1 MGASKFLQKKANTR
15 AKEIDKKYGE
25 GQYGGTWWQ
34 DMVKNNAEMGESPSE
49 SFLQRKMKEIN
60 SARTVKPE
68 STQNVVSGSG
78 AQKDKKFDAGQYAE
92 DVGKLFLNGVAE
104 GVAATGAAV
113 ENWIGKGLD
122 KLFPGAGFE
131 GSGLFNVLYNGRP
144 DWKWAGENG
153 LVGIKQ
159 DREYNQESLQENAE
173 RIDGKVMK
181 KAAEF
186 GGDIAYGLGNA
197 APMAATAMLTG
208 GASSAAAL
216 TKEGLLKTGAEVVE
230 KSGVLNSMSQA
241 ARDMLTSRD
250 YWTSFA
256 SEVGMDYYDALDSG
270 ATEDEALRYALSSAG
285 LNSVIEIGGGIQ
297 KIPEKPTFRTW
308 LKSAHEEGME
318 EIQQGVVS
326 RLLENMVYN
335 KGNPIASVTDEN
347 AVLNPVTAL
356 GEYAGGAAVGGI
368 LSGGQQLAQRGINN
382 AQYKRAYETS
392 AQDLVKESLEIN
404 PGNALATKLQ
414 KKLEDGKKLTG
425 SELRQ
430 LVEQN
435 EIDMVDGDRA
445 TIQTAAEARLTELGE
460 TENVPQVAEAIARQA
475 VGERITDAEKTL
487 LEGSER
493 ARQVRQELNPENIRV
508 GATDEEWTGQ
518 IGTARVNRAAYN
530 RGIQENGVTGA
541 KYNAETGKL
550 DAIVKDDQ
558 GKIKTVPAE
567 KAELSPLQEELFDW
581 ATDLGEAGPVLV
593 SAYRQTQNLETYARQ
608 FHNAYEYGKAG
619 VPMDYVNKSQAASY
633 LNTTQREI
641 AYEEGAKAHQ
651 RELQGRQEKK
661 RSGGTVDSSTKKKPT
676 VSLRGATVGGVKYAP
691 VNKKAMDGRQW
702 ASVGTMKAFAQATG
716 VNVVFYESQAN
727 ERGEYEGANGFYKNG
742 TLYLD
747 INAGR
752 DRVAMGETAI
762 LKTAAHEITH
772 YIKEGSP
779 EQYEVLKNFVVEKL
793 TREKGISFD
802 DLVTDKQRREPGLSY
817 GEAVDEVVADA
828 CEMMLKDSKAV
839 EQLARE
845 NRSLAERI
853 RQWIRKWVRS
863 LKAAMEGL
871 TADRPESRAMM
882 QYAQELQEIWDNALV
897 DAARNGQG
905 TESKTRY
912 SYSGVRAKTANRS
925 ALQKAVEMRNQEK
938 SNEEIRKETGW
949 FVGMD
954 GKWRFEISDA
964 DIRFDAEGDLQGKNK
979 NDVKTLAD
987 YISHDKLFEAY
998 PDLAEVPV
1006 YFAEIQNGSYGSY
1019 SRGLDEITLNRSLM
1033 EDPKELLDTL
1043 VHEVQHAIQERERF
1057 APGASKA
1064 YWNRRLEE
1072 GGDVRT
1078 RKEKQE
1084 VARLQKELDEM
1095 KKSDPEFVADMEK
1108 LNKMAPSV
1116 SRGAINWDTL
1126 EQIEPDPPEW
1136 VAFDKERDQL
1146 EEKYGDR
1153 IYDWFFL
1160 RDQIEMNR
1168 KNREWTP
1175 GELYYNTAGEIE
1187 ARDSAARRTLTE
1199 AQRKEKTPNLGNDN
1213 TVFVEDGV
1221 WYSVRENF
1229 SKEIDS
1235 WVKDD
1240 MPEGVRFTMGSTGPV
1255 MQGLGAIESD
1265 IYMEGDKI
1273 KKIVQDHPEMT
1284 LAEIKKVPQ
1293 ILEDPALIL
1302 KSEGR
1307 GKPGANSRLVCFG
1320 LTKAQNGQPVMTVM
1334 DLRPREN
1341 GFVVDDMQKVNS
1353 AYTKNNPMAFIQ
1365 KSDVVYADKKRA
1377 IPLLRTTGLT
1387 ISSQRLLRNGYIGSI
1402 SYKGSSVNIEGV
1414 PFSSVVKMEASD
1426 KVQNSMRDSMG
1437 RELTEAQQ
1445 EYFKDS
1451 KVRDADGNLLVM
1463 YHQTDGTFTVFD
1475 TKHKGAGAGDDE
1487 TPFGIFLKRTS
1498 RNIGVRGEK
1507 QMELYA
1513 DIRNPLRVRDRT
1525 ELVSK
1530 LRELSVDYAR
1540 LKDESAQID
1549 KEYGAKFEEAKNA
1562 FKSFLIQWRKNNP
1575 DAPPRAAYDA
1585 DGFDAAFNAEDN
1597 AVKEWTH
1604 AKDELALRAKTS
1616 ITQALRDN
1624 GYDGVILENDKGSWG
1639 RSTDAYIAL
1648 DANQVKNTTNKT
1660 PTADPD
1666 IRYQQRDNLKEEYHL
1681 TDDEESAIISYKS
1694 GDSYTLNGK
1703 LTARAE
1709 LTEYQRKLRDN
1720 LDAALEK
1727 LPVYRGEV
1735 YRHYNFEDFGGFEAM
1750 RDFLSLFKNG
1760 RHIEL
1765 GGYLSCSIMRN
1776 EDRTKGKYTV
1786 NMVIQS
1792 ENGRRLAGFGRNT
1805 ENEILLPRN
1814 TRLVPYQMERMGPTS
1829 IRIYVREETISETG
1843 KANDSTLPGVL
1854 QVREGTQRGK
1864 DLQQVSGGDSGKV
1877 QSEMGRFVGRDGNRG
1892 GMPGLREG
1900 EGSRAMDPSGV
1911 AENYGRTGTRGGEGE
1926 KIKSQQRD
1934 PRLSDR
1940 AVLEW
1945 AAEMALR
1952 DKSKSW
1958 TAEDREQL
1966 ERFRNRM
1973 RMLQDTQAEMEAL
1986 KEERKI
1992 LLAGRKVSEI
2002 TGEERT
2008 EVSKNKNRIDIA
2020 KNKAERYEA
2029 AVWELESK
2037 AAIKTLLK
2045 KSRSIVETE
2054 ASYQARKEYRER
2066 QEEREMVNVTRR
2078 KVERNAKRLL
2088 EYMNT
2093 NTDKKHI
2100 PEALKKP
2107 IGELLESLNFFSNSA
2122 RRGGYTSRA
2131 DLKYYEAMQGL
2142 QAALATQR
2150 AFDDTGEGTD
2160 VFKGYL
2166 DLPAGFE
2173 SLLAVHVER
2182 VKNVV
2187 EKHPLKTD
2195 VLKMMDLGDLRDL
2208 DVILSVM
2215 SRSVTK
2221 MNEMFIKRRFAY
2233 VADAAEDSIF
2243 AMQRLG
2249 QHQDKP
2255 GERFALWDNTLP
2267 WYAFQRFGEGGKAV
2281 FEGLQ
2286 DGWDKMAFNMK
2297 TILDFKQGLI
2307 SDAQARKWD
2316 TETHKVELTDPDGS
2330 AVTATLT
2337 TAQLMSLYCLSKR
2350 KQALGHLLGGG
2361 IRPDAI
2367 EVTNTLGDKIKKKK
2381 WSQDK
2386 QFKLTEESLGQLL
2399 KLLTPEQIKVADA
2412 MQKFMTEQGSAWGNA
2427 ISMERFGYR
2436 AFTEQNYFPIET
2448 DRQDREAKTGDAKE
2462 GSLYRLQNISAVK
2475 PLVKNANNALILRGI
2490 FDVFA
2495 NHTADMAKYNAMVLP
2510 IIDAQKWYNYRYGE
2524 KNEAGQV
2531 YTRTVQR
2538 AMTKAYGKVANN
2550 FIIKYLQDLNGVKE
2564 NGDRGDTI
2572 PKRMISNYK
2581 RAMVAANMRVAI
2593 LQPTAYVRASAVLDY
2608 KYLLKAFKDKTG
2620 TKQATKEMMENSG
2633 IALWKSLGFFDT
2645 DVGRSIRDQ
2654 IKGKSSKIDDL
2665 VDKTMVPAEKGDE
2678 VTWARLW
2685 RACKLE
2691 VQDKQHLTGEELL
2704 NATAERFREV
2714 IYRTQVVDSTM
2725 TRSHAMRGSG
2735 TLTKMATS
2743 FMSEPTV
2750 SYNMVMESTR
2760 QIAEDAKRM
2769 GMRTAIRRNWKT
2781 AGRAYQAYIVS
2792 AIVTAIV
2799 ESLYDALRDSDDDK
2813 YLDKVWKALGGEK
2826 PETVKDGILDV
2837 IFGLNGNLAGDINPI
2852 GKVPYLRDVV
2862 SILGGYSNGR
2872 MDTEAVA
2879 NLKKAIDIWDE
2890 VIRLQTGDLDK
2901 ATKTTYY
2908 GNMTTYGMIYPTAK
2922 ALSQLTGLPGSA
2934 AMREVATA
2942 WNTTVGTMWPALK
2955 MRTYE
2960 DKKLREAWENYGKD
2974 SGVSYAV
2981 MYRAIQDLKE
2991 IESDRD
2997 ADGNA
3002 ISGSLKAKYVEYIRG
3017 MGLTRAQEKA
3027 VWEAA
3032 KNSSWSDKGTPWG

>member
-15 AKEIDKKYGE
+15 AKEIDKRYGE

-49 SFLQRKMKEIN
+49 SFLQRKIKEIN

-68 STQNVVSGSG
+68 STQDVVSGSG

-92 DVGKLFLNGVAE
+92 DAGKLFLNGLASL
-104 GVAATGAAV
+104 AQTGAMA
-113 ENWIGKGLD
+113 EDQIGKVLD

-159 DREYNQESLQENAE
+159 DTEYNMERIRENAE
-173 RIDGKVMK
+173 RTDSKLLQ

-186 GGDIAYGLGNA
+186 GGDTAYALGNA
-197 APMAATAMLTG
+197 LPMAVEAALTG
-208 GASSAAAL
+208 GASAAAAL

-285 LNSVIEIGGGIQ
+285 LNSVIEVGGGIQ

-318 EIQQGVVS
+318 EIQQGIVS
-326 RLLENMVYN
+326 RLLENVVYN

-368 LSGGQQLAQRGINN
+368 LSGGQQLTQTGINKVVEAKQKANRN
-382 AQYKRAYETS
+382 AVAKVMGSEDPQA
-392 AQDLVKESLEIN
+392 LVKESLELN
-404 PGNALATKLQ
+404 LDNALATKLQ
-414 KKLEDGKKLTG
+414 KKLKAGKRLTG

-475 VGERITDAEKTL
+475 AGERITDAEKTL

-508 GATDEEWTGQ
+508 GATDEAWTGQ

-558 GKIKTVPAE
+558 GKIQTVPAE

-593 SAYRQTQNLETYARQ
+593 SAYRQPQTLETYARQ

-619 VPMDYVNKSQAASY
+619 VPMDYVNKSQAVSY

-651 RELQGRQEKK
+651 RELQGRQERK
-661 RSGGTVDSSTKKKPT
+661 RPGGTVDTTAQKKPT
-676 VSLRGATVGGVKYAP
+676 VSLRGATVGGIKYAP

-702 ASVGTMKAFAQATG
+702 ASVGTMKAFARATG

-817 GEAVDEVVADA
+817 EEAVDEVVADA

-897 DAARNGQG
+897 DAVRNGRETVQENAPAEVKQQARVG
-905 TESKTRY
+905 TD
-912 SYSGVRAKTANRS
+912 
-925 ALQKAVEMRNQEK
+925 EK
-938 SNEEIRKETGW
+938 SGKPIYQSNFPKGTPKAAKAQRILSLIQNVWSKKPISLVVQNADGSTRTIEAKFDPTYIEEEGVQTDAKKLMGGNRHGSASEQRVTLDLADDYYEIAAESTYNYSKSEMGKTSPTHKGVKQWHYFINDILFQEYGEKETTPYR
-949 FVGMD
+949 VTINVKERSD
-954 GKWRFEISDA
+954 G
-964 DIRFDAEGDLQGKNK
+964 
-979 NDVKTLAD
+979 
-987 YISHDKLFEAY
+987 
-998 PDLAEVPV
+998 
-1006 YFAEIQNGSYGSY
+1006 
-1019 SRGLDEITLNRSLM
+1019 
-1033 EDPKELLDTL
+1033 
-1043 VHEVQHAIQERERF
+1043 
-1057 APGASKA
+1057 
-1064 YWNRRLEE
+1064 
-1072 GGDVRT
+1072 
-1078 RKEKQE
+1078 
-1084 VARLQKELDEM
+1084 
-1095 KKSDPEFVADMEK
+1095 EFVYSFSA
-1108 LNKMAPSV
+1108 
-1116 SRGAINWDTL
+1116 
-1126 EQIEPDPPEW
+1126 
-1136 VAFDKERDQL
+1136 ERQNERL
-1146 EEKYGDR
+1146 S
-1153 IYDWFFL
+1153 
-1160 RDQIEMNR
+1160 
-1168 KNREWTP
+1168 T
-1175 GELYYNTAGEIE
+1175 
-1187 ARDSAARRTLTE
+1187 RRTLHADDTQSARGGE
-1199 AQRKEKTPNLGNDN
+1199 SNAQPSVDSIRQGN
-1213 TVFVEDGV
+1213 
-1221 WYSVRENF
+1221 
-1229 SKEIDS
+1229 
-1235 WVKDD
+1235 
-1240 MPEGVRFTMGSTGPV
+1240 
-1255 MQGLGAIESD
+1255 
-1265 IYMEGDKI
+1265 
-1273 KKIVQDHPEMT
+1273 
-1284 LAEIKKVPQ
+1284 
-1293 ILEDPALIL
+1293 
-1302 KSEGR
+1302 
-1307 GKPGANSRLVCFG
+1307 ANSQV
-1320 LTKAQNGQPVMTVM
+1320 
-1334 DLRPREN
+1334 
-1341 GFVVDDMQKVNS
+1341 
-1353 AYTKNNPMAFIQ
+1353 
-1365 KSDVVYADKKRA
+1365 KS
-1377 IPLLRTTGLT
+1377 
-1387 ISSQRLLRNGYIGSI
+1387 N
-1402 SYKGSSVNIEGV
+1402 
-1414 PFSSVVKMEASD
+1414 D
-1426 KVQNSMRDSMG
+1426 KVQNSMRDSVG

-1451 KVRDADGNLLVM
+1451 KVRDADGKLKPVYHGSAAIFTKFSADFMSQNGSSEGQGFYFTDYKPMAQGYEKNGGQLLEGYLDIKKPLSDSEVTLTAAEVK
-1463 YHQTDGTFTVFD
+1463 QLIKAVDPT
-1475 TKHKGAGAGDDE
+1475 GDDLVLNYDSRG
-1487 TPFGIFLKRTS
+1487 GIGYPSRAWYNRSVEDTLRATMSTSESDSEILAELANGMGNPGKVLKT
-1498 RNIGVRGEK
+1498 V
-1507 QMELYA
+1507 
-1513 DIRNPLRVRDRT
+1513 
-1525 ELVSK
+1525 
-1530 LRELSVDYAR
+1530 REL
-1540 LKDESAQID
+1540 L
-1549 KEYGAKFEEAKNA
+1549 
-1562 FKSFLIQWRKNNP
+1562 
-1575 DAPPRAAYDA
+1575 
-1585 DGFDAAFNAEDN
+1585 
-1597 AVKEWTH
+1597 
-1604 AKDELALRAKTS
+1604 
-1616 ITQALRDN
+1616 
-1624 GYDGVILENDKGSWG
+1624 GYDG
-1639 RSTDAYIAL
+1639 YIVESKYDNATVYVAF
-1648 DANQVKNTTNKT
+1648 DSSQFKNADNKT
-1660 PTADPD
+1660 PTTDPD
-1666 IRYQQRDNLKEEYHL
+1666 IRFQQRE
-1681 TDDEESAIISYKS
+1681 
-1694 GDSYTLNGK
+1694 
-1703 LTARAE
+1703 
-1709 LTEYQRKLRDN
+1709 
-1720 LDAALEK
+1720 
-1727 LPVYRGEV
+1727 
-1735 YRHYNFEDFGGFEAM
+1735 
-1750 RDFLSLFKNG
+1750 
-1760 RHIEL
+1760 
-1765 GGYLSCSIMRN
+1765 
-1776 EDRTKGKYTV
+1776 
-1786 NMVIQS
+1786 
-1792 ENGRRLAGFGRNT
+1792 
-1805 ENEILLPRN
+1805 PR
-1814 TRLVPYQMERMGPTS
+1814 P
-1829 IRIYVREETISETG
+1829 
-1843 KANDSTLPGVL
+1843 
-1854 QVREGTQRGK
+1854 
-1864 DLQQVSGGDSGKV
+1864 
-1877 QSEMGRFVGRDGNRG
+1877 
-1892 GMPGLREG
+1892 
-1900 EGSRAMDPSGV
+1900 
-1911 AENYGRTGTRGGEGE
+1911 
-1926 KIKSQQRD
+1926 
-1934 PRLSDR
+1934 SDR

-1952 DKSKSW
+1952 DKNKSW
-1958 TAEDREQL
+1958 TAEDRDQL
-1966 ERFRNRM
+1966 ERFRGQM
-1973 RMLQDTQAEMEAL
+1973 RMLQDTQAELEAL
-1986 KEERKI
+1986 KEERKV

-2029 AVWELESK
+2029 EVWELESK

-2054 ASYQARKEYRER
+2054 ASDQARKEYRER

-2195 VLKMMDLGDLRDL
+2195 ALRMMDLGDLRDL

-2286 DGWDKMAFNMK
+2286 DGWDKLAFNMK
-2297 TILDFKQGLI
+2297 TILDFRQGLI
-2307 SDAQARKWD
+2307 SDALARKWD

-2330 AVTATLT
+2330 KVTATLT

-2381 WSQDK
+2381 LNQDK
-2386 QFKLTEESLGQLL
+2386 QFKLTEESLGQML

-2531 YTRTVQR
+2531 NTRTVQR
-2538 AMTKAYGKVANN
+2538 AMTKAYGEVANN
-2550 FIIKYLQDLNGVKE
+2550 FVIEYLQDLNGVKE
-2564 NGDRGDTI
+2564 SSDRGTS
-2572 PKRMISNYK
+2572 KTERATSFYK
-2581 RAMVAANMRVAI
+2581 RTAVAANLRVVI

-2608 KYLLKAFKDKTG
+2608 KYLLKAFTDKTG

-2645 DVGRSIRDQ
+2645 DVGRSIRDR

-2714 IYRTQVVDSTM
+2714 VYRTQVVDSTM
-2725 TRSHAMRGSG
+2725 TRSHNMRAGSARAK
-2735 TLTKMATS
+2735 TVTA

-2760 QIAEDAKRM
+2760 KTAEDAKRM
-2769 GMRTAIRRNWKT
+2769 GMRVAVKRNGKILV
-2781 AGRAYQAYIVS
+2781 RAFQAYVLTEVAS
-2792 AIVTAIV
+2792 AII
-2799 ESLYDALRDSDDDK
+2799 ESLTDAFRDPDDDPFLEK
-2813 YLDKVWKALGGEK
+2813 FWTAFWGEK
-2826 PETVKDGILDV
+2826 PESFRDAVLGIVL
-2837 IFGLNGNLAGDINPI
+2837 GTNGNLVGNLNPM
-2852 GKVPYLRDVV
+2852 GKIPLLKDALRALSGEDV
-2862 SILGGYSNGR
+2862 SR
-2872 MDTEAVA
+2872 MDMEALT
-2879 NLKKAIDIWDE
+2879 NTYKALAIWDE
-2890 VIRLQTGDLDK
+2890 TIRLENGSLDK

-2908 GNMTTYGMIYPTAK
+2908 GNMTTYGKLYQTSK
-2922 ALSQLTGLPGSA
+2922 ALSQLSGLPMSS
-2934 AMREVATA
+2934 AMRETITA
-2942 WNTTVGTMWPALK
+2942 WNNTVGIAYPELK
-2955 MRTYE
+2955 ARTYE
-2960 DKKLREAWENYGKD
+2960 SKQLREAWENYGKA

-2991 IESDRD
+2991 FESDRD

>member
-1 MGASKFLQKKANTR
+1 MSTKGRENWEKYKAGYVSTRLAEEVSTGNAGRDSWNELKKTIR
-15 AKEIDKKYGE
+15 FD
-25 GQYGGTWWQ
+25 
-34 DMVKNNAEMGESPSE
+34 
-49 SFLQRKMKEIN
+49 
-60 SARTVKPE
+60 KPE
-68 STQNVVSGSG
+68 STQNVASGSG

-92 DVGKLFLNGVAE
+92 DAGKLFLNGVAE

-159 DREYNQESLQENAE
+159 DREYNQASLQENAE
-173 RIDGKVMK
+173 RIDGKAMK

-197 APMAATAMLTG
+197 APMAATAMVTG
-208 GASSAAAL
+208 GASAAAAL

-318 EIQQGVVS
+318 EIQQGIVS
-326 RLLENMVYN
+326 RLLENVVYN

-347 AVLNPVTAL
+347 AALNPVTAL

-368 LSGGQQLAQRGINN
+368 LSGGQQLTQRGISN
-382 AQYKRAYETS
+382 AQYKRAYGTS
-392 AQDLVKESLEIN
+392 AQDLVKESLELN
-404 PGNALATKLQ
+404 PDNALATKLQ
-414 KKLEDGKKLTG
+414 KKLDAGKKLTG

-475 VGERITDAEKTL
+475 AGERITDAEKTL

-508 GATDEEWTGQ
+508 GATDETWTGQ

-541 KYNAETGKL
+541 KYNAETGKM

-619 VPMDYVNKSQAASY
+619 VPMDYVNKSQAVSY

-651 RELQGRQEKK
+651 RELQGRQERM
-661 RSGGTVDSSTKKKPT
+661 RSGGTVDTTARKKPA
-676 VSLRGATVGGVKYAP
+676 VSLRGATVGSVKYAP

-817 GEAVDEVVADA
+817 EEAVDEVVADA
-828 CEMMLKDSKAV
+828 CEMMLIDSKAV

-897 DAARNGQG
+897 DAVRNGRG
-905 TESKTRY
+905 TETKTRY

-949 FVGMD
+949 FIGMD

-1019 SRGLDEITLNRSLM
+1019 SRGLDEITLNRSLL

-1136 VAFDKERDQL
+1136 VAFDKERDKL

-1213 TVFVEDGV
+1213 TVFAEEGTR
-1221 WYSVRENF
+1221 YSVRENF

-1240 MPEGVRFTMGSTGPV
+1240 MPEGVRFTLGSTGPV

-1273 KKIVQDHPEMT
+1273 KKIMQDHPEMT

-1307 GKPGANSRLVCFG
+1307 GKSGANSRLVCFG

-1414 PFSSVVKMEASD
+1414 PFSSVVKMEAND
-1426 KVQNSMRDSMG
+1426 KVQNSMRDSVG

-1451 KVRDADGNLLVM
+1451 KVRDAEGNLLVM
-1463 YHQTDGTFTVFD
+1463 YHQTDGEFTVFD
-1475 TKHKGAGAGDDE
+1475 TNHKGAGTGDDE

-1498 RNIGVRGEK
+1498 RDIGVRGKK

-1513 DIRNPLRVRDRT
+1513 DIKNPLRVRDRE
-1525 ELVSK
+1525 ELVGR
-1530 LRELSVDYAR
+1530 LRELSAEYAKLKNESTQVDKNY
-1540 LKDESAQID
+1540 S
-1549 KEYGAKFEEAKNA
+1549 AKFEEAKNA
-1562 FKSFLIQWRKNNP
+1562 FRDFLSGWRKNNP
-1575 DAPPRAAYDA
+1575 NAPARAAYDA
-1585 DGFDAAFNAEDN
+1585 EGFDAAFDAEDN
-1597 AVKEWTH
+1597 VVKEWTR
-1604 AKDELALRAKTS
+1604 AKDDLALQAKTA
-1616 ITQALRDN
+1616 INKALQDN
-1624 GYDGVILENDKGSWG
+1624 GYDGIILENDKGSWG
-1639 RSTDAYIAL
+1639 RSTEAYIAL
-1648 DANQVKNTTNKT
+1648 DASQVKNTTNKT
-1660 PTADPD
+1660 PTVDPD
-1666 IRYQQRDNLKEEYHL
+1666 IRFQQRE
-1681 TDDEESAIISYKS
+1681 
-1694 GDSYTLNGK
+1694 
-1703 LTARAE
+1703 
-1709 LTEYQRKLRDN
+1709 
-1720 LDAALEK
+1720 
-1727 LPVYRGEV
+1727 
-1735 YRHYNFEDFGGFEAM
+1735 
-1750 RDFLSLFKNG
+1750 
-1760 RHIEL
+1760 
-1765 GGYLSCSIMRN
+1765 
-1776 EDRTKGKYTV
+1776 
-1786 NMVIQS
+1786 
-1792 ENGRRLAGFGRNT
+1792 
-1805 ENEILLPRN
+1805 
-1814 TRLVPYQMERMGPTS
+1814 
-1829 IRIYVREETISETG
+1829 
-1843 KANDSTLPGVL
+1843 
-1854 QVREGTQRGK
+1854 
-1864 DLQQVSGGDSGKV
+1864 
-1877 QSEMGRFVGRDGNRG
+1877 
-1892 GMPGLREG
+1892 
-1900 EGSRAMDPSGV
+1900 
-1911 AENYGRTGTRGGEGE
+1911 
-1926 KIKSQQRD
+1926 

-1973 RMLQDTQAEMEAL
+1973 RMLQDTQAELEAL
-1986 KEERKI
+1986 KEERKV

-2002 TGEERT
+2002 KGEERV
-2008 EVSKNKNRIDIA
+2008 EVTKNKNRIDIA

-2037 AAIKTLLK
+2037 TAIKTLLK
-2045 KSRSIVETE
+2045 KSRRIVETE
-2054 ASYQARKEYRER
+2054 ASDQARKEYRER

-2107 IGELLESLNFFSNSA
+2107 IGELLESLNFYSNSA

-2150 AFDDTGEGTD
+2150 AFEDTGEGTD

-2182 VKNVV
+2182 IKNVV

-2195 VLKMMDLGDLRDL
+2195 VLRMMDLGDLRDL

-2233 VADAAEDSIF
+2233 VADAAEDSII

-2286 DGWDKMAFNMK
+2286 DGWDKLAFNMK
-2297 TILDFKQGLI
+2297 TILDFRQSLI
-2307 SDAQARKWD
+2307 SDALARKWD
-2316 TETHKVELTDPDGS
+2316 TETHKVVLTDPDGS

-2337 TAQLMSLYCLSKR
+2337 TAQLMSLRCLSKR

-2367 EVTNTLGDKIKKKK
+2367 EITNTLGDKIKKKK
-2381 WSQDK
+2381 WNQDK
-2386 QFKLTEESLGQLL
+2386 QFKLTEGSLGQLL

-2412 MQKFMTEQGSAWGNA
+2412 MQKFMTEQGSAWGNV

-2531 YTRTVQR
+2531 NTRTVQR
-2538 AMTKAYGKVANN
+2538 AMTKAYGEVANN
-2550 FIIKYLQDLNGVKE
+2550 FVIKYLQDLNGVKE

-2581 RAMVAANMRVAI
+2581 RAMVAANMRVAL
-2593 LQPTAYVRASAVLDY
+2593 LQPTAYARASAVLDY
-2608 KYLLKAFKDKTG
+2608 KYLAKAFTDKTG

-2725 TRSHAMRGSG
+2725 TRSHTMRGSG

-2769 GMRTAIRRNWKT
+2769 GLRTAIRRNWKT

-2934 AMREVATA
+2934 AMREAATA
-2942 WNTTVGTMWPALK
+2942 WNTTVGTVWPALK

>member
-1 MGASKFLQKKANTR
+1 MSTKGRENWEKYKAGYVSTRMAEEVSTGNAGRDSWNELKKTIR
-15 AKEIDKKYGE
+15 FD
-25 GQYGGTWWQ
+25 
-34 DMVKNNAEMGESPSE
+34 
-49 SFLQRKMKEIN
+49 
-60 SARTVKPE
+60 KPE
-68 STQNVVSGSG
+68 STQDVISGSG
-78 AQKDKKFDAGQYAE
+78 AKKGNRVVGSPGGTALGGFSYTGKKRREKTAQELEAEKEAQVQAYEEYVRLATLDLDAQEKAISEAKEKAAKSRPKYNIHAFGGYDDTQTEEEKNYSKLLADLNKAKSIQYDIKGRKELDALTAEQTDALGRLSKASGTQTAVMATNQAREAAAAKAEGELMASGLSDEKIRELLGYYKNIPKREKNAELYEEMQQAGEAYAE
-92 DVGKLFLNGVAE
+92 TNPGLATVTSVGTNLVSGIGAIKTALDKAIDPNTPIDYHGGAFLPYAYTSGVRNTVSKNLETDYGKGASFAY
-104 GVAATGAAV
+104 GVGTSMLDSAATVGMTMAGVPAWLATSTLGGAAATAAMQEAKDRGLDDNRAIWTGLLAGAAETAFEKISLESLISMKAPTGTMRERILGTIKNTAKQAGV
-113 ENWIGKGLD
+113 EGSEEVFTDFANLIADGIVNGDLSQVQQTISRYIDDGMTEQEARNKAVGEWLKDTAVDFAAGALAGGIMGGGANALSRASQKAEIKREYTGREQELIDKSKELLPNNQEAEKLRSKMQSKIERGKGL
-122 KLFPGAGFE
+122 
-131 GSGLFNVLYNGRP
+131 S
-144 DWKWAGENG
+144 
-153 LVGIKQ
+153 
-159 DREYNQESLQENAE
+159 
-173 RIDGKVMK
+173 
-181 KAAEF
+181 
-186 GGDIAYGLGNA
+186 GGDIEQLLQSNADAPFVRDVDKITEAVKNQLELYGESGDTDLI
-197 APMAATAMLTG
+197 
-208 GASSAAAL
+208 AAAV
-216 TKEGLLKTGAEVVE
+216 TKRLLRENE
-230 KSGVLNSMSQA
+230 SGKETEAFVNSKYGRRVLN
-241 ARDMLTSRD
+241 
-250 YWTSFA
+250 
-256 SEVGMDYYDALDSG
+256 
-270 ATEDEALRYALSSAG
+270 
-285 LNSVIEIGGGIQ
+285 
-297 KIPEKPTFRTW
+297 
-308 LKSAHEEGME
+308 
-318 EIQQGVVS
+318 
-326 RLLENMVYN
+326 
-335 KGNPIASVTDEN
+335 
-347 AVLNPVTAL
+347 
-356 GEYAGGAAVGGI
+356 
-368 LSGGQQLAQRGINN
+368 
-382 AQYKRAYETS
+382 
-392 AQDLVKESLEIN
+392 
-404 PGNALATKLQ
+404 
-414 KKLEDGKKLTG
+414 
-425 SELRQ
+425 
-430 LVEQN
+430 
-435 EIDMVDGDRA
+435 
-445 TIQTAAEARLTELGE
+445 
-460 TENVPQVAEAIARQA
+460 
-475 VGERITDAEKTL
+475 
-487 LEGSER
+487 
-493 ARQVRQELNPENIRV
+493 ELNPENFDGDNRTEDDKPR
-508 GATDEEWTGQ
+508 ALFNSEWTGK
-518 IGTARVNRAAYN
+518 IGTKVFAPEVFSRDV
-530 RGIQENGVTGA
+530 GVTGA

-550 DAIVKDDQ
+550 DAIVKDDA

-581 ATDLGEAGPVLV
+581 AADLGEAGPVLV
-593 SAYRQTQNLETYARQ
+593 SAYRQEQNMETYARQ
-608 FHNAYEYGKAG
+608 FHNAFEYGKAG
-619 VPMDYVNKSQAASY
+619 VPIDYVNKSQAVSY

-661 RSGGTVDSSTKKKPT
+661 RSGGTVDSSTQKKPT

-727 ERGEYEGANGFYKNG
+727 ERGEYEGANGFYKDG

-752 DRVAMGETAI
+752 DRVEMGETAI

-772 YIKEGSP
+772 YIKDNT
-779 EQYEVLKNFVVEKL
+779 EQYEILKNFVVSKL

-817 GEAVDEVVADA
+817 EEAVDEVVADA

-897 DAARNGQG
+897 DAARNGRG
-905 TESKTRY
+905 TMRENAPAEVKQQARVGTDEKSGKPIYQSNFPKGTPKAAKAQRILSLIQNVWSKKPISLVVQNADGSTRTIEAKFDPKYDAGSGERSDASKLMGGNRHGSASEQRVTLDLADDYYEIAAESTYNYSKSEMGKTSPTHEGVKQWHYFINDILFQEYGEKETTPYRVTINVKERSDGEFVY
-912 SYSGVRAKTANRS
+912 SFSAERQNKRPSTRRTLHAAVTPSAKGGESNAQPSVDIIRQTASNS
-925 ALQKAVEMRNQEK
+925 QEK
-938 SNEEIRKETGW
+938 S
-949 FVGMD
+949 
-954 GKWRFEISDA
+954 
-964 DIRFDAEGDLQGKNK
+964 
-979 NDVKTLAD
+979 
-987 YISHDKLFEAY
+987 
-998 PDLAEVPV
+998 
-1006 YFAEIQNGSYGSY
+1006 
-1019 SRGLDEITLNRSLM
+1019 
-1033 EDPKELLDTL
+1033 
-1043 VHEVQHAIQERERF
+1043 
-1057 APGASKA
+1057 
-1064 YWNRRLEE
+1064 
-1072 GGDVRT
+1072 
-1078 RKEKQE
+1078 
-1084 VARLQKELDEM
+1084 
-1095 KKSDPEFVADMEK
+1095 
-1108 LNKMAPSV
+1108 
-1116 SRGAINWDTL
+1116 
-1126 EQIEPDPPEW
+1126 
-1136 VAFDKERDQL
+1136 
-1146 EEKYGDR
+1146 
-1153 IYDWFFL
+1153 
-1160 RDQIEMNR
+1160 
-1168 KNREWTP
+1168 
-1175 GELYYNTAGEIE
+1175 
-1187 ARDSAARRTLTE
+1187 
-1199 AQRKEKTPNLGNDN
+1199 
-1213 TVFVEDGV
+1213 
-1221 WYSVRENF
+1221 
-1229 SKEIDS
+1229 
-1235 WVKDD
+1235 
-1240 MPEGVRFTMGSTGPV
+1240 
-1255 MQGLGAIESD
+1255 
-1265 IYMEGDKI
+1265 
-1273 KKIVQDHPEMT
+1273 
-1284 LAEIKKVPQ
+1284 
-1293 ILEDPALIL
+1293 
-1302 KSEGR
+1302 
-1307 GKPGANSRLVCFG
+1307 
-1320 LTKAQNGQPVMTVM
+1320 
-1334 DLRPREN
+1334 
-1341 GFVVDDMQKVNS
+1341 
-1353 AYTKNNPMAFIQ
+1353 
-1365 KSDVVYADKKRA
+1365 
-1377 IPLLRTTGLT
+1377 
-1387 ISSQRLLRNGYIGSI
+1387 
-1402 SYKGSSVNIEGV
+1402 
-1414 PFSSVVKMEASD
+1414 SD
-1426 KVQNSMRDSMG
+1426 KVQNSMRDSVG

-1451 KVRDADGNLLVM
+1451 KVRDADGQLKPVYHGSAAIFTKFSADFMSQNGSSEGQGFYFTDYKPMAQGYEKNGGQLLEGYLDIKKPLSDSEV
-1463 YHQTDGTFTVFD
+1463 TLTAAEVKKLIKAVDPT
-1475 TKHKGAGAGDDE
+1475 GDDLVLNYDSRGGLGYPSRAWYNRSVE
-1487 TPFGIFLKRTS
+1487 DTLRATMSTSESDSEILAELANGMGNPGKVLKT
-1498 RNIGVRGEK
+1498 V
-1507 QMELYA
+1507 
-1513 DIRNPLRVRDRT
+1513 
-1525 ELVSK
+1525 
-1530 LRELSVDYAR
+1530 REL
-1540 LKDESAQID
+1540 L
-1549 KEYGAKFEEAKNA
+1549 
-1562 FKSFLIQWRKNNP
+1562 
-1575 DAPPRAAYDA
+1575 
-1585 DGFDAAFNAEDN
+1585 
-1597 AVKEWTH
+1597 
-1604 AKDELALRAKTS
+1604 
-1616 ITQALRDN
+1616 
-1624 GYDGVILENDKGSWG
+1624 GYDGYIVEGKYD
-1639 RSTDAYIAL
+1639 DATVYVAF
-1648 DANQVKNTTNKT
+1648 DSSQFKNADNKT

-1666 IRYQQRDNLKEEYHL
+1666 IRFQQRE
-1681 TDDEESAIISYKS
+1681 
-1694 GDSYTLNGK
+1694 
-1703 LTARAE
+1703 
-1709 LTEYQRKLRDN
+1709 
-1720 LDAALEK
+1720 
-1727 LPVYRGEV
+1727 
-1735 YRHYNFEDFGGFEAM
+1735 
-1750 RDFLSLFKNG
+1750 
-1760 RHIEL
+1760 
-1765 GGYLSCSIMRN
+1765 
-1776 EDRTKGKYTV
+1776 
-1786 NMVIQS
+1786 
-1792 ENGRRLAGFGRNT
+1792 
-1805 ENEILLPRN
+1805 
-1814 TRLVPYQMERMGPTS
+1814 
-1829 IRIYVREETISETG
+1829 
-1843 KANDSTLPGVL
+1843 
-1854 QVREGTQRGK
+1854 
-1864 DLQQVSGGDSGKV
+1864 
-1877 QSEMGRFVGRDGNRG
+1877 
-1892 GMPGLREG
+1892 
-1900 EGSRAMDPSGV
+1900 
-1911 AENYGRTGTRGGEGE
+1911 
-1926 KIKSQQRD
+1926 

-1973 RMLQDTQAEMEAL
+1973 RMLQDTQAELEAL
-1986 KEERKI
+1986 KEERKV

-2002 TGEERT
+2002 KGEERV
-2008 EVSKNKNRIDIA
+2008 EVTKNKNRIDIA

-2037 AAIKTLLK
+2037 TAIKTLLK
-2045 KSRSIVETE
+2045 KSRRIVETE
-2054 ASYQARKEYRER
+2054 ASDQARKEYRER

-2107 IGELLESLNFFSNSA
+2107 IGELLESLNFYSNSA

-2150 AFDDTGEGTD
+2150 AFEDTGEGTD

-2182 VKNVV
+2182 IKNVV

-2195 VLKMMDLGDLRDL
+2195 VLRMMDLGDLRDL

-2233 VADAAEDSIF
+2233 VADAAEDSII

-2286 DGWDKMAFNMK
+2286 DGWDKLAFNMK
-2297 TILDFKQGLI
+2297 TILDFRQSLI
-2307 SDAQARKWD
+2307 SDALARKWD
-2316 TETHKVELTDPDGS
+2316 TETHKVVLTDPDGS

-2337 TAQLMSLYCLSKR
+2337 TAQLMSLRCLSKR

-2367 EVTNTLGDKIKKKK
+2367 EITNTLGDKIKKKK
-2381 WSQDK
+2381 WNQDK
-2386 QFKLTEESLGQLL
+2386 QFKLTEGSLGQLL

-2412 MQKFMTEQGSAWGNA
+2412 MQKFMTEQGSAWGNV

-2531 YTRTVQR
+2531 NTRTVQR
-2538 AMTKAYGKVANN
+2538 AMTKAYGEVANN
-2550 FIIKYLQDLNGVKE
+2550 FVIKYLQDLNGVKE

-2581 RAMVAANMRVAI
+2581 RAMVAANMRVAL
-2593 LQPTAYVRASAVLDY
+2593 LQPTAYARASAVLDY
-2608 KYLLKAFKDKTG
+2608 KYLAKAFTDKTG

-2725 TRSHAMRGSG
+2725 TRSHTMRGSG

-2769 GMRTAIRRNWKT
+2769 GLRTAIRRNWKT

-2934 AMREVATA
+2934 AMREAATA
-2942 WNTTVGTMWPALK
+2942 WNTTVGTVWPALK

>member
-1 MGASKFLQKKANTR
+1 MSTKGRENWEKYKAGYVSTRLDEEVSTGNAGRDSWNELKKTIR
-15 AKEIDKKYGE
+15 FD
-25 GQYGGTWWQ
+25 
-34 DMVKNNAEMGESPSE
+34 
-49 SFLQRKMKEIN
+49 
-60 SARTVKPE
+60 KPE
-68 STQNVVSGSG
+68 STQDVVSGSG

-92 DVGKLFLNGVAE
+92 DAGKLFLNGLASLAQPGAVAE
-104 GVAATGAAV
+104 DQ
-113 ENWIGKGLD
+113 IGKVLD

-159 DREYNQESLQENAE
+159 DTEYNMERIRENAE
-173 RIDGKVMK
+173 RTDSKLLQ

-186 GGDIAYGLGNA
+186 GGDTAYALGKA
-197 APMAATAMLTG
+197 LPMAVEAALTG
-208 GASSAAAL
+208 GASAAAAL

-285 LNSVIEIGGGIQ
+285 LNSVIEVGGGIQ

-318 EIQQGVVS
+318 EIQQGIVS
-326 RLLENMVYN
+326 RLLENVVYN

-368 LSGGQQLAQRGINN
+368 LSGGQQLTQTGINKVVEAKQKANRN
-382 AQYKRAYETS
+382 AVAKVMGSEDPQA
-392 AQDLVKESLEIN
+392 LVKESLELN
-404 PGNALATKLQ
+404 LDNALATKLQ
-414 KKLEDGKKLTG
+414 KKLKAGKRLTG

-475 VGERITDAEKTL
+475 AGERITDAEKTL

-508 GATDEEWTGQ
+508 GATDEAWTGQ

-558 GKIKTVPAE
+558 GKIQTVPAE

-593 SAYRQTQNLETYARQ
+593 SAYRQPQTLETYARQ

-619 VPMDYVNKSQAASY
+619 VPMDYVNKSQAVSY

-651 RELQGRQEKK
+651 RELQGRQERK
-661 RSGGTVDSSTKKKPT
+661 RPGGTVDTTAQKKPT
-676 VSLRGATVGGVKYAP
+676 VSLRGATVGGIKYAP

-702 ASVGTMKAFAQATG
+702 ASVGTMKAFARATG

-817 GEAVDEVVADA
+817 EEAVDEVVADA

-897 DAARNGQG
+897 DAVRNGRETVQENAPAEVKQQARVG
-905 TESKTRY
+905 TD
-912 SYSGVRAKTANRS
+912 
-925 ALQKAVEMRNQEK
+925 EK
-938 SNEEIRKETGW
+938 SGKPIYQSNFPKGTPKAAKAQRILSLIQNVWSKKPISLVVQNADGSTRTIEAKFDPTYIEEEGVQTDAKKLMGGNRHGSASEQRVTLDLADDYYEIAAESTYNYSKSEMGKTSPTHKGVKQWHYFINDILFQEYGEKETTPYR
-949 FVGMD
+949 VTINVKERSD
-954 GKWRFEISDA
+954 G
-964 DIRFDAEGDLQGKNK
+964 
-979 NDVKTLAD
+979 
-987 YISHDKLFEAY
+987 
-998 PDLAEVPV
+998 
-1006 YFAEIQNGSYGSY
+1006 
-1019 SRGLDEITLNRSLM
+1019 
-1033 EDPKELLDTL
+1033 
-1043 VHEVQHAIQERERF
+1043 
-1057 APGASKA
+1057 
-1064 YWNRRLEE
+1064 
-1072 GGDVRT
+1072 
-1078 RKEKQE
+1078 
-1084 VARLQKELDEM
+1084 
-1095 KKSDPEFVADMEK
+1095 EFVYSFSA
-1108 LNKMAPSV
+1108 
-1116 SRGAINWDTL
+1116 
-1126 EQIEPDPPEW
+1126 
-1136 VAFDKERDQL
+1136 ERQNERL
-1146 EEKYGDR
+1146 S
-1153 IYDWFFL
+1153 
-1160 RDQIEMNR
+1160 
-1168 KNREWTP
+1168 T
-1175 GELYYNTAGEIE
+1175 
-1187 ARDSAARRTLTE
+1187 RRTLHADDTQSARGGE
-1199 AQRKEKTPNLGNDN
+1199 SNAQPSVDSIRQGN
-1213 TVFVEDGV
+1213 
-1221 WYSVRENF
+1221 
-1229 SKEIDS
+1229 
-1235 WVKDD
+1235 
-1240 MPEGVRFTMGSTGPV
+1240 
-1255 MQGLGAIESD
+1255 
-1265 IYMEGDKI
+1265 
-1273 KKIVQDHPEMT
+1273 
-1284 LAEIKKVPQ
+1284 
-1293 ILEDPALIL
+1293 
-1302 KSEGR
+1302 
-1307 GKPGANSRLVCFG
+1307 ANSQV
-1320 LTKAQNGQPVMTVM
+1320 
-1334 DLRPREN
+1334 
-1341 GFVVDDMQKVNS
+1341 
-1353 AYTKNNPMAFIQ
+1353 
-1365 KSDVVYADKKRA
+1365 KS
-1377 IPLLRTTGLT
+1377 
-1387 ISSQRLLRNGYIGSI
+1387 N
-1402 SYKGSSVNIEGV
+1402 
-1414 PFSSVVKMEASD
+1414 D
-1426 KVQNSMRDSMG
+1426 KVQNSMRDSVG

-1451 KVRDADGNLLVM
+1451 KVRDAEGNLLVM
-1463 YHQTDGTFTVFD
+1463 YHQTNGEFTVFD
-1475 TKHKGAGAGDDE
+1475 TNHKGAGTGDDE

-1498 RNIGVRGEK
+1498 RDIGVRGEK

-1513 DIRNPLRVRDRT
+1513 DIKNPLRVRGRE
-1525 ELVSK
+1525 ELVGR
-1530 LRELSVDYAR
+1530 LRELSAEYAKLKNESTQVDKNY
-1540 LKDESAQID
+1540 S
-1549 KEYGAKFEEAKNA
+1549 AKFEEAKNA
-1562 FKSFLIQWRKNNP
+1562 FRDFLSGWRKNNP
-1575 DAPPRAAYDA
+1575 NAPARAAYDA
-1585 DGFDAAFNAEDN
+1585 EGFDAAFDAEDN
-1597 AVKEWTH
+1597 VVKEWTR
-1604 AKDELALRAKTS
+1604 AKDDLALQAKTA
-1616 ITQALRDN
+1616 INKALRDN
-1624 GYDGVILENDKGSWG
+1624 GYDGIILENDKGSWG
-1639 RSTDAYIAL
+1639 RSTEAYIAL
-1648 DANQVKNTTNKT
+1648 DASQVKNTTNKT
-1660 PTADPD
+1660 PTTAPD
-1666 IRYQQRDNLKEEYHL
+1666 IRFQQRE
-1681 TDDEESAIISYKS
+1681 
-1694 GDSYTLNGK
+1694 
-1703 LTARAE
+1703 
-1709 LTEYQRKLRDN
+1709 
-1720 LDAALEK
+1720 
-1727 LPVYRGEV
+1727 
-1735 YRHYNFEDFGGFEAM
+1735 
-1750 RDFLSLFKNG
+1750 
-1760 RHIEL
+1760 
-1765 GGYLSCSIMRN
+1765 
-1776 EDRTKGKYTV
+1776 
-1786 NMVIQS
+1786 
-1792 ENGRRLAGFGRNT
+1792 
-1805 ENEILLPRN
+1805 
-1814 TRLVPYQMERMGPTS
+1814 
-1829 IRIYVREETISETG
+1829 
-1843 KANDSTLPGVL
+1843 
-1854 QVREGTQRGK
+1854 
-1864 DLQQVSGGDSGKV
+1864 
-1877 QSEMGRFVGRDGNRG
+1877 
-1892 GMPGLREG
+1892 
-1900 EGSRAMDPSGV
+1900 
-1911 AENYGRTGTRGGEGE
+1911 
-1926 KIKSQQRD
+1926 

-1952 DKSKSW
+1952 DKNKSW

-1973 RMLQDTQAEMEAL
+1973 RMLQDTQAELEAL
-1986 KEERKI
+1986 KEERKV

-2029 AVWELESK
+2029 EVWELESK

-2054 ASYQARKEYRER
+2054 ASDQARKEYRER

-2195 VLKMMDLGDLRDL
+2195 ALRMMDLGDLRDL

-2286 DGWDKMAFNMK
+2286 DGWDKLAFNMK
-2297 TILDFKQGLI
+2297 TILDFRQGLI
-2307 SDAQARKWD
+2307 SDALARKWD

-2330 AVTATLT
+2330 KVTATLT

-2381 WSQDK
+2381 LNQDK
-2386 QFKLTEESLGQLL
+2386 QFKLTEESLGQML

-2531 YTRTVQR
+2531 NTRTVQR
-2538 AMTKAYGKVANN
+2538 AMTKAYGEVANN
-2550 FIIKYLQDLNGVKE
+2550 FVIEYLQDLNGVKE
-2564 NGDRGDTI
+2564 SSDRGTS
-2572 PKRMISNYK
+2572 KTERATSFYK
-2581 RAMVAANMRVAI
+2581 RTAVAANLRVVI

-2608 KYLLKAFKDKTG
+2608 KYLLKAFTDKTG

-2645 DVGRSIRDQ
+2645 DVGRSIRDR

-2714 IYRTQVVDSTM
+2714 VYRTQVVDSTM
-2725 TRSHAMRGSG
+2725 TRSHNMRAGSARAK
-2735 TLTKMATS
+2735 TVTA

-2760 QIAEDAKRM
+2760 KTAEDAKRM
-2769 GMRTAIRRNWKT
+2769 GMRVAVKRNGKILV
-2781 AGRAYQAYIVS
+2781 RAFQAYVLTEVAS
-2792 AIVTAIV
+2792 AII
-2799 ESLYDALRDSDDDK
+2799 ESLTDAFRDPDDDPFLEK
-2813 YLDKVWKALGGEK
+2813 FWTAFWGEK
-2826 PETVKDGILDV
+2826 PESFRDAVLGIVL
-2837 IFGLNGNLAGDINPI
+2837 GTNGNLVGNLNPM
-2852 GKVPYLRDVV
+2852 GKIPLLKDALRALSGEDV
-2862 SILGGYSNGR
+2862 SR
-2872 MDTEAVA
+2872 MDMEALT
-2879 NLKKAIDIWDE
+2879 NTYKALAIWDE
-2890 VIRLQTGDLDK
+2890 TIRLENGSLDK

-2908 GNMTTYGMIYPTAK
+2908 GNMTTYGKLYQTSK
-2922 ALSQLTGLPGSA
+2922 ALSQLSGLPMSS
-2934 AMREVATA
+2934 AMRETITA
-2942 WNTTVGTMWPALK
+2942 WNNTVGIAYPELK
-2955 MRTYE
+2955 ARTYE
-2960 DKKLREAWENYGKD
+2960 SKQLREAWENYGKA

-2991 IESDRD
+2991 FESDRD

-3002 ISGSLKAKYVEYIRG
+3002 ISGSLKAKYVKYIRG

>member
-1 MGASKFLQKKANTR
+1 MAVKVKWTGNAADLPHPQETNKKPTVRYVGTGEGGVTYQPSVTVKTKNSENTDLGGSTKKGDRVIGSPGGTFLGGFSYKGKSRREKTAQEQEAEKQAQIEAYEEYVRLATLDLDAQEKAIAEAKEKAAQSKPKYNIHAFGAYDTTQTDEEKNYSKLLADLNKAKSIQYDIKGRKELDALSTEQTDALGRLSEASRPQTSVMATNQANEDAAQKAKGELKASGFSDEKIRELLGYYKNIPKREKNAETYEDIQGAAEAYAETNPGLATVASVGTNIVSGIGAIGAAINRTLDPNTPVDYHGGEFLPYAYTSGVRDTVSQNLEKDYGKGASFAYGVGTSMLDSAATVGLTMAGVPSWLATSTLGGAAATAAMQEAKDRGLDDDR
-15 AKEIDKKYGE
+15 AIWTGLL
-25 GQYGGTWWQ
+25 
-34 DMVKNNAEMGESPSE
+34 A
-49 SFLQRKMKEIN
+49 
-60 SARTVKPE
+60 
-68 STQNVVSGSG
+68 
-78 AQKDKKFDAGQYAE
+78 
-92 DVGKLFLNGVAE
+92 GVAE
-104 GVAATGAAV
+104 TTFEKVSLESLITMKAPTGTVRQRVLGMLKNTA
-113 ENWIGKGLD
+113 KQ
-122 KLFPGAGFE
+122 AGIE
-131 GSGLFNVLYNGRP
+131 GSEEVFTDFANLITDGIINGDLSQARQEMAAYMAEGMTEEEARNKAVGGWLK
-144 DWKWAGENG
+144 DTAVDFAAGALAG
-153 LVGIKQ
+153 GIMGGGANALSRAGQKAEIK
-159 DREYNQESLQENAE
+159 REYAGREQELIDRSRELLPNNQEAE
-173 RIDGKVMK
+173 KLRRKMQSKLGSKRGLT
-181 KAAEF
+181 
-186 GGDIAYGLGNA
+186 GGDIEKLLRSNVDAPFVSDVDKITAAVKNQLELYGESENTDLI
-197 APMAATAMLTG
+197 
-208 GASSAAAL
+208 ASAV
-216 TKEGLLKTGAEVVE
+216 TKRLLRENE
-230 KSGVLNSMSQA
+230 SGKETDAFANSKYGQRVLN
-241 ARDMLTSRD
+241 
-250 YWTSFA
+250 
-256 SEVGMDYYDALDSG
+256 
-270 ATEDEALRYALSSAG
+270 
-285 LNSVIEIGGGIQ
+285 
-297 KIPEKPTFRTW
+297 
-308 LKSAHEEGME
+308 
-318 EIQQGVVS
+318 
-326 RLLENMVYN
+326 
-335 KGNPIASVTDEN
+335 
-347 AVLNPVTAL
+347 
-356 GEYAGGAAVGGI
+356 
-368 LSGGQQLAQRGINN
+368 
-382 AQYKRAYETS
+382 
-392 AQDLVKESLEIN
+392 
-404 PGNALATKLQ
+404 
-414 KKLEDGKKLTG
+414 
-425 SELRQ
+425 
-430 LVEQN
+430 
-435 EIDMVDGDRA
+435 
-445 TIQTAAEARLTELGE
+445 
-460 TENVPQVAEAIARQA
+460 
-475 VGERITDAEKTL
+475 
-487 LEGSER
+487 
-493 ARQVRQELNPENIRV
+493 ELNPENFDGENRTEDDKPR
-508 GATDEEWTGQ
+508 ALFNSEWAGK
-518 IGTARVNRAAYN
+518 IGTKVFAPEVFSRDV
-530 RGIQENGVTGA
+530 GVTGA

-550 DAIVKDDQ
+550 DAIVKDDA
-558 GKIKTVPAE
+558 GKIQTVPAE

-581 ATDLGEAGPVLV
+581 AADLGEAGPVLV

-608 FHNAYEYGKAG
+608 FHNAFEYGKAG
-619 VPMDYVNKSQAASY
+619 VPMDYVNKSQAVSD

-641 AYEEGAKAHQ
+641 AYEEGVKAHQ

-661 RSGGTVDSSTKKKPT
+661 RSGGTVDSSTQKKPT

-727 ERGEYEGANGFYKNG
+727 DRGEYEGANGFYKDG

-779 EQYEVLKNFVVEKL
+779 EQYEVLKNFVVSKL

-817 GEAVDEVVADA
+817 EEAVDEVVADA

-897 DAARNGQG
+897 DAARNARGTMRENAPAEVKQQARVGTDEKSGKPIYQSNFPKGTPKAAKAQRILSLIQNVWSKKPISLVVQNADGSTRTIEAKFDPTYIEEEGVQTDAKKLMGGNRHGSASEQRVTLDLADDYYEIAAEPTYNYSKSEMGKNSPTHKGVKQWHYFINDILFQEYGEKETTPYRVTINVKERSDGEFVYSFSAERQNERLSTRRTLHADDTQSARGGESNDQPSVDSIRQG
-905 TESKTRY
+905 N
-912 SYSGVRAKTANRS
+912 ANS
-925 ALQKAVEMRNQEK
+925 QEK
-938 SNEEIRKETGW
+938 SSG
-949 FVGMD
+949 
-954 GKWRFEISDA
+954 
-964 DIRFDAEGDLQGKNK
+964 
-979 NDVKTLAD
+979 
-987 YISHDKLFEAY
+987 
-998 PDLAEVPV
+998 
-1006 YFAEIQNGSYGSY
+1006 
-1019 SRGLDEITLNRSLM
+1019 
-1033 EDPKELLDTL
+1033 
-1043 VHEVQHAIQERERF
+1043 
-1057 APGASKA
+1057 
-1064 YWNRRLEE
+1064 
-1072 GGDVRT
+1072 
-1078 RKEKQE
+1078 
-1084 VARLQKELDEM
+1084 
-1095 KKSDPEFVADMEK
+1095 
-1108 LNKMAPSV
+1108 
-1116 SRGAINWDTL
+1116 
-1126 EQIEPDPPEW
+1126 
-1136 VAFDKERDQL
+1136 
-1146 EEKYGDR
+1146 
-1153 IYDWFFL
+1153 
-1160 RDQIEMNR
+1160 
-1168 KNREWTP
+1168 
-1175 GELYYNTAGEIE
+1175 
-1187 ARDSAARRTLTE
+1187 
-1199 AQRKEKTPNLGNDN
+1199 
-1213 TVFVEDGV
+1213 
-1221 WYSVRENF
+1221 
-1229 SKEIDS
+1229 
-1235 WVKDD
+1235 
-1240 MPEGVRFTMGSTGPV
+1240 
-1255 MQGLGAIESD
+1255 
-1265 IYMEGDKI
+1265 
-1273 KKIVQDHPEMT
+1273 
-1284 LAEIKKVPQ
+1284 
-1293 ILEDPALIL
+1293 
-1302 KSEGR
+1302 
-1307 GKPGANSRLVCFG
+1307 
-1320 LTKAQNGQPVMTVM
+1320 
-1334 DLRPREN
+1334 
-1341 GFVVDDMQKVNS
+1341 
-1353 AYTKNNPMAFIQ
+1353 
-1365 KSDVVYADKKRA
+1365 
-1377 IPLLRTTGLT
+1377 
-1387 ISSQRLLRNGYIGSI
+1387 
-1402 SYKGSSVNIEGV
+1402 
-1414 PFSSVVKMEASD
+1414 
-1426 KVQNSMRDSMG
+1426 KVQNSMRDSAG
-1437 RELTEAQQ
+1437 RELTEAQR

-1451 KVRDADGNLLVM
+1451 KVRDADGKLKTVYHGSAAIFTKFSADFMSQNGSSEGQGFYFTDYKPMAQGYEKNGGQLLEGYLDIKKPLSDSEV
-1463 YHQTDGTFTVFD
+1463 TLTAAEVKRLIKAVDPT
-1475 TKHKGAGAGDDE
+1475 GDDLVLNYDSRG
-1487 TPFGIFLKRTS
+1487 GIGYPSRAWYNRSVEDTLRATMSTSDSDSEILAELANGMGNPGKVLKT
-1498 RNIGVRGEK
+1498 V
-1507 QMELYA
+1507 
-1513 DIRNPLRVRDRT
+1513 
-1525 ELVSK
+1525 
-1530 LRELSVDYAR
+1530 REL
-1540 LKDESAQID
+1540 L
-1549 KEYGAKFEEAKNA
+1549 
-1562 FKSFLIQWRKNNP
+1562 
-1575 DAPPRAAYDA
+1575 
-1585 DGFDAAFNAEDN
+1585 
-1597 AVKEWTH
+1597 
-1604 AKDELALRAKTS
+1604 
-1616 ITQALRDN
+1616 
-1624 GYDGVILENDKGSWG
+1624 GYDGYIVEGKYD
-1639 RSTDAYIAL
+1639 DATVYVAF
-1648 DANQVKNTTNKT
+1648 DSSQFKNADNKT

-1666 IRYQQRDNLKEEYHL
+1666 IRFQQREH
-1681 TDDEESAIISYKS
+1681 
-1694 GDSYTLNGK
+1694 
-1703 LTARAE
+1703 
-1709 LTEYQRKLRDN
+1709 
-1720 LDAALEK
+1720 
-1727 LPVYRGEV
+1727 
-1735 YRHYNFEDFGGFEAM
+1735 
-1750 RDFLSLFKNG
+1750 
-1760 RHIEL
+1760 
-1765 GGYLSCSIMRN
+1765 
-1776 EDRTKGKYTV
+1776 
-1786 NMVIQS
+1786 
-1792 ENGRRLAGFGRNT
+1792 
-1805 ENEILLPRN
+1805 
-1814 TRLVPYQMERMGPTS
+1814 
-1829 IRIYVREETISETG
+1829 
-1843 KANDSTLPGVL
+1843 
-1854 QVREGTQRGK
+1854 
-1864 DLQQVSGGDSGKV
+1864 
-1877 QSEMGRFVGRDGNRG
+1877 
-1892 GMPGLREG
+1892 
-1900 EGSRAMDPSGV
+1900 
-1911 AENYGRTGTRGGEGE
+1911 
-1926 KIKSQQRD
+1926 
-1934 PRLSDR
+1934 RLSDR

-1952 DKSKSW
+1952 DKNKSW

-1966 ERFRNRM
+1966 ERFRGRM
-1973 RMLQDTQAEMEAL
+1973 RMLQDTQAELEAL
-1986 KEERKI
+1986 KEERKV

-2008 EVSKNKNRIDIA
+2008 EVTKNKNRIDIA

-2037 AAIKTLLK
+2037 AVIKKLLK

-2107 IGELLESLNFFSNSA
+2107 IGELLESLNFYSNSA

-2131 DLKYYEAMQGL
+2131 DMKYYEAMQGL
-2142 QAALATQR
+2142 QAALAKQR

-2173 SLLAVHVER
+2173 SLLAVHLER
-2182 VKNVV
+2182 VKNVM

-2195 VLKMMDLGDLRDL
+2195 VVRAMDLEDLRDL

-2233 VADAAEDSIF
+2233 VADAAEDSIIT
-2243 AMQRLG
+2243 MHRLG

-2286 DGWDKMAFNMK
+2286 DGWDKLAFNMK
-2297 TILDFKQGLI
+2297 TILDFRQSLI
-2307 SDAQARKWD
+2307 SDALARKWD
-2316 TETHKVELTDPDGS
+2316 TETHKVELTDPDGEK
-2330 AVTATLT
+2330 VTATLT
-2337 TAQLMSLYCLSKR
+2337 TAQLMSLRCLSKR

-2367 EVTNTLGDKIKKKK
+2367 EITNTLGDKIKKKK
-2381 WSQDK
+2381 WNQDK

-2427 ISMERFGYR
+2427 ISMARFGYR

-2475 PLVKNANNALILRGI
+2475 PLVKDANNALILRGI

-2495 NHTADMAKYNAMVLP
+2495 NHTADMAKYNALVLP

-2531 YTRTVQR
+2531 STRTVQR
-2538 AMTKAYGKVANN
+2538 AMTKAYGEVANN
-2550 FIIKYLQDLNGVKE
+2550 FVIKYLQDLNGVKE

-2593 LQPTAYVRASAVLDY
+2593 LQPTAYARASAVLDY
-2608 KYLLKAFKDKTG
+2608 KYLAKAFADKTG
-2620 TKQATKEMMENSG
+2620 TKQATKEMLENSG

-2654 IKGKSSKIDDL
+2654 IKGKSSKIEDL

-2691 VQDKQHLTGEELL
+2691 VQDKQHLAGEELL
-2704 NATAERFREV
+2704 KAAAERFREV
-2714 IYRTQVVDSTM
+2714 VYRTQVVDSTM

-2769 GMRTAIRRNWKT
+2769 GLRPAIRRNWKT

-2792 AIVTAIV
+2792 AVVTAIV

-2960 DKKLREAWENYGKD
+2960 DKKLRKAWEEYGKD
-2974 SGVSYAV
+2974 SGVSYAT
-2981 MYRAIQDLKE
+2981 MYRAIQDMRE
-2991 IESDRD
+2991 FESDRD

-3002 ISGSLKAKYVEYIRG
+3002 ISGSLKAKYVDYIQG
-3017 MGLTRAQEKA
+3017 LGLTQAQEKA

>member
-1 MGASKFLQKKANTR
+1 MSTKGRENWEKYKAGYVSTRLAEEVSTGNAGRDSWNELKKTIR
-15 AKEIDKKYGE
+15 FD
-25 GQYGGTWWQ
+25 
-34 DMVKNNAEMGESPSE
+34 
-49 SFLQRKMKEIN
+49 
-60 SARTVKPE
+60 KPE
-68 STQNVVSGSG
+68 STQNVASGSG

-92 DVGKLFLNGVAE
+92 DAGKLFLNGVAE

-159 DREYNQESLQENAE
+159 DREYNQASLQENAE
-173 RIDGKVMK
+173 RIDGKAMK

-197 APMAATAMLTG
+197 APMAATAMVTG
-208 GASSAAAL
+208 GASAAAAL

-318 EIQQGVVS
+318 EIQQGIVS
-326 RLLENMVYN
+326 RLLENVVYN

-347 AVLNPVTAL
+347 AALNPVTAL

-368 LSGGQQLAQRGINN
+368 LSGGQQLTQRGISN
-382 AQYKRAYETS
+382 AQYKRAYGTS
-392 AQDLVKESLEIN
+392 AQDLVKESLELN
-404 PGNALATKLQ
+404 PDNALATKLQ
-414 KKLEDGKKLTG
+414 KKLDAGKKLTG

-475 VGERITDAEKTL
+475 AGERITDAEKTL

-508 GATDEEWTGQ
+508 GATDETWTGQ

-541 KYNAETGKL
+541 KYNAETGKM

-619 VPMDYVNKSQAASY
+619 VPMDYVNKSQAVSY

-651 RELQGRQEKK
+651 RELQGRQERM
-661 RSGGTVDSSTKKKPT
+661 RSGGTVDTTARKKPA
-676 VSLRGATVGGVKYAP
+676 VSLRGATVGSVKYAP

-817 GEAVDEVVADA
+817 EEAVDEVVADA
-828 CEMMLKDSKAV
+828 CEMMLIDSKAV

-897 DAARNGQG
+897 DAVRNGRG
-905 TESKTRY
+905 TETKTRY

-949 FVGMD
+949 FIGMD

-1019 SRGLDEITLNRSLM
+1019 SRGLDEITLNRSLL

-1136 VAFDKERDQL
+1136 VAFDKERDKL

-1213 TVFVEDGV
+1213 TVFAEEGTR
-1221 WYSVRENF
+1221 YSVRENF

-1240 MPEGVRFTMGSTGPV
+1240 MPEGVRFTLGSTGPV

-1273 KKIVQDHPEMT
+1273 KKIMQDHPEMT

-1307 GKPGANSRLVCFG
+1307 GKSGANSRLVCFG

-1414 PFSSVVKMEASD
+1414 PFSSVVKMEAND
-1426 KVQNSMRDSMG
+1426 KVQNSMRDSVG

-1451 KVRDADGNLLVM
+1451 KVRDAEGNLLVM
-1463 YHQTDGTFTVFD
+1463 YHQTDGEFTVFD
-1475 TKHKGAGAGDDE
+1475 TNHKGAGTGDDE

-1498 RNIGVRGEK
+1498 RDIGVRGKK

-1513 DIRNPLRVRDRT
+1513 DIKNPLRVRDRE
-1525 ELVSK
+1525 ELVGR
-1530 LRELSVDYAR
+1530 LRELSAEYAKLKNESTQVDKNY
-1540 LKDESAQID
+1540 S
-1549 KEYGAKFEEAKNA
+1549 AKFEEAKNA
-1562 FKSFLIQWRKNNP
+1562 FRDFPSGWRKNNP
-1575 DAPPRAAYDA
+1575 NAPARAAYDA
-1585 DGFDAAFNAEDN
+1585 EGFDAAFDAEDN
-1597 AVKEWTH
+1597 VVKEWTR
-1604 AKDELALRAKTS
+1604 AKDDLALQAKTA
-1616 ITQALRDN
+1616 INKALQDN
-1624 GYDGVILENDKGSWG
+1624 GYDGIILENDKGSWG
-1639 RSTDAYIAL
+1639 RSTEAYIAL
-1648 DANQVKNTTNKT
+1648 DASQVKNTTNKT
-1660 PTADPD
+1660 PTVDPD
-1666 IRYQQRDNLKEEYHL
+1666 IRFQQRE
-1681 TDDEESAIISYKS
+1681 
-1694 GDSYTLNGK
+1694 
-1703 LTARAE
+1703 
-1709 LTEYQRKLRDN
+1709 
-1720 LDAALEK
+1720 
-1727 LPVYRGEV
+1727 
-1735 YRHYNFEDFGGFEAM
+1735 
-1750 RDFLSLFKNG
+1750 
-1760 RHIEL
+1760 
-1765 GGYLSCSIMRN
+1765 
-1776 EDRTKGKYTV
+1776 
-1786 NMVIQS
+1786 
-1792 ENGRRLAGFGRNT
+1792 
-1805 ENEILLPRN
+1805 
-1814 TRLVPYQMERMGPTS
+1814 
-1829 IRIYVREETISETG
+1829 
-1843 KANDSTLPGVL
+1843 
-1854 QVREGTQRGK
+1854 
-1864 DLQQVSGGDSGKV
+1864 
-1877 QSEMGRFVGRDGNRG
+1877 
-1892 GMPGLREG
+1892 
-1900 EGSRAMDPSGV
+1900 
-1911 AENYGRTGTRGGEGE
+1911 
-1926 KIKSQQRD
+1926 

-1973 RMLQDTQAEMEAL
+1973 RMLQDTQAELEAL
-1986 KEERKI
+1986 KEERKV

-2002 TGEERT
+2002 KGEERV
-2008 EVSKNKNRIDIA
+2008 EVTKNKNRIDIA

-2037 AAIKTLLK
+2037 TAIKTLLK
-2045 KSRSIVETE
+2045 KSRRIVETE
-2054 ASYQARKEYRER
+2054 ASDQARKEYRER

-2107 IGELLESLNFFSNSA
+2107 IGELLESLNFYSNSA

-2150 AFDDTGEGTD
+2150 AFEDTGEGTD

-2182 VKNVV
+2182 IKNVV

-2195 VLKMMDLGDLRDL
+2195 VLRMMDLGDLRDL

-2233 VADAAEDSIF
+2233 VADAAEDSII

-2286 DGWDKMAFNMK
+2286 DGWDKLAFNMK
-2297 TILDFKQGLI
+2297 TILDFRQSLI
-2307 SDAQARKWD
+2307 SDALARKWD
-2316 TETHKVELTDPDGS
+2316 TETHKVVLTDPDGS

-2337 TAQLMSLYCLSKR
+2337 TAQLMSLRCLSKR

-2367 EVTNTLGDKIKKKK
+2367 EITNTLGDKIKKKK
-2381 WSQDK
+2381 WNQDK
-2386 QFKLTEESLGQLL
+2386 QFKLTEGSLGQLL

-2412 MQKFMTEQGSAWGNA
+2412 MQKFMTEQGSAWGNV

-2531 YTRTVQR
+2531 NTRTVQR
-2538 AMTKAYGKVANN
+2538 AMTKAYGEVANN
-2550 FIIKYLQDLNGVKE
+2550 FVIKYLQDLNGVKE

-2581 RAMVAANMRVAI
+2581 RAMVAANMRVAL
-2593 LQPTAYVRASAVLDY
+2593 LQPTAYARASAVLDY
-2608 KYLLKAFKDKTG
+2608 KYLAKAFTDKTG

-2725 TRSHAMRGSG
+2725 TRSHTMRGSG

-2769 GMRTAIRRNWKT
+2769 GLRTAIRRNWKT

-2934 AMREVATA
+2934 AMREAATA
-2942 WNTTVGTMWPALK
+2942 WNTTVGTVWPALK

>member
-1 MGASKFLQKKANTR
+1 M
-15 AKEIDKKYGE
+15 
-25 GQYGGTWWQ
+25 
-34 DMVKNNAEMGESPSE
+34 
-49 SFLQRKMKEIN
+49 
-60 SARTVKPE
+60 
-68 STQNVVSGSG
+68 
-78 AQKDKKFDAGQYAE
+78 
-92 DVGKLFLNGVAE
+92 
-104 GVAATGAAV
+104 
-113 ENWIGKGLD
+113 
-122 KLFPGAGFE
+122 
-131 GSGLFNVLYNGRP
+131 
-144 DWKWAGENG
+144 
-153 LVGIKQ
+153 
-159 DREYNQESLQENAE
+159 
-173 RIDGKVMK
+173 
-181 KAAEF
+181 
-186 GGDIAYGLGNA
+186 
-197 APMAATAMLTG
+197 
-208 GASSAAAL
+208 
-216 TKEGLLKTGAEVVE
+216 
-230 KSGVLNSMSQA
+230 
-241 ARDMLTSRD
+241 
-250 YWTSFA
+250 
-256 SEVGMDYYDALDSG
+256 
-270 ATEDEALRYALSSAG
+270 
-285 LNSVIEIGGGIQ
+285 
-297 KIPEKPTFRTW
+297 
-308 LKSAHEEGME
+308 
-318 EIQQGVVS
+318 
-326 RLLENMVYN
+326 
-335 KGNPIASVTDEN
+335 
-347 AVLNPVTAL
+347 
-356 GEYAGGAAVGGI
+356 
-368 LSGGQQLAQRGINN
+368 
-382 AQYKRAYETS
+382 
-392 AQDLVKESLEIN
+392 
-404 PGNALATKLQ
+404 
-414 KKLEDGKKLTG
+414 
-425 SELRQ
+425 
-430 LVEQN
+430 
-435 EIDMVDGDRA
+435 
-445 TIQTAAEARLTELGE
+445 
-460 TENVPQVAEAIARQA
+460 
-475 VGERITDAEKTL
+475 
-487 LEGSER
+487 
-493 ARQVRQELNPENIRV
+493 
-508 GATDEEWTGQ
+508 
-518 IGTARVNRAAYN
+518 
-530 RGIQENGVTGA
+530 GVTGA

-550 DAIVKDDQ
+550 DAIVKDDA
-558 GKIKTVPAE
+558 GKIQTVPAE

-581 ATDLGEAGPVLV
+581 AADLGEAGPVLV

-619 VPMDYVNKSQAASY
+619 VPMDYVNKSQAVSD

-641 AYEEGAKAHQ
+641 AYEEGAKAHK

-661 RSGGTVDSSTKKKPT
+661 RSGGTVDSSTQKKPT

-727 ERGEYEGANGFYKNG
+727 ERGEYEGANGFYKDG

-779 EQYEVLKNFVVEKL
+779 EQYEVLKNFVVSKL
-793 TREKGISFD
+793 TREKGLSFD

-817 GEAVDEVVADA
+817 EEAVDEVVADA

-897 DAARNGQG
+897 DAARNGRG
-905 TESKTRY
+905 TVETDTRAQASPRKKY
-912 SYSGVRAKTANRS
+912 WRPDLT
-925 ALQKAVEMRNQEK
+925 E
-938 SNEEIRKETGW
+938 NEWRLLERRMRKE
-949 FVGMD
+949 
-954 GKWRFEISDA
+954 I
-964 DIRFDAEGDLQGKNK
+964 
-979 NDVKTLAD
+979 
-987 YISHDKLFEAY
+987 
-998 PDLAEVPV
+998 
-1006 YFAEIQNGSYGSY
+1006 GS
-1019 SRGLDEITLNRSLM
+1019 RENILDEATKWVYANEKGVQVFALYGIGDGTDATPLYAVGR
-1033 EDPKELLDTL
+1033 KKARAAYEL
-1043 VHEVQHAIQERERF
+1043 I
-1057 APGASKA
+1057 
-1064 YWNRRLEE
+1064 
-1072 GGDVRT
+1072 
-1078 RKEKQE
+1078 
-1084 VARLQKELDEM
+1084 
-1095 KKSDPEFVADMEK
+1095 
-1108 LNKMAPSV
+1108 LNKMEDV
-1116 SRGAINWDTL
+1116 ENGIDGNGADIS
-1126 EQIEPDPPEW
+1126 QW
-1136 VAFDKERDQL
+1136 VD
-1146 EEKYGDR
+1146 
-1153 IYDWFFL
+1153 
-1160 RDQIEMNR
+1160 
-1168 KNREWTP
+1168 
-1175 GELYYNTAGEIE
+1175 
-1187 ARDSAARRTLTE
+1187 
-1199 AQRKEKTPNLGNDN
+1199 
-1213 TVFVEDGV
+1213 
-1221 WYSVRENF
+1221 SVRSNQEHVRRNIDA
-1229 SKEIDS
+1229 SERKGTDAEEIDKLHGRAS
-1235 WVKDD
+1235 KSD
-1240 MPEGVRFTMGSTGPV
+1240 T
-1255 MQGLGAIESD
+1255 QGIAGRN
-1265 IYMEGDKI
+1265 
-1273 KKIVQDHPEMT
+1273 
-1284 LAEIKKVPQ
+1284 
-1293 ILEDPALIL
+1293 LEDQQGV
-1302 KSEGR
+1302 KE
-1307 GKPGANSRLVCFG
+1307 NS
-1320 LTKAQNGQPVMTVM
+1320 
-1334 DLRPREN
+1334 
-1341 GFVVDDMQKVNS
+1341 
-1353 AYTKNNPMAFIQ
+1353 
-1365 KSDVVYADKKRA
+1365 
-1377 IPLLRTTGLT
+1377 
-1387 ISSQRLLRNGYIGSI
+1387 
-1402 SYKGSSVNIEGV
+1402 
-1414 PFSSVVKMEASD
+1414 SD
-1426 KVQNSMRDSMG
+1426 KVQN
-1437 RELTEAQQ
+1437 
-1445 EYFKDS
+1445 
-1451 KVRDADGNLLVM
+1451 
-1463 YHQTDGTFTVFD
+1463 
-1475 TKHKGAGAGDDE
+1475 
-1487 TPFGIFLKRTS
+1487 
-1498 RNIGVRGEK
+1498 
-1507 QMELYA
+1507 
-1513 DIRNPLRVRDRT
+1513 
-1525 ELVSK
+1525 
-1530 LRELSVDYAR
+1530 
-1540 LKDESAQID
+1540 
-1549 KEYGAKFEEAKNA
+1549 
-1562 FKSFLIQWRKNNP
+1562 
-1575 DAPPRAAYDA
+1575 
-1585 DGFDAAFNAEDN
+1585 
-1597 AVKEWTH
+1597 
-1604 AKDELALRAKTS
+1604 
-1616 ITQALRDN
+1616 
-1624 GYDGVILENDKGSWG
+1624 
-1639 RSTDAYIAL
+1639 
-1648 DANQVKNTTNKT
+1648 
-1660 PTADPD
+1660 
-1666 IRYQQRDNLKEEYHL
+1666 QQREH
-1681 TDDEESAIISYKS
+1681 
-1694 GDSYTLNGK
+1694 
-1703 LTARAE
+1703 
-1709 LTEYQRKLRDN
+1709 
-1720 LDAALEK
+1720 
-1727 LPVYRGEV
+1727 
-1735 YRHYNFEDFGGFEAM
+1735 
-1750 RDFLSLFKNG
+1750 
-1760 RHIEL
+1760 
-1765 GGYLSCSIMRN
+1765 
-1776 EDRTKGKYTV
+1776 
-1786 NMVIQS
+1786 
-1792 ENGRRLAGFGRNT
+1792 
-1805 ENEILLPRN
+1805 
-1814 TRLVPYQMERMGPTS
+1814 
-1829 IRIYVREETISETG
+1829 
-1843 KANDSTLPGVL
+1843 
-1854 QVREGTQRGK
+1854 
-1864 DLQQVSGGDSGKV
+1864 
-1877 QSEMGRFVGRDGNRG
+1877 
-1892 GMPGLREG
+1892 
-1900 EGSRAMDPSGV
+1900 
-1911 AENYGRTGTRGGEGE
+1911 
-1926 KIKSQQRD
+1926 
-1934 PRLSDR
+1934 RLSDR
-1940 AVLEW
+1940 VVLDM

-1952 DKSKSW
+1952 DQNKSW
-1958 TAEDREQL
+1958 TAEDRDQL
-1966 ERFRNRM
+1966 ERFRGQM
-1973 RMLQDTQAEMEAL
+1973 RMLQDTQAELEAL
-1986 KEERKI
+1986 KEERKV
-1992 LLAGRKVSEI
+1992 LLAGRKASEI
-2002 TGEERT
+2002 KGEERT
-2008 EVSKNKNRIDIA
+2008 ELTRNKNRIDIA

-2037 AAIKTLLK
+2037 AAIKTLLR

-2107 IGELLESLNFFSNSA
+2107 IGELLESLNFYSNSA

-2131 DLKYYEAMQGL
+2131 DMKYYEAMQGL
-2142 QAALATQR
+2142 QAALAKQR

-2173 SLLAVHVER
+2173 SLLAVHLER
-2182 VKNVV
+2182 VKNVM

-2195 VLKMMDLGDLRDL
+2195 VVRAMDLEDLRDL

-2233 VADAAEDSIF
+2233 VADAAEDSIIT
-2243 AMQRLG
+2243 MHRLG

-2286 DGWDKMAFNMK
+2286 DGWDKLAFNMK
-2297 TILDFKQGLI
+2297 TILDFRQDLI
-2307 SDAQARKWD
+2307 SDALARKWD

-2330 AVTATLT
+2330 TVTATLT

-2367 EVTNTLGDKIKKKK
+2367 EVANTLGDKIKKKK
-2381 WSQDK
+2381 WNQDK

-2427 ISMERFGYR
+2427 ISMARFGYR

-2475 PLVKNANNALILRGI
+2475 PLVKDANNALILRGI

-2495 NHTADMAKYNAMVLP
+2495 NHTADMAKYNALVLP

-2531 YTRTVQR
+2531 STRTVQR
-2538 AMTKAYGKVANN
+2538 AMTKAYGEVANN
-2550 FIIKYLQDLNGVKE
+2550 FVIKYLQDLNGVKE

-2593 LQPTAYVRASAVLDY
+2593 LQPTAYARASAVLDY
-2608 KYLLKAFKDKTG
+2608 KYLAKAFADKTG

-2654 IKGKSSKIDDL
+2654 IKGRSSKIDDL

-2691 VQDKQHLTGEELL
+2691 VQDKQHLAGEELL
-2704 NATAERFREV
+2704 KATAERFREV
-2714 IYRTQVVDSTM
+2714 VYRTQVVDSTM

-2769 GMRTAIRRNWKT
+2769 GLRPAIRRNWKT

-2792 AIVTAIV
+2792 AVVTAIV

-2837 IFGLNGNLAGDINPI
+2837 IFGLNGNLVGDINPI

-2960 DKKLREAWENYGKD
+2960 DKKLRKAWEEYGKD
-2974 SGVSYAV
+2974 SGVSYAT
-2981 MYRAIQDLKE
+2981 MYRAIQDMRE
-2991 IESDRD
+2991 FESDRD

-3002 ISGSLKAKYVEYIRG
+3002 ISGSLKAKYVDYIQG
-3017 MGLTRAQEKA
+3017 LGLTQAQEKA

>member
-1 MGASKFLQKKANTR
+1 MSTKGRENWEKYKAGYVSTRLAEEVSTGNAGRDSWNELKKTIR
-15 AKEIDKKYGE
+15 FD
-25 GQYGGTWWQ
+25 
-34 DMVKNNAEMGESPSE
+34 
-49 SFLQRKMKEIN
+49 
-60 SARTVKPE
+60 KPE
-68 STQNVVSGSG
+68 STQNVASGSG

-92 DVGKLFLNGVAE
+92 DAGKLFLNGVVE

-159 DREYNQESLQENAE
+159 DREYNQASLQENAE
-173 RIDGKVMK
+173 RIDGKAMK

-197 APMAATAMLTG
+197 APMAATAMVTG
-208 GASSAAAL
+208 GASAAAAL

-285 LNSVIEIGGGIQ
+285 INSVIEIGGGIQ
-297 KIPEKPTFRTW
+297 RIPEKPTFRTW
-308 LKSAHEEGME
+308 LKSANEEGME
-318 EIQQGVVS
+318 EIQQGIVS
-326 RLLENMVYN
+326 RLLENVVYN
-335 KGNPIASVTDEN
+335 KGNSIASVTDEN

-368 LSGGQQLAQRGINN
+368 LSGGQQLTQRGISN
-382 AQYKRAYETS
+382 AQYKR
-392 AQDLVKESLEIN
+392 
-404 PGNALATKLQ
+404 
-414 KKLEDGKKLTG
+414 
-425 SELRQ
+425 
-430 LVEQN
+430 
-435 EIDMVDGDRA
+435 
-445 TIQTAAEARLTELGE
+445 
-460 TENVPQVAEAIARQA
+460 
-475 VGERITDAEKTL
+475 
-487 LEGSER
+487 
-493 ARQVRQELNPENIRV
+493 
-508 GATDEEWTGQ
+508 
-518 IGTARVNRAAYN
+518 AYN

-619 VPMDYVNKSQAASY
+619 VPMDYVNKSQAVSY

-651 RELQGRQEKK
+651 RELQGRQERM
-661 RSGGTVDSSTKKKPT
+661 RSGGTVDTTARKKPA
-676 VSLRGATVGGVKYAP
+676 VSLRGATVGSVKYAP

-762 LKTAAHEITH
+762 LKTAAHESTH

-817 GEAVDEVVADA
+817 EEAVDEVVADA

-871 TADRPESRAMM
+871 TADRQESRAMM

-897 DAARNGQG
+897 DAVRNGRGVG
-905 TESKTRY
+905 TGRAQYSIRVVDGETMTVLDTENDTRSFDAAEKYLKALVDTKHPFATILADAQPVYIGKDLPGEYRSSEYTKGMEAKLRPVKMQAATNLDEMLLLAENGEWRENVKDKHKTDAQNGWYRY
-912 SYSGVRAKTANRS
+912 DARFEVPILNEK
-925 ALQKAVEMRNQEK
+925 KAVDHYTVYGGTLLIRNDADGKSYLYDLVDIKKEKRISTASFSARGHSEVLAPKPSQQQYMQEQKKSQEK
-938 SNEEIRKETGW
+938 SNEKSNEKVQFSMREPVEET
-949 FVGMD
+949 
-954 GKWRFEISDA
+954 R
-964 DIRFDAEGDLQGKNK
+964 DLIALHNM
-979 NDVKTLAD
+979 TLD
-987 YISHDKLFEAY
+987 NL
-998 PDLAEVPV
+998 
-1006 YFAEIQNGSYGSY
+1006 
-1019 SRGLDEITLNRSLM
+1019 
-1033 EDPKELLDTL
+1033 
-1043 VHEVQHAIQERERF
+1043 
-1057 APGASKA
+1057 
-1064 YWNRRLEE
+1064 
-1072 GGDVRT
+1072 
-1078 RKEKQE
+1078 
-1084 VARLQKELDEM
+1084 
-1095 KKSDPEFVADMEK
+1095 
-1108 LNKMAPSV
+1108 
-1116 SRGAINWDTL
+1116 RGALKLGGLPMPSIAIVKAKSGHDQYGPISLVFRKDT
-1126 EQIEPDPPEW
+1126 IDP
-1136 VAFDKERDQL
+1136 QL
-1146 EEKYGDR
+1146 FRSNKVYG
-1153 IYDWFFL
+1153 YDA
-1160 RDQIEMNR
+1160 
-1168 KNREWTP
+1168 WTP
-1175 GELYYNTAGEIE
+1175 TAPRIE
-1187 ARDSAARRTLTE
+1187 YEVNEKAA
-1199 AQRKEKTPNLGNDN
+1199 D
-1213 TVFVEDGV
+1213 
-1221 WYSVRENF
+1221 
-1229 SKEIDS
+1229 
-1235 WVKDD
+1235 
-1240 MPEGVRFTMGSTGPV
+1240 
-1255 MQGLGAIESD
+1255 
-1265 IYMEGDKI
+1265 
-1273 KKIVQDHPEMT
+1273 
-1284 LAEIKKVPQ
+1284 
-1293 ILEDPALIL
+1293 
-1302 KSEGR
+1302 
-1307 GKPGANSRLVCFG
+1307 
-1320 LTKAQNGQPVMTVM
+1320 
-1334 DLRPREN
+1334 
-1341 GFVVDDMQKVNS
+1341 
-1353 AYTKNNPMAFIQ
+1353 
-1365 KSDVVYADKKRA
+1365 
-1377 IPLLRTTGLT
+1377 
-1387 ISSQRLLRNGYIGSI
+1387 
-1402 SYKGSSVNIEGV
+1402 
-1414 PFSSVVKMEASD
+1414 
-1426 KVQNSMRDSMG
+1426 
-1437 RELTEAQQ
+1437 
-1445 EYFKDS
+1445 
-1451 KVRDADGNLLVM
+1451 
-1463 YHQTDGTFTVFD
+1463 
-1475 TKHKGAGAGDDE
+1475 
-1487 TPFGIFLKRTS
+1487 
-1498 RNIGVRGEK
+1498 
-1507 QMELYA
+1507 
-1513 DIRNPLRVRDRT
+1513 
-1525 ELVSK
+1525 K
-1530 LRELSVDYAR
+1530 LRELYYRMQREKGRDFAAPLYSVANT
-1540 LKDESAQID
+1540 LEDELNNKGGLDKVVDTMRDDTRIMQIYLEDTGAGSVANVMRKNVSRMSEGEIEMAQALTEKLGEKTIQSISAQTGESPFSARRRWFAKYGEAVNDALTAYYEQEGIPHEEALRAVEAETTANKIKSVLLARKYLNGNAEVITEEVDREATDKAIREKVNQDSYDQWLEGLFSGVVKNSGIYNGKDYYTASGNRRSFSATHYEVNLENTVRAMKQGDQTGVGTFFGGQAIWGVTAKDYRSIEEIKEDSGRLQKLSEEEYSQIRQQFTERLANITSEIMDKNNGNEFTASDDAASAIVETLRTKHTVKAID
-1549 KEYGAKFEEAKNA
+1549 KELRTYPTLHIQPDTAQKVFDLCRDISNMPTGYFEAKP
-1562 FKSFLIQWRKNNP
+1562 Q
-1575 DAPPRAAYDA
+1575 RAV
-1585 DGFDAAFNAEDN
+1585 GFDEAAAVVVPDNLPADLRKGLEQIGATVREYKAGDEQSRLEAVNADERVRFSLRSVPP
-1597 AVKEWTH
+1597 VKPKNGGWERGATF
-1604 AKDELALRAKTS
+1604 DEVKTEHP
-1616 ITQALRDN
+1616 TLF
-1624 GYDGVILENDKGSWG
+1624 
-1639 RSTDAYIAL
+1639 AL
-1648 DANQVKNTTNKT
+1648 DADESSTRNPTQISGTVKSYRKIFD
-1660 PTADPD
+1660 A
-1666 IRYQQRDNLKEEYHL
+1666 LKEEGFDGTILDASSGLGYGTRL
-1681 TDDEESAIISYKS
+1681 GREEYGYRVDDIEPFPDAKYKPRYTDYSALDNTYDAIISNAV
-1694 GDSYTLNGK
+1694 LNVIP
-1703 LTARAE
+1703 
-1709 LTEYQRKLRDN
+1709 QDLRDAMVVKIGELLN
-1720 LDAALEK
+1720 PGGRAFINVRGTDVKNASSKVAINESGMEYFISNTGSYQKGFTTKELVAYLRDALGDGFTVRATNK
-1727 LPVYRGEV
+1727 
-1735 YRHYNFEDFGGFEAM
+1735 FGAV
-1750 RDFLSLFKNG
+1750 SAIVTKN
-1760 RHIEL
+1760 E
-1765 GGYLSCSIMRN
+1765 
-1776 EDRTKGKYTV
+1776 
-1786 NMVIQS
+1786 
-1792 ENGRRLAGFGRNT
+1792 
-1805 ENEILLPRN
+1805 
-1814 TRLVPYQMERMGPTS
+1814 ER
-1829 IRIYVREETISETG
+1829 
-1843 KANDSTLPGVL
+1843 A
-1854 QVREGTQRGK
+1854 Q
-1864 DLQQVSGGDSGKV
+1864 
-1877 QSEMGRFVGRDGNRG
+1877 
-1892 GMPGLREG
+1892 
-1900 EGSRAMDPSGV
+1900 
-1911 AENYGRTGTRGGEGE
+1911 
-1926 KIKSQQRD
+1926 SQQRE

-1952 DKSKSW
+1952 DKNKSW

-1973 RMLQDTQAEMEAL
+1973 RMLQDTQAELEAL
-1986 KEERKI
+1986 KEERKV

-2002 TGEERT
+2002 KGEERV
-2008 EVSKNKNRIDIA
+2008 EVTKNKNRIDIA

-2037 AAIKTLLK
+2037 TAIKTLLK
-2045 KSRSIVETE
+2045 KSRRIVETE
-2054 ASYQARKEYRER
+2054 ASDQARKEYRER

-2107 IGELLESLNFFSNSA
+2107 IGELLESLNFYSNSA

-2150 AFDDTGEGTD
+2150 AFEDTGEGTD

-2195 VLKMMDLGDLRDL
+2195 VLRMMDLGDLRDL

-2233 VADAAEDSIF
+2233 VADAAEDSII

-2286 DGWDKMAFNMK
+2286 DGWDKLAFNMK
-2297 TILDFKQGLI
+2297 TIRDFRQSLI
-2307 SDAQARKWD
+2307 SDALARKWD

-2337 TAQLMSLYCLSKR
+2337 TAQLMSLRCLSKR

-2367 EVTNTLGDKIKKKK
+2367 EITNTLGDKIKKKK
-2381 WSQDK
+2381 WNQDK
-2386 QFKLTEESLGQLL
+2386 QFKLTEGSLGQLL

-2412 MQKFMTEQGSAWGNA
+2412 MQKFMTEQGSAWGNV

-2531 YTRTVQR
+2531 NTRTVQR
-2538 AMTKAYGKVANN
+2538 AMTKAYGEVANN
-2550 FIIKYLQDLNGVKE
+2550 FVIKYLQDLNGVKE

-2581 RAMVAANMRVAI
+2581 RAMVAANMRVAL
-2593 LQPTAYVRASAVLDY
+2593 LQLTAYARASAVLDY
-2608 KYLLKAFKDKTG
+2608 KYLAKAFTDKTG

-2725 TRSHAMRGSG
+2725 TRSHTMRGSG

-2769 GMRTAIRRNWKT
+2769 GLRTAIRRNWKT

-2934 AMREVATA
+2934 AMREAATA
-2942 WNTTVGTMWPALK
+2942 WNTTVGTVWPALK

>member
-1 MGASKFLQKKANTR
+1 MSTKGRENWEKYKAGYVSTRLAEEVSTGNAGRDSWNELKKTIR
-15 AKEIDKKYGE
+15 FD
-25 GQYGGTWWQ
+25 
-34 DMVKNNAEMGESPSE
+34 
-49 SFLQRKMKEIN
+49 
-60 SARTVKPE
+60 KPE
-68 STQNVVSGSG
+68 STQDVVSGSG

-92 DVGKLFLNGVAE
+92 DAGKLFLNGVAE

-159 DREYNQESLQENAE
+159 DREYNQASLQENAE
-173 RIDGKVMK
+173 RIDGKAMK

-197 APMAATAMLTG
+197 APMAATAMVTG
-208 GASSAAAL
+208 GASAAAAL

-297 KIPEKPTFRTW
+297 RIPEKPTFRTW

-318 EIQQGVVS
+318 EIQQGIVS
-326 RLLENMVYN
+326 RLLENVVYN
-335 KGNPIASVTDEN
+335 KGNSIASVTDEN

-368 LSGGQQLAQRGINN
+368 LSGGQQLTQRGINN
-382 AQYKRAYETS
+382 AQYKRAYGTS
-392 AQDLVKESLEIN
+392 AQDLVKESLEMN
-404 PGNALATKLQ
+404 PDNALAAKLQ
-414 KKLEDGKKLTG
+414 KKLEAGKKLTG

-445 TIQTAAEARLTELGE
+445 TIQTAAEARLAELGE

-493 ARQVRQELNPENIRV
+493 ARQVSQELNPENIRV

-581 ATDLGEAGPVLV
+581 AADLGEAGPVLV

-619 VPMDYVNKSQAASY
+619 VPMDYVNRSQAVSY

-641 AYEEGAKAHQ
+641 AYEEGTKAHQ

-661 RSGGTVDSSTKKKPT
+661 RSGGTVDSSTQKKT
-676 VSLRGATVGGVKYAP
+676 DVSLRGATVGSVKYAP

-817 GEAVDEVVADA
+817 EEAVDEVVADA

-897 DAARNGQG
+897 DAVRNGRGVG
-905 TESKTRY
+905 TGRAQYSIRVVDGETMTVLDTENDTRSFDAAEKYLKALVDTKHPFATILADAQPVYIGKDLPGEYRSSEYTKGMEAKLRPVKMQAATNLNEMLLLAENGEWRENVKDKHKTDAQNGWYRY
-912 SYSGVRAKTANRS
+912 GARFAVPILNEK
-925 ALQKAVEMRNQEK
+925 KAVDHYTVYGGTLLIRNDADGKSYLYDLVDIKKEKRISTASFSARGHSEVLAPKPSQEQYMQEQKKSQEK
-938 SNEEIRKETGW
+938 SNEKSNEKVQFSMREPVEET
-949 FVGMD
+949 
-954 GKWRFEISDA
+954 R
-964 DIRFDAEGDLQGKNK
+964 DLIALHNM
-979 NDVKTLAD
+979 TLD
-987 YISHDKLFEAY
+987 NL
-998 PDLAEVPV
+998 
-1006 YFAEIQNGSYGSY
+1006 
-1019 SRGLDEITLNRSLM
+1019 
-1033 EDPKELLDTL
+1033 
-1043 VHEVQHAIQERERF
+1043 
-1057 APGASKA
+1057 
-1064 YWNRRLEE
+1064 
-1072 GGDVRT
+1072 
-1078 RKEKQE
+1078 
-1084 VARLQKELDEM
+1084 
-1095 KKSDPEFVADMEK
+1095 
-1108 LNKMAPSV
+1108 
-1116 SRGAINWDTL
+1116 RGALKLGGLPMPSIAIVKAKSGHDQYGPISLVFRKDT
-1126 EQIEPDPPEW
+1126 IDP
-1136 VAFDKERDQL
+1136 QL
-1146 EEKYGDR
+1146 FRSNKVYG
-1153 IYDWFFL
+1153 YDA
-1160 RDQIEMNR
+1160 
-1168 KNREWTP
+1168 WTP
-1175 GELYYNTAGEIE
+1175 TAPRIE
-1187 ARDSAARRTLTE
+1187 YEVNEKAA
-1199 AQRKEKTPNLGNDN
+1199 D
-1213 TVFVEDGV
+1213 
-1221 WYSVRENF
+1221 
-1229 SKEIDS
+1229 
-1235 WVKDD
+1235 
-1240 MPEGVRFTMGSTGPV
+1240 
-1255 MQGLGAIESD
+1255 
-1265 IYMEGDKI
+1265 
-1273 KKIVQDHPEMT
+1273 
-1284 LAEIKKVPQ
+1284 
-1293 ILEDPALIL
+1293 
-1302 KSEGR
+1302 
-1307 GKPGANSRLVCFG
+1307 
-1320 LTKAQNGQPVMTVM
+1320 
-1334 DLRPREN
+1334 
-1341 GFVVDDMQKVNS
+1341 
-1353 AYTKNNPMAFIQ
+1353 
-1365 KSDVVYADKKRA
+1365 
-1377 IPLLRTTGLT
+1377 
-1387 ISSQRLLRNGYIGSI
+1387 
-1402 SYKGSSVNIEGV
+1402 
-1414 PFSSVVKMEASD
+1414 
-1426 KVQNSMRDSMG
+1426 
-1437 RELTEAQQ
+1437 
-1445 EYFKDS
+1445 
-1451 KVRDADGNLLVM
+1451 
-1463 YHQTDGTFTVFD
+1463 
-1475 TKHKGAGAGDDE
+1475 
-1487 TPFGIFLKRTS
+1487 
-1498 RNIGVRGEK
+1498 
-1507 QMELYA
+1507 
-1513 DIRNPLRVRDRT
+1513 
-1525 ELVSK
+1525 K
-1530 LRELSVDYAR
+1530 LRELYYRMQREKGRDFAAPMYSVANT
-1540 LKDESAQID
+1540 LEDELNNKGGLDKVVDTMRDDTRIMQIYLEDTGAGSVANVMRKNVSRMSEGEIEMAQALTEKLGEKTIQSISAQTGESPFSARRRWFAKYGEAVNDALTAYYEQEGIPHEEALRAVEAETTANKIKSVLLARKYLNGNAEVITEEVDREATDKAIREKVNQDSYDQWLEGLFSGVVKNSGIYNGKDYYTASGNRRSFSATHYEVNLENTVRAMKQGDQTGVGTFFGGQAIWGVTAKDYRSIEEIKEDSGRLQKLSEEEYSQIRQQFTERLANITSEIMDKNNGNEFTASDDAASAIVETLRTKHTVKAID
-1549 KEYGAKFEEAKNA
+1549 KELRTYPTLRIQPDTAQKVFDLCRDISNMPTGYFEAKP
-1562 FKSFLIQWRKNNP
+1562 Q
-1575 DAPPRAAYDA
+1575 RAV
-1585 DGFDAAFNAEDN
+1585 GFDEAAAVVVPDNLPADLRKGLEQIGATVREYKAGDEQSRLEAVNADERVRFSLRSVPP
-1597 AVKEWTH
+1597 VKPKNGGWERGATF
-1604 AKDELALRAKTS
+1604 DEVKTEHP
-1616 ITQALRDN
+1616 TLF
-1624 GYDGVILENDKGSWG
+1624 
-1639 RSTDAYIAL
+1639 AL
-1648 DANQVKNTTNKT
+1648 DADESSTRNPTQISGTVKSYRKIFD
-1660 PTADPD
+1660 A
-1666 IRYQQRDNLKEEYHL
+1666 LKEEGFDGTILDASSGLGYGTRL
-1681 TDDEESAIISYKS
+1681 GREEYGYRVDDIEPFPDAKYKPRYTDYSALDNTYDAIISNAV
-1694 GDSYTLNGK
+1694 LNVIP
-1703 LTARAE
+1703 
-1709 LTEYQRKLRDN
+1709 QDLRDAMVVKIGELLN
-1720 LDAALEK
+1720 PGGRAFINVRGTDVKNASSKVAINESGMEYFISNTGSYQKGFTTKELVAYLRDALGDGFTVRATNK
-1727 LPVYRGEV
+1727 
-1735 YRHYNFEDFGGFEAM
+1735 FGAV
-1750 RDFLSLFKNG
+1750 SAIVTKN
-1760 RHIEL
+1760 E
-1765 GGYLSCSIMRN
+1765 
-1776 EDRTKGKYTV
+1776 
-1786 NMVIQS
+1786 
-1792 ENGRRLAGFGRNT
+1792 
-1805 ENEILLPRN
+1805 
-1814 TRLVPYQMERMGPTS
+1814 ER
-1829 IRIYVREETISETG
+1829 
-1843 KANDSTLPGVL
+1843 A
-1854 QVREGTQRGK
+1854 Q
-1864 DLQQVSGGDSGKV
+1864 
-1877 QSEMGRFVGRDGNRG
+1877 
-1892 GMPGLREG
+1892 
-1900 EGSRAMDPSGV
+1900 
-1911 AENYGRTGTRGGEGE
+1911 
-1926 KIKSQQRD
+1926 SQQRE

-1952 DKSKSW
+1952 DKNKSW

-1973 RMLQDTQAEMEAL
+1973 RMLQDTQAELEAL
-1986 KEERKI
+1986 KEERKV

-2002 TGEERT
+2002 KGEERV
-2008 EVSKNKNRIDIA
+2008 EVTKNKNRIDIA

-2037 AAIKTLLK
+2037 TAIKTLLK
-2045 KSRSIVETE
+2045 KSRRIVETE
-2054 ASYQARKEYRER
+2054 ASDQARKEYRER

-2107 IGELLESLNFFSNSA
+2107 IGELLESLNFYSNSA

-2150 AFDDTGEGTD
+2150 AFEDTGEGTD

-2195 VLKMMDLGDLRDL
+2195 VLRMMDLGDLRDL

-2233 VADAAEDSIF
+2233 VADAAEDSII

-2286 DGWDKMAFNMK
+2286 DGWDKLAFNMK
-2297 TILDFKQGLI
+2297 TILDFRQSLI
-2307 SDAQARKWD
+2307 SDALARKWD

-2337 TAQLMSLYCLSKR
+2337 TAQIMSLRCLSKR

-2367 EVTNTLGDKIKKKK
+2367 EITNTLGDKIKKKK
-2381 WSQDK
+2381 WNQDK
-2386 QFKLTEESLGQLL
+2386 QFKLTEGSLGQLL

-2412 MQKFMTEQGSAWGNA
+2412 MQKFMTEQGSAWGNV

-2475 PLVKNANNALILRGI
+2475 PMVKNANNALILRGI

-2531 YTRTVQR
+2531 NTRTVQR
-2538 AMTKAYGKVANN
+2538 AMTKAYGEVANN
-2550 FIIKYLQDLNGVKE
+2550 FVIKYLQDLNGVKE

-2581 RAMVAANMRVAI
+2581 RAMVAANMRVAL
-2593 LQPTAYVRASAVLDY
+2593 LQPTAYARASAVLDY
-2608 KYLLKAFKDKTG
+2608 KYLAKAFTDKTG

-2725 TRSHAMRGSG
+2725 TRSHTMRGSG

-2769 GMRTAIRRNWKT
+2769 GLRTAIRRNWKT

-2934 AMREVATA
+2934 AMREAATA
-2942 WNTTVGTMWPALK
+2942 WNTTVGTVWPALK

>member
-475 VGERITDAEKTL
+475 VGERITNAEKTL

-530 RGIQENGVTGA
+530 RGIQENSVTGA

-608 FHNAYEYGKAG
+608 FHNAFEYGKAG
-619 VPMDYVNKSQAASY
+619 VPMDYVNKSQAVSY

-651 RELQGRQEKK
+651 RELQGRKEKK
-661 RSGGTVDSSTKKKPT
+661 RSGGTVENAAQKKPA
-676 VSLRGATVGGVKYAP
+676 VSLRGAEVGGVKYAP

-817 GEAVDEVVADA
+817 EEAVDEVVADA

-882 QYAQELQEIWDNALV
+882 QYAQELQEIWDKALV
-897 DAARNGQG
+897 DAVRNGRGMVQENAPAEVKQQARVG
-905 TESKTRY
+905 TD
-912 SYSGVRAKTANRS
+912 
-925 ALQKAVEMRNQEK
+925 EK
-938 SNEEIRKETGW
+938 S
-949 FVGMD
+949 
-954 GKWRFEISDA
+954 GKPIYQSNFPKGTPKAAKAQRILS
-964 DIRFDAEGDLQGKNK
+964 L
-979 NDVKTLAD
+979 
-987 YISHDKLFEAY
+987 
-998 PDLAEVPV
+998 
-1006 YFAEIQNGSYGSY
+1006 IQNVWSKKPISLVVQNADGS
-1019 SRGLDEITLNRSLM
+1019 T
-1033 EDPKELLDTL
+1033 
-1043 VHEVQHAIQERERF
+1043 
-1057 APGASKA
+1057 
-1064 YWNRRLEE
+1064 
-1072 GGDVRT
+1072 RT
-1078 RKEKQE
+1078 
-1084 VARLQKELDEM
+1084 
-1095 KKSDPEFVADMEK
+1095 
-1108 LNKMAPSV
+1108 
-1116 SRGAINWDTL
+1116 
-1126 EQIEPDPPEW
+1126 
-1136 VAFDKERDQL
+1136 
-1146 EEKYGDR
+1146 
-1153 IYDWFFL
+1153 
-1160 RDQIEMNR
+1160 
-1168 KNREWTP
+1168 
-1175 GELYYNTAGEIE
+1175 IE
-1187 ARDSAARRTLTE
+1187 ARFDPTYDASSGERSDASKLMGGNRHGSASEQRVTLDLADDYYEIAAESTYNYSKSETGKPSATHEGVKQWHYFINDILFQEYGEKETTPYRVTINVKERSDGEFVYSFNAERQNERLSTRRTLHAAVTPSTKGGE
-1199 AQRKEKTPNLGNDN
+1199 SNAQPSVNSIRQSNDN
-1213 TVFVEDGV
+1213 
-1221 WYSVRENF
+1221 SQ
-1229 SKEIDS
+1229 
-1235 WVKDD
+1235 VK
-1240 MPEGVRFTMGSTGPV
+1240 S
-1255 MQGLGAIESD
+1255 
-1265 IYMEGDKI
+1265 
-1273 KKIVQDHPEMT
+1273 
-1284 LAEIKKVPQ
+1284 
-1293 ILEDPALIL
+1293 
-1302 KSEGR
+1302 
-1307 GKPGANSRLVCFG
+1307 N
-1320 LTKAQNGQPVMTVM
+1320 
-1334 DLRPREN
+1334 
-1341 GFVVDDMQKVNS
+1341 
-1353 AYTKNNPMAFIQ
+1353 
-1365 KSDVVYADKKRA
+1365 
-1377 IPLLRTTGLT
+1377 
-1387 ISSQRLLRNGYIGSI
+1387 
-1402 SYKGSSVNIEGV
+1402 
-1414 PFSSVVKMEASD
+1414 D
-1426 KVQNSMRDSMG
+1426 KVQNSMR
-1437 RELTEAQQ
+1437 E
-1445 EYFKDS
+1445 
-1451 KVRDADGNLLVM
+1451 
-1463 YHQTDGTFTVFD
+1463 
-1475 TKHKGAGAGDDE
+1475 
-1487 TPFGIFLKRTS
+1487 
-1498 RNIGVRGEK
+1498 
-1507 QMELYA
+1507 
-1513 DIRNPLRVRDRT
+1513 
-1525 ELVSK
+1525 
-1530 LRELSVDYAR
+1530 
-1540 LKDESAQID
+1540 
-1549 KEYGAKFEEAKNA
+1549 
-1562 FKSFLIQWRKNNP
+1562 
-1575 DAPPRAAYDA
+1575 
-1585 DGFDAAFNAEDN
+1585 
-1597 AVKEWTH
+1597 
-1604 AKDELALRAKTS
+1604 
-1616 ITQALRDN
+1616 
-1624 GYDGVILENDKGSWG
+1624 
-1639 RSTDAYIAL
+1639 
-1648 DANQVKNTTNKT
+1648 
-1660 PTADPD
+1660 
-1666 IRYQQRDNLKEEYHL
+1666 
-1681 TDDEESAIISYKS
+1681 
-1694 GDSYTLNGK
+1694 
-1703 LTARAE
+1703 
-1709 LTEYQRKLRDN
+1709 
-1720 LDAALEK
+1720 
-1727 LPVYRGEV
+1727 
-1735 YRHYNFEDFGGFEAM
+1735 
-1750 RDFLSLFKNG
+1750 
-1760 RHIEL
+1760 
-1765 GGYLSCSIMRN
+1765 
-1776 EDRTKGKYTV
+1776 
-1786 NMVIQS
+1786 
-1792 ENGRRLAGFGRNT
+1792 
-1805 ENEILLPRN
+1805 
-1814 TRLVPYQMERMGPTS
+1814 
-1829 IRIYVREETISETG
+1829 
-1843 KANDSTLPGVL
+1843 
-1854 QVREGTQRGK
+1854 
-1864 DLQQVSGGDSGKV
+1864 
-1877 QSEMGRFVGRDGNRG
+1877 
-1892 GMPGLREG
+1892 
-1900 EGSRAMDPSGV
+1900 
-1911 AENYGRTGTRGGEGE
+1911 
-1926 KIKSQQRD
+1926 

-1952 DKSKSW
+1952 DKSKNW

-1973 RMLQDTQAEMEAL
+1973 RMLQDTQAELEAL
-1986 KEERKI
+1986 KEERKV

-2029 AVWELESK
+2029 EVWELESK
-2037 AAIKTLLK
+2037 TAIKKLLK

-2286 DGWDKMAFNMK
+2286 DGWDKLAFNMK

-2307 SDAQARKWD
+2307 SDAKARKWD
-2316 TETHKVELTDPDGS
+2316 TETHKVELTDPDG
-2330 AVTATLT
+2330 AKVTATLT

-2381 WSQDK
+2381 WNQDK

-2531 YTRTVQR
+2531 NTRTVQR
-2538 AMTKAYGKVANN
+2538 AMTKAYGEVANN
-2550 FIIKYLQDLNGVKE
+2550 FVIKYLQDLNGVKE

-2581 RAMVAANMRVAI
+2581 RAMVAANMRVAL
-2593 LQPTAYVRASAVLDY
+2593 LQPTAYARASAVLDY

-2654 IKGKSSKIDDL
+2654 IKSKSSKIDDL

-2769 GMRTAIRRNWKT
+2769 GLRTAIRRNWKT

-2942 WNTTVGTMWPALK
+2942 WNTTVGTVWPALK

-3002 ISGSLKAKYVEYIRG
+3002 ISGSLKAKYVDYIRG

>member
-1 MGASKFLQKKANTR
+1 M
-15 AKEIDKKYGE
+15 
-25 GQYGGTWWQ
+25 
-34 DMVKNNAEMGESPSE
+34 
-49 SFLQRKMKEIN
+49 
-60 SARTVKPE
+60 
-68 STQNVVSGSG
+68 
-78 AQKDKKFDAGQYAE
+78 
-92 DVGKLFLNGVAE
+92 
-104 GVAATGAAV
+104 
-113 ENWIGKGLD
+113 
-122 KLFPGAGFE
+122 
-131 GSGLFNVLYNGRP
+131 
-144 DWKWAGENG
+144 
-153 LVGIKQ
+153 
-159 DREYNQESLQENAE
+159 
-173 RIDGKVMK
+173 
-181 KAAEF
+181 
-186 GGDIAYGLGNA
+186 
-197 APMAATAMLTG
+197 
-208 GASSAAAL
+208 
-216 TKEGLLKTGAEVVE
+216 
-230 KSGVLNSMSQA
+230 
-241 ARDMLTSRD
+241 
-250 YWTSFA
+250 
-256 SEVGMDYYDALDSG
+256 
-270 ATEDEALRYALSSAG
+270 
-285 LNSVIEIGGGIQ
+285 
-297 KIPEKPTFRTW
+297 
-308 LKSAHEEGME
+308 
-318 EIQQGVVS
+318 
-326 RLLENMVYN
+326 
-335 KGNPIASVTDEN
+335 
-347 AVLNPVTAL
+347 
-356 GEYAGGAAVGGI
+356 
-368 LSGGQQLAQRGINN
+368 
-382 AQYKRAYETS
+382 
-392 AQDLVKESLEIN
+392 
-404 PGNALATKLQ
+404 
-414 KKLEDGKKLTG
+414 
-425 SELRQ
+425 
-430 LVEQN
+430 
-435 EIDMVDGDRA
+435 
-445 TIQTAAEARLTELGE
+445 
-460 TENVPQVAEAIARQA
+460 
-475 VGERITDAEKTL
+475 
-487 LEGSER
+487 
-493 ARQVRQELNPENIRV
+493 
-508 GATDEEWTGQ
+508 
-518 IGTARVNRAAYN
+518 
-530 RGIQENGVTGA
+530 
-541 KYNAETGKL
+541 
-550 DAIVKDDQ
+550 
-558 GKIKTVPAE
+558 
-567 KAELSPLQEELFDW
+567 
-581 ATDLGEAGPVLV
+581 
-593 SAYRQTQNLETYARQ
+593 
-608 FHNAYEYGKAG
+608 
-619 VPMDYVNKSQAASY
+619 
-633 LNTTQREI
+633 
-641 AYEEGAKAHQ
+641 
-651 RELQGRQEKK
+651 
-661 RSGGTVDSSTKKKPT
+661 
-676 VSLRGATVGGVKYAP
+676 
-691 VNKKAMDGRQW
+691 
-702 ASVGTMKAFAQATG
+702 
-716 VNVVFYESQAN
+716 VFYESQAN
-727 ERGEYEGANGFYKNG
+727 ERGEYEGANGFYKDG

-772 YIKEGSP
+772 YIKEGSQ
-779 EQYEVLKNFVVEKL
+779 EQYEVLKNFVVSKL

-817 GEAVDEVVADA
+817 EEAVDEVVADA

-897 DAARNGQG
+897 DAARNARG
-905 TESKTRY
+905 T
-912 SYSGVRAKTANRS
+912 
-925 ALQKAVEMRNQEK
+925 MRENAPAEVKQQARVGTDEK
-938 SNEEIRKETGW
+938 SGKPIYQSNFPKGTPKAAKAQRILSLIQNVWSKKPISLVVQNADGSTRTIEAKFDPTYIEEEGVQTDAKKLMGGNRHGSASEQRVTLDLADDYYEIAAESTYNYSKSEMGKTSPTHKGVKQWHYFINDILFQEYGEKETTPYR
-949 FVGMD
+949 VTINVKERSD
-954 GKWRFEISDA
+954 G
-964 DIRFDAEGDLQGKNK
+964 
-979 NDVKTLAD
+979 
-987 YISHDKLFEAY
+987 
-998 PDLAEVPV
+998 
-1006 YFAEIQNGSYGSY
+1006 
-1019 SRGLDEITLNRSLM
+1019 
-1033 EDPKELLDTL
+1033 
-1043 VHEVQHAIQERERF
+1043 
-1057 APGASKA
+1057 
-1064 YWNRRLEE
+1064 
-1072 GGDVRT
+1072 
-1078 RKEKQE
+1078 
-1084 VARLQKELDEM
+1084 
-1095 KKSDPEFVADMEK
+1095 EFVYSFSAERQNERLSTRRTLHADDTQSARGGES
-1108 LNKMAPSV
+1108 NAQPSV
-1116 SRGAINWDTL
+1116 DSIRQGNANS
-1126 EQIEPDPPEW
+1126 Q
-1136 VAFDKERDQL
+1136 VKSNDKVQNS
-1146 EEKYGDR
+1146 
-1153 IYDWFFL
+1153 
-1160 RDQIEMNR
+1160 M
-1168 KNREWTP
+1168 
-1175 GELYYNTAGEIE
+1175 
-1187 ARDSAARRTLTE
+1187 RDSVGRELTE
-1199 AQRKEKTPNLGNDN
+1199 AQRKEKAPNLGNDN
-1213 TVFVEDGV
+1213 TVFAESGV
-1221 WYSVRENF
+1221 RYSVREVGGETMPVLDVQNDTRNYKVAEAYLKTLVDTEHPF
-1229 SKEIDS
+1229 STILVDAQPVYIGKDLPGEYRS
-1235 WVKDD
+1235 SEYTKSLRKATRAVKMQAVTNLDEMLLLAENGEWRENVKTKHKRD
-1240 MPEGVRFTMGSTGPV
+1240 AKNGWYRYSTRFALPV
-1255 MQGLGAIESD
+1255 MD
-1265 IYMEGDKI
+1265 I
-1273 KKIVQDHPEMT
+1273 KKAVDHYTVYSGT
-1284 LAEIKKVPQ
+1284 LLIRNDADGKSYLYDLLDIKK
-1293 ILEDPALIL
+1293 E
-1302 KSEGR
+1302 
-1307 GKPGANSRLVCFG
+1307 
-1320 LTKAQNGQPVMTVM
+1320 
-1334 DLRPREN
+1334 
-1341 GFVVDDMQKVNS
+1341 KV
-1353 AYTKNNPMAFIQ
+1353 
-1365 KSDVVYADKKRA
+1365 
-1377 IPLLRTTGLT
+1377 
-1387 ISSQRLLRNGYIGSI
+1387 ISSTSLSARERSEVFEPKPSQQQYMRGEKKSQG
-1402 SYKGSSVNIEGV
+1402 KNI
-1414 PFSSVVKMEASD
+1414 D
-1426 KVQNSMRDSMG
+1426 KVQN
-1437 RELTEAQQ
+1437 
-1445 EYFKDS
+1445 
-1451 KVRDADGNLLVM
+1451 
-1463 YHQTDGTFTVFD
+1463 
-1475 TKHKGAGAGDDE
+1475 
-1487 TPFGIFLKRTS
+1487 
-1498 RNIGVRGEK
+1498 
-1507 QMELYA
+1507 
-1513 DIRNPLRVRDRT
+1513 
-1525 ELVSK
+1525 
-1530 LRELSVDYAR
+1530 
-1540 LKDESAQID
+1540 
-1549 KEYGAKFEEAKNA
+1549 
-1562 FKSFLIQWRKNNP
+1562 
-1575 DAPPRAAYDA
+1575 
-1585 DGFDAAFNAEDN
+1585 
-1597 AVKEWTH
+1597 
-1604 AKDELALRAKTS
+1604 
-1616 ITQALRDN
+1616 
-1624 GYDGVILENDKGSWG
+1624 
-1639 RSTDAYIAL
+1639 
-1648 DANQVKNTTNKT
+1648 
-1660 PTADPD
+1660 
-1666 IRYQQRDNLKEEYHL
+1666 QQREH
-1681 TDDEESAIISYKS
+1681 
-1694 GDSYTLNGK
+1694 
-1703 LTARAE
+1703 
-1709 LTEYQRKLRDN
+1709 
-1720 LDAALEK
+1720 
-1727 LPVYRGEV
+1727 
-1735 YRHYNFEDFGGFEAM
+1735 
-1750 RDFLSLFKNG
+1750 
-1760 RHIEL
+1760 
-1765 GGYLSCSIMRN
+1765 
-1776 EDRTKGKYTV
+1776 
-1786 NMVIQS
+1786 
-1792 ENGRRLAGFGRNT
+1792 
-1805 ENEILLPRN
+1805 
-1814 TRLVPYQMERMGPTS
+1814 
-1829 IRIYVREETISETG
+1829 
-1843 KANDSTLPGVL
+1843 
-1854 QVREGTQRGK
+1854 
-1864 DLQQVSGGDSGKV
+1864 
-1877 QSEMGRFVGRDGNRG
+1877 
-1892 GMPGLREG
+1892 
-1900 EGSRAMDPSGV
+1900 
-1911 AENYGRTGTRGGEGE
+1911 
-1926 KIKSQQRD
+1926 
-1934 PRLSDR
+1934 RLSDR

-1952 DKSKSW
+1952 DKNKSW

-1973 RMLQDTQAEMEAL
+1973 RMLQDTQAELEAL
-1986 KEERKI
+1986 KEERKV

-2037 AAIKTLLK
+2037 AAIKKLLK

-2054 ASYQARKEYRER
+2054 ASNQARREYRER
-2066 QEEREMVNVTRR
+2066 QEEREMVNVIRR

-2107 IGELLESLNFFSNSA
+2107 IGELLESLNFYSNSA
-2122 RRGGYTSRA
+2122 RRGSYTSRA

-2150 AFDDTGEGTD
+2150 AFEDTGEGTD

-2195 VLKMMDLGDLRDL
+2195 VLRMMDLGDLRDL

-2286 DGWDKMAFNMK
+2286 DGWDKLAFNMK

-2307 SDAQARKWD
+2307 SDALARKWD
-2316 TETHKVELTDPDGS
+2316 TETHKVELTDPDG
-2330 AVTATLT
+2330 AKVTATLT
-2337 TAQLMSLYCLSKR
+2337 TAQLMSLRCLSKR

-2367 EVTNTLGDKIKKKK
+2367 EITNTLGDKIKKKK
-2381 WSQDK
+2381 WNQDK

-2427 ISMERFGYR
+2427 ISMARFGYR

-2475 PLVKNANNALILRGI
+2475 PLVKDANNALILRGI

-2531 YTRTVQR
+2531 NTRTVQR
-2538 AMTKAYGKVANN
+2538 AMTKAYGEVANN
-2550 FIIKYLQDLNGVKE
+2550 FVIKYLQDLNGVKE

-2581 RAMVAANMRVAI
+2581 RAMVAANMRVAL
-2593 LQPTAYVRASAVLDY
+2593 LQPTAYARASAVLDY

-2769 GMRTAIRRNWKT
+2769 GLRTAIRRNWKT

-2942 WNTTVGTMWPALK
+2942 WNTTVGTVWPALK

>member
-1 MGASKFLQKKANTR
+1 MSTKGRENWEKYKAGYVSTRLAEEVSTGNAGRDRWNELKKTIR
-15 AKEIDKKYGE
+15 FD
-25 GQYGGTWWQ
+25 
-34 DMVKNNAEMGESPSE
+34 
-49 SFLQRKMKEIN
+49 
-60 SARTVKPE
+60 KPE
-68 STQNVVSGSG
+68 STQDVVSGSG

-92 DVGKLFLNGVAE
+92 DAGKLFLNGVAE

-159 DREYNQESLQENAE
+159 DREYNQESLQKNAE

-197 APMAATAMLTG
+197 APMAATAMVTG
-208 GASSAAAL
+208 GTSAAAAL
-216 TKEGLLKTGAEVVE
+216 TKEGLLKKGAEVVE
-230 KSGVLNSMSQA
+230 QSGVLNSMSQA

-308 LKSAHEEGME
+308 LKSANEEGME

-326 RLLENMVYN
+326 RLLENVVYN

-347 AVLNPVTAL
+347 AVINPVTAL

-368 LSGGQQLAQRGINN
+368 LSGGQQLTQRGINN
-382 AQYKRAYETS
+382 AQYKRAYGTS
-392 AQDLVKESLEIN
+392 AQDLVKESLELN
-404 PGNALATKLQ
+404 PENALATKLQ
-414 KKLEDGKKLTG
+414 KKLDAGKKLTG

-475 VGERITDAEKTL
+475 AGERITDAEKTL

-581 ATDLGEAGPVLV
+581 AADLGEAGPVLV

-619 VPMDYVNKSQAASY
+619 VPMDYVNRSQAVSY

-641 AYEEGAKAHQ
+641 AYEEGAKVHQ

-661 RSGGTVDSSTKKKPT
+661 RSGGTVDSSAQKKPT

-727 ERGEYEGANGFYKNG
+727 ERGEYEGANGFYKDG

-817 GEAVDEVVADA
+817 EEAVDEVVADA

-897 DAARNGQG
+897 DAVRNGRG
-905 TESKTRY
+905 TVQENAPAEVKQQARVGTDKESSKPIYQSNFPKGTPKAAKAQRILSLIQNVWSKKPISLVVQDADGSTRTIEAKFDPTFDEGENTRTDASKMMVGNRHGSASEQRVTLDLADDYYEIAAESTYNY
-912 SYSGVRAKTANRS
+912 SKSEAGKSSATHEGVKQWHYFINDILFQEYGEKETTPYRVTINVKERSDGNYVYSFSAERQNKRSSTRRTLHADVNQTAKGGEANAQPSIDSIRQTVADS
-925 ALQKAVEMRNQEK
+925 QEK
-938 SNEEIRKETGW
+938 S
-949 FVGMD
+949 
-954 GKWRFEISDA
+954 
-964 DIRFDAEGDLQGKNK
+964 
-979 NDVKTLAD
+979 
-987 YISHDKLFEAY
+987 
-998 PDLAEVPV
+998 
-1006 YFAEIQNGSYGSY
+1006 
-1019 SRGLDEITLNRSLM
+1019 
-1033 EDPKELLDTL
+1033 
-1043 VHEVQHAIQERERF
+1043 
-1057 APGASKA
+1057 
-1064 YWNRRLEE
+1064 
-1072 GGDVRT
+1072 
-1078 RKEKQE
+1078 
-1084 VARLQKELDEM
+1084 
-1095 KKSDPEFVADMEK
+1095 
-1108 LNKMAPSV
+1108 
-1116 SRGAINWDTL
+1116 
-1126 EQIEPDPPEW
+1126 
-1136 VAFDKERDQL
+1136 
-1146 EEKYGDR
+1146 
-1153 IYDWFFL
+1153 
-1160 RDQIEMNR
+1160 
-1168 KNREWTP
+1168 
-1175 GELYYNTAGEIE
+1175 
-1187 ARDSAARRTLTE
+1187 
-1199 AQRKEKTPNLGNDN
+1199 
-1213 TVFVEDGV
+1213 
-1221 WYSVRENF
+1221 
-1229 SKEIDS
+1229 
-1235 WVKDD
+1235 
-1240 MPEGVRFTMGSTGPV
+1240 
-1255 MQGLGAIESD
+1255 
-1265 IYMEGDKI
+1265 
-1273 KKIVQDHPEMT
+1273 
-1284 LAEIKKVPQ
+1284 
-1293 ILEDPALIL
+1293 
-1302 KSEGR
+1302 
-1307 GKPGANSRLVCFG
+1307 
-1320 LTKAQNGQPVMTVM
+1320 
-1334 DLRPREN
+1334 
-1341 GFVVDDMQKVNS
+1341 
-1353 AYTKNNPMAFIQ
+1353 
-1365 KSDVVYADKKRA
+1365 
-1377 IPLLRTTGLT
+1377 
-1387 ISSQRLLRNGYIGSI
+1387 
-1402 SYKGSSVNIEGV
+1402 
-1414 PFSSVVKMEASD
+1414 SD
-1426 KVQNSMRDSMG
+1426 KVQNSARDSAG

-1445 EYFKDS
+1445 AYFKDS
-1451 KVRDADGNLLVM
+1451 KVRDADGKLKPVYHGSAAVFTKFSADFMSQNGSSEGQGFYFTDYKPMAQGYEKNGGQLLEGYLDIKKPLSDSEVTLTTAEVK
-1463 YHQTDGTFTVFD
+1463 QLIKAVDPT
-1475 TKHKGAGAGDDE
+1475 GDDLVLNYDSRG
-1487 TPFGIFLKRTS
+1487 GIGYPSRAWYNRSVEDTLRATMRTS
-1498 RNIGVRGEK
+1498 ESDSEILA
-1507 QMELYA
+1507 ELA
-1513 DIRNPLRVRDRT
+1513 NGMGNPGKVLKTV
-1525 ELVSK
+1525 
-1530 LRELSVDYAR
+1530 REL
-1540 LKDESAQID
+1540 L
-1549 KEYGAKFEEAKNA
+1549 
-1562 FKSFLIQWRKNNP
+1562 
-1575 DAPPRAAYDA
+1575 
-1585 DGFDAAFNAEDN
+1585 
-1597 AVKEWTH
+1597 
-1604 AKDELALRAKTS
+1604 
-1616 ITQALRDN
+1616 
-1624 GYDGVILENDKGSWG
+1624 GYDGYIVENKYDNATVYVAFDS
-1639 RSTDAYIAL
+1639 S
-1648 DANQVKNTTNKT
+1648 QFKNADNKI

-1666 IRYQQRDNLKEEYHL
+1666 IRYQQR
-1681 TDDEESAIISYKS
+1681 
-1694 GDSYTLNGK
+1694 
-1703 LTARAE
+1703 E
-1709 LTEYQRKLRDN
+1709 L
-1720 LDAALEK
+1720 
-1727 LPVYRGEV
+1727 
-1735 YRHYNFEDFGGFEAM
+1735 
-1750 RDFLSLFKNG
+1750 
-1760 RHIEL
+1760 
-1765 GGYLSCSIMRN
+1765 
-1776 EDRTKGKYTV
+1776 
-1786 NMVIQS
+1786 
-1792 ENGRRLAGFGRNT
+1792 
-1805 ENEILLPRN
+1805 
-1814 TRLVPYQMERMGPTS
+1814 
-1829 IRIYVREETISETG
+1829 
-1843 KANDSTLPGVL
+1843 
-1854 QVREGTQRGK
+1854 
-1864 DLQQVSGGDSGKV
+1864 
-1877 QSEMGRFVGRDGNRG
+1877 
-1892 GMPGLREG
+1892 
-1900 EGSRAMDPSGV
+1900 
-1911 AENYGRTGTRGGEGE
+1911 
-1926 KIKSQQRD
+1926 
-1934 PRLSDR
+1934 RLSDR
-1940 AVLEW
+1940 AVLLW
-1945 AAEMALR
+1945 AAEKAMSER
-1952 DKSKSW
+1952 SKRWSIEDLNRFDILVKKLKGLDDAY
-1958 TAEDREQL
+1958 AEL
-1966 ERFRNRM
+1966 
-1973 RMLQDTQAEMEAL
+1973 EAL
-1986 KEERKI
+1986 KEERTVQ
-1992 LLAGRKVSEI
+1992 LAGRKESELKN
-2002 TGEERT
+2002 EERFELNQT
-2008 EVSKNKNRIDIA
+2008 KNRIQTQKDKIQ
-2020 KNKAERYEA
+2020 RLEA
-2029 AVWELESK
+2029 DTYRIESIPQMKEL
-2037 AAIKTLLK
+2037 LR
-2045 KSRSIVETE
+2045 KSRSIVEAE
-2054 ASYQARKEYRER
+2054 AAYKARREYIERREE
-2066 QEEREMVNVTRR
+2066 QEMMAVTRR
-2078 KVERNAKRLL
+2078 KVERNAKRLT
-2088 EYMNT
+2088 EYMTT

-2107 IGELLESLNFFSNSA
+2107 IGELLESLDFSAKKSG
-2122 RRGGYTSRA
+2122 RKTRA
-2131 DLKYYEAMQGL
+2131 DLKYIEAMQDL
-2142 QAALATQR
+2142 QAALAAQR
-2150 AFDDTGEGTD
+2150 MFDDTGEGTD
-2160 VFKGYL
+2160 LFKGYM

-2173 SLLAVHVER
+2173 SLLAVHVEK
-2182 VKNVV
+2182 VKNAL
-2187 EKHPLKTD
+2187 EKHPLKTGIVRAMD
-2195 VLKMMDLGDLRDL
+2195 IDDLKEL

-2215 SRSVTK
+2215 SRSVTR
-2221 MNEMFIKRRFAY
+2221 MNEMFVNRRFAL
-2233 VADAAEDSIF
+2233 VSEAAENSIDT
-2243 AMQRLG
+2243 MSELG
-2249 QHQDKP
+2249 QHQDKT
-2255 GERFALWDNTLP
+2255 GERFMLWDNTLP

-2286 DGWDKMAFNMK
+2286 DGWDKLAFNMK
-2297 TILDFKQGLI
+2297 TVMDFRKNI
-2307 SDAQARKWD
+2307 IKDALARKWD
-2316 TETHKVELTDPDGS
+2316 TEKHRVELTDPDG
-2330 AVTATLT
+2330 ATVTAVLT
-2337 TAQLMSLYCLSKR
+2337 TAQLMSLHCLSKR

-2361 IRPDAI
+2361 IRPSAI
-2367 EVTNTLGDKIKKKK
+2367 ELTDSIGDRIKKR
-2381 WSQDK
+2381 SLNQDK
-2386 QFKLTEESLGQLL
+2386 QFKLTEESLARLL
-2399 KLLTPEQIKVADA
+2399 GLLTPEQVKIADA
-2412 MQKFMTEQGSAWGNA
+2412 MQKFMTEQGSLWGNEVTM
-2427 ISMERFGYR
+2427 IRFGYR
-2436 AFTEQNYFPIET
+2436 GFTEQNYFPIET
-2448 DRQDREAKTGDAKE
+2448 DSQDRQAKTGDAKK

-2475 PLVKNANNALILRGI
+2475 PLVKNANNALVLRGI

-2495 NHTADMAKYNAMVLP
+2495 NHTADMAKYNALVLP
-2510 IIDAQKWYNYRYGE
+2510 ILDAQKWYNYKYAS

-2531 YTRTVQR
+2531 STRTVQR
-2538 AMTKAYGKVANN
+2538 AMTKAYGGAANN
-2550 FIIKYLQDLNGVKE
+2550 YVIKYLQDLNGVKE
-2564 NGDRGDTI
+2564 SGDRGDTLA
-2572 PKRMISNYK
+2572 KKMISNYK
-2581 RAMVAANMRVAI
+2581 RAMVAANMRVAL
-2593 LQPTAYVRASAVLDY
+2593 LQPTAYARASAVLDY
-2608 KYLLKAFKDKTG
+2608 EYLAKAFTDKTS
-2620 TKQATKEMMENSG
+2620 TKQATEEMLQHSG

-2654 IKGKSSKIDDL
+2654 IKGKSSKLESI

-2678 VTWARLW
+2678 ITWARLW

-2691 VQDKQHLTGEELL
+2691 VRDKQKLTGDELL
-2704 NATAERFREV
+2704 KATAERFREV
-2714 IYRTQVVDSTM
+2714 VYRTQVVDSTM
-2725 TRSHAMRGSG
+2725 TRSHTMRSNG
-2735 TLTKMATS
+2735 TLSKMATS

-2760 QIAEDAKRM
+2760 RTIGDAKRM
-2769 GMRTAIRRNWKT
+2769 GMRVAIRRNWK
-2781 AGRAYQAYIVS
+2781 ALGRSLQAYVMS
-2792 AIVTAIV
+2792 AAVTAIV
-2799 ESLYDALRDSDDDK
+2799 ESLYDALRDPDDDE
-2813 YLDKVWKALGGEK
+2813 YMEKVWKAFGGEK
-2826 PETVKDGILDV
+2826 PETAKDQVLSI
-2837 IFGLNGNLAGDINPI
+2837 IFGLNGNFAGNINPI

-2934 AMREVATA
+2934 AMREVTTA
-2942 WNTTVGTMWPALK
+2942 WNTTVGTVWPALK

-2991 IESDRD
+2991 FESDRD
-2997 ADGNA
+2997 SDGNA

>member
-1 MGASKFLQKKANTR
+1 MSTKGRENWEKYKAGYVSTRLAEEVSTGNAGRDSWNELKKTIR
-15 AKEIDKKYGE
+15 FD
-25 GQYGGTWWQ
+25 
-34 DMVKNNAEMGESPSE
+34 
-49 SFLQRKMKEIN
+49 
-60 SARTVKPE
+60 KPE
-68 STQNVVSGSG
+68 STQDVVSGSG

-92 DVGKLFLNGVAE
+92 DAGKLFLNGVAE

-159 DREYNQESLQENAE
+159 DREYNQKSLQENAE

-197 APMAATAMLTG
+197 APMAATAMVTG
-208 GASSAAAL
+208 GASAAAAL

-318 EIQQGVVS
+318 EIQQGIVS
-326 RLLENMVYN
+326 RLLENVVYN

-347 AVLNPVTAL
+347 AVFNPVTAL

-368 LSGGQQLAQRGINN
+368 LSGGQQLTQQGINN
-382 AQYKRAYETS
+382 AQYKRAYGTS
-392 AQDLVKESLEIN
+392 AQDLVKESLELN
-404 PGNALATKLQ
+404 PDNELATKLQ
-414 KKLEDGKKLTG
+414 KKLDAGKKLTG

-435 EIDMVDGDRA
+435 EIDIVDGDRT
-445 TIQTAAEARLTELGE
+445 TIQTATEARLTELGE

-475 VGERITDAEKTL
+475 AGEAITADEKTL

-550 DAIVKDDQ
+550 DAIVKDDA
-558 GKIKTVPAE
+558 GKIETVPAE

-581 ATDLGEAGPVLV
+581 AADLGEAGPVLV

-619 VPMDYVNKSQAASY
+619 VPMDYVNKSQAVSY

-651 RELQGRQEKK
+651 RELQGRQERM
-661 RSGGTVDSSTKKKPT
+661 RSGGTVDSSKQKKPT

-752 DRVAMGETAI
+752 DRVAMGKTAI

-793 TREKGISFD
+793 TRQKGISFD

-817 GEAVDEVVADA
+817 EEAVDEVVADA

-882 QYAQELQEIWDNALV
+882 QYAKELQEIWDNALV
-897 DAARNGQG
+897 DAVRNG
-905 TESKTRY
+905 
-912 SYSGVRAKTANRS
+912 
-925 ALQKAVEMRNQEK
+925 
-938 SNEEIRKETGW
+938 
-949 FVGMD
+949 
-954 GKWRFEISDA
+954 
-964 DIRFDAEGDLQGKNK
+964 
-979 NDVKTLAD
+979 
-987 YISHDKLFEAY
+987 
-998 PDLAEVPV
+998 
-1006 YFAEIQNGSYGSY
+1006 
-1019 SRGLDEITLNRSLM
+1019 
-1033 EDPKELLDTL
+1033 
-1043 VHEVQHAIQERERF
+1043 
-1057 APGASKA
+1057 
-1064 YWNRRLEE
+1064 
-1072 GGDVRT
+1072 
-1078 RKEKQE
+1078 
-1084 VARLQKELDEM
+1084 
-1095 KKSDPEFVADMEK
+1095 
-1108 LNKMAPSV
+1108 
-1116 SRGAINWDTL
+1116 RGA
-1126 EQIEPDPPEW
+1126 
-1136 VAFDKERDQL
+1136 V
-1146 EEKYGDR
+1146 
-1153 IYDWFFL
+1153 
-1160 RDQIEMNR
+1160 
-1168 KNREWTP
+1168 
-1175 GELYYNTAGEIE
+1175 
-1187 ARDSAARRTLTE
+1187 TE
-1199 AQRKEKTPNLGNDN
+1199 AN
-1213 TVFVEDGV
+1213 
-1221 WYSVRENF
+1221 
-1229 SKEIDS
+1229 
-1235 WVKDD
+1235 
-1240 MPEGVRFTMGSTGPV
+1240 
-1255 MQGLGAIESD
+1255 
-1265 IYMEGDKI
+1265 
-1273 KKIVQDHPEMT
+1273 
-1284 LAEIKKVPQ
+1284 
-1293 ILEDPALIL
+1293 
-1302 KSEGR
+1302 
-1307 GKPGANSRLVCFG
+1307 
-1320 LTKAQNGQPVMTVM
+1320 
-1334 DLRPREN
+1334 
-1341 GFVVDDMQKVNS
+1341 
-1353 AYTKNNPMAFIQ
+1353 
-1365 KSDVVYADKKRA
+1365 
-1377 IPLLRTTGLT
+1377 
-1387 ISSQRLLRNGYIGSI
+1387 
-1402 SYKGSSVNIEGV
+1402 
-1414 PFSSVVKMEASD
+1414 D
-1426 KVQNSMRDSMG
+1426 KVQNSMRDSVKNAKIVRGMQVDYWDDQSYRAHRG
-1437 RELTEAQQ
+1437 KSVMSEFGHAMFMDDPGSIEIYGKNRYSVFKEDLT
-1445 EYFKDS
+1445 S
-1451 KVRDADGNLLVM
+1451 I
-1463 YHQTDGTFTVFD
+1463 
-1475 TKHKGAGAGDDE
+1475 DD
-1487 TPFGIFLKRTS
+1487 LKRKIAEQWDRDKERGFLPHKYMDEMSGEETADNFDPKDIVDSAQAWDNEDMVQWFFAHEDLFENTPGVKTS
-1498 RNIGVRGEK
+1498 DGAVVWDESIIYKTDFGEDGVMGSSSHEERLKEEKRPKEESNEKSNEKVQFSMREPVEETRDLIALHNMTLDNLRGALKLGGLPMPSIAIVKAKSGHDQYGPISLVFRKDTIDPQLFRSNKVYGYDAWTPTAPRIEYEVNK
-1507 QMELYA
+1507 KAA
-1513 DIRNPLRVRDRT
+1513 D
-1525 ELVSK
+1525 K
-1530 LRELSVDYAR
+1530 LRELYYRMQREKGRDFAAPLYSVANT
-1540 LKDESAQID
+1540 LEDELNNKGGLDKVVDTMRDDTRIMQIYLEDTGAGSVANVMRKNVTRMSEGEIEMAQALTEKLGEKTIQSISAQTGESPFSARRRWFAKYGEAVNDALTAYYEQEGIPHEEALRVVEAETTANKIKSVLLARKYLNGNAEVITEEVDREATDKAIREKVDQDSYDQWLKGLFSGVVKNSGIYNGKDYYTASGNRKSFSATHYEVNLENIVRAMKQGEQTGTGTFFGGQAIWGVTAKNYRSIEEIKEDSGRLQKLSEEEYSRIRQQFTERLANITSEIMDKNNGNEFTASDDAASAIAETLRTKHTVKAID
-1549 KEYGAKFEEAKNA
+1549 KELRTYPFLRIQPDTAQKVFDLCRDIANMPTGYFEAKP
-1562 FKSFLIQWRKNNP
+1562 Q
-1575 DAPPRAAYDA
+1575 RAV
-1585 DGFDAAFNAEDN
+1585 GFDEAAAVVVPDNLPADLRKGLEQIGATVREYKAGDEQSRLEAVNA
-1597 AVKEWTH
+1597 
-1604 AKDELALRAKTS
+1604 DERVLF
-1616 ITQALRDN
+1616 
-1624 GYDGVILENDKGSWG
+1624 
-1639 RSTDAYIAL
+1639 
-1648 DANQVKNTTNKT
+1648 
-1660 PTADPD
+1660 
-1666 IRYQQRDNLKEEYHL
+1666 QQRE
-1681 TDDEESAIISYKS
+1681 
-1694 GDSYTLNGK
+1694 
-1703 LTARAE
+1703 
-1709 LTEYQRKLRDN
+1709 
-1720 LDAALEK
+1720 
-1727 LPVYRGEV
+1727 
-1735 YRHYNFEDFGGFEAM
+1735 
-1750 RDFLSLFKNG
+1750 
-1760 RHIEL
+1760 
-1765 GGYLSCSIMRN
+1765 
-1776 EDRTKGKYTV
+1776 
-1786 NMVIQS
+1786 
-1792 ENGRRLAGFGRNT
+1792 
-1805 ENEILLPRN
+1805 
-1814 TRLVPYQMERMGPTS
+1814 
-1829 IRIYVREETISETG
+1829 
-1843 KANDSTLPGVL
+1843 
-1854 QVREGTQRGK
+1854 
-1864 DLQQVSGGDSGKV
+1864 
-1877 QSEMGRFVGRDGNRG
+1877 
-1892 GMPGLREG
+1892 
-1900 EGSRAMDPSGV
+1900 
-1911 AENYGRTGTRGGEGE
+1911 
-1926 KIKSQQRD
+1926 

-1952 DKSKSW
+1952 DKNKSW

-1973 RMLQDTQAEMEAL
+1973 RMLQDTQAELEAL
-1986 KEERKI
+1986 KKERKV
-1992 LLAGRKVSEI
+1992 LLARRKVSEI

-2037 AAIKTLLK
+2037 TAIKTLLK
-2045 KSRSIVETE
+2045 KSRRIVETE
-2054 ASYQARKEYRER
+2054 ASDQARKEYRER

-2195 VLKMMDLGDLRDL
+2195 VLRMMDLEDLKNL

-2243 AMQRLG
+2243 AMHRLG

-2286 DGWDKMAFNMK
+2286 DGWDKLAFNMK
-2297 TILDFKQGLI
+2297 TILDFRQGLI
-2307 SDAQARKWD
+2307 SDALARKWD
-2316 TETHKVELTDPDGS
+2316 TETHKVELTEPDGS
-2330 AVTATLT
+2330 TVTATLT

-2381 WSQDK
+2381 WNQDK

-2412 MQKFMTEQGSAWGNA
+2412 MQKFMTEQGSTWGNA

-2495 NHTADMAKYNAMVLP
+2495 NHTADMAKYNALVLP

-2524 KNEAGQV
+2524 KNDAGQV

-2538 AMTKAYGKVANN
+2538 AMTKAYGEVANN
-2550 FIIKYLQDLNGVKE
+2550 FVIKYLQDLNGVKE

-2581 RAMVAANMRVAI
+2581 RAMVAANMRVAL
-2593 LQPTAYVRASAVLDY
+2593 LQPTAYARASAVLDY

-2620 TKQATKEMMENSG
+2620 TKQAAKEMMENSG

-2654 IKGKSSKIDDL
+2654 IKGRSSKIDDL

-2691 VQDKQHLTGEELL
+2691 VQDKKHLTGEELL
-2704 NATAERFREV
+2704 KATAERFREV

-2769 GMRTAIRRNWKT
+2769 GLRPAIRRNWKT

-2837 IFGLNGNLAGDINPI
+2837 IFGLNGNLAGNINPI

-2942 WNTTVGTMWPALK
+2942 WNTTVGTVWPALK

-2960 DKKLREAWENYGKD
+2960 DKKLRKAWENYGKD

>member
-1 MGASKFLQKKANTR
+1 MSTKGRENWEKYKAGYVSTRLDEEVSTGNAGRDSWNELKKTIR
-15 AKEIDKKYGE
+15 FD
-25 GQYGGTWWQ
+25 
-34 DMVKNNAEMGESPSE
+34 
-49 SFLQRKMKEIN
+49 
-60 SARTVKPE
+60 KPE
-68 STQNVVSGSG
+68 STQDVVSGSG

-92 DVGKLFLNGVAE
+92 DAGKLFINGVAE

-159 DREYNQESLQENAE
+159 DREYNQGSLQENAE

-197 APMAATAMLTG
+197 APMAATAMVTG
-208 GASSAAAL
+208 GASAAAAL

-326 RLLENMVYN
+326 RLLENVAYN

-368 LSGGQQLAQRGINN
+368 LSGGQQLTQRGINN
-382 AQYKRAYETS
+382 AQYKRAYGTS
-392 AQDLVKESLEIN
+392 AQDLVKESLELN
-404 PGNALATKLQ
+404 PDNELATKLQ
-414 KKLEDGKKLTG
+414 KKLDAGKKLTG

-435 EIDMVDGDRA
+435 EIDIVDGDRA
-445 TIQTAAEARLTELGE
+445 AIQTAAEARLTELGE

-475 VGERITDAEKTL
+475 AGERITDAEKTL

-508 GATDEEWTGQ
+508 GATDEAWTGQ
-518 IGTARVNRAAYN
+518 IGTERVNRAAYN

-558 GKIKTVPAE
+558 GKIQTVPAE

-581 ATDLGEAGPVLV
+581 AADLGEAGPVLV
-593 SAYRQTQNLETYARQ
+593 SAYRQTQNMETYARQ

-619 VPMDYVNKSQAASY
+619 VPMDYVNKSQTVSY

-661 RSGGTVDSSTKKKPT
+661 RSGGTVDSSTQKKPT
-676 VSLRGATVGGVKYAP
+676 VSLRGATVGGAKYAP

-727 ERGEYEGANGFYKNG
+727 ERGEYEGANGFYKDG

-817 GEAVDEVVADA
+817 EEAVDEVVADA

-853 RQWIRKWVRS
+853 RKWIRKWVRS

-882 QYAQELQEIWDNALV
+882 QYAQELQKIWDNALV
-897 DAARNGQG
+897 DAARNGRG
-905 TESKTRY
+905 TMRENAPAEVKQQARVGTDEKSGKPIYQSNFPKGTPKAAKAQRILSLIQNVWSKKPISLVVQDADGSARTIEAKFDPKYDAGSGERSDASKLMGGNRHGSASEQRVTLDLADDYYEIAAESTYNYSKSEMGKTSPTHEGVKQWHYFINDILFQEYGEKETTPYRVTINVKERSDGEFVY
-912 SYSGVRAKTANRS
+912 SFSAERQNKRPSTRRTLHAAVTPSAKGGESNAQPSVDIIRQTASNS
-925 ALQKAVEMRNQEK
+925 QEK
-938 SNEEIRKETGW
+938 S
-949 FVGMD
+949 
-954 GKWRFEISDA
+954 
-964 DIRFDAEGDLQGKNK
+964 
-979 NDVKTLAD
+979 
-987 YISHDKLFEAY
+987 
-998 PDLAEVPV
+998 
-1006 YFAEIQNGSYGSY
+1006 
-1019 SRGLDEITLNRSLM
+1019 
-1033 EDPKELLDTL
+1033 
-1043 VHEVQHAIQERERF
+1043 
-1057 APGASKA
+1057 
-1064 YWNRRLEE
+1064 
-1072 GGDVRT
+1072 
-1078 RKEKQE
+1078 
-1084 VARLQKELDEM
+1084 
-1095 KKSDPEFVADMEK
+1095 
-1108 LNKMAPSV
+1108 
-1116 SRGAINWDTL
+1116 
-1126 EQIEPDPPEW
+1126 
-1136 VAFDKERDQL
+1136 
-1146 EEKYGDR
+1146 
-1153 IYDWFFL
+1153 
-1160 RDQIEMNR
+1160 
-1168 KNREWTP
+1168 
-1175 GELYYNTAGEIE
+1175 
-1187 ARDSAARRTLTE
+1187 
-1199 AQRKEKTPNLGNDN
+1199 
-1213 TVFVEDGV
+1213 
-1221 WYSVRENF
+1221 
-1229 SKEIDS
+1229 
-1235 WVKDD
+1235 
-1240 MPEGVRFTMGSTGPV
+1240 
-1255 MQGLGAIESD
+1255 
-1265 IYMEGDKI
+1265 
-1273 KKIVQDHPEMT
+1273 
-1284 LAEIKKVPQ
+1284 
-1293 ILEDPALIL
+1293 
-1302 KSEGR
+1302 
-1307 GKPGANSRLVCFG
+1307 
-1320 LTKAQNGQPVMTVM
+1320 
-1334 DLRPREN
+1334 
-1341 GFVVDDMQKVNS
+1341 
-1353 AYTKNNPMAFIQ
+1353 
-1365 KSDVVYADKKRA
+1365 
-1377 IPLLRTTGLT
+1377 
-1387 ISSQRLLRNGYIGSI
+1387 
-1402 SYKGSSVNIEGV
+1402 
-1414 PFSSVVKMEASD
+1414 SD
-1426 KVQNSMRDSMG
+1426 KVQNSMRDSVG

-1451 KVRDADGNLLVM
+1451 KVRDADGKLKTVYHGSAAIFTKFSADFMSQNGSSEGQGFYFTDYKPMAQGYEKNGGQLLEGYLDIKKPLSDSEV
-1463 YHQTDGTFTVFD
+1463 TLTAAEVKKLIKAVDPT
-1475 TKHKGAGAGDDE
+1475 GDDLVLNYDSRG
-1487 TPFGIFLKRTS
+1487 GIGYPSRAWYNRSVEDTLRATMSTSESDSEILAELANGMGNPGKVLKT
-1498 RNIGVRGEK
+1498 V
-1507 QMELYA
+1507 
-1513 DIRNPLRVRDRT
+1513 
-1525 ELVSK
+1525 
-1530 LRELSVDYAR
+1530 REL
-1540 LKDESAQID
+1540 L
-1549 KEYGAKFEEAKNA
+1549 
-1562 FKSFLIQWRKNNP
+1562 
-1575 DAPPRAAYDA
+1575 
-1585 DGFDAAFNAEDN
+1585 
-1597 AVKEWTH
+1597 
-1604 AKDELALRAKTS
+1604 
-1616 ITQALRDN
+1616 
-1624 GYDGVILENDKGSWG
+1624 GYDGYIVEGKYD
-1639 RSTDAYIAL
+1639 DATVYVAF
-1648 DANQVKNTTNKT
+1648 DSSQFKNADNKT

-1666 IRYQQRDNLKEEYHL
+1666 IRFQQRE
-1681 TDDEESAIISYKS
+1681 
-1694 GDSYTLNGK
+1694 
-1703 LTARAE
+1703 
-1709 LTEYQRKLRDN
+1709 
-1720 LDAALEK
+1720 
-1727 LPVYRGEV
+1727 
-1735 YRHYNFEDFGGFEAM
+1735 
-1750 RDFLSLFKNG
+1750 
-1760 RHIEL
+1760 
-1765 GGYLSCSIMRN
+1765 
-1776 EDRTKGKYTV
+1776 
-1786 NMVIQS
+1786 
-1792 ENGRRLAGFGRNT
+1792 
-1805 ENEILLPRN
+1805 
-1814 TRLVPYQMERMGPTS
+1814 
-1829 IRIYVREETISETG
+1829 
-1843 KANDSTLPGVL
+1843 
-1854 QVREGTQRGK
+1854 
-1864 DLQQVSGGDSGKV
+1864 
-1877 QSEMGRFVGRDGNRG
+1877 
-1892 GMPGLREG
+1892 
-1900 EGSRAMDPSGV
+1900 
-1911 AENYGRTGTRGGEGE
+1911 
-1926 KIKSQQRD
+1926 

-1973 RMLQDTQAEMEAL
+1973 RMLQDTQAELEAL
-1986 KEERKI
+1986 KEERKV

-2002 TGEERT
+2002 TGEERVELT
-2008 EVSKNKNRIDIA
+2008 KNKNRIDIA

-2037 AAIKTLLK
+2037 AAIKTLLR

-2054 ASYQARKEYRER
+2054 ASNQARREYRER

-2107 IGELLESLNFFSNSA
+2107 IGELLESLNFYSNSA

-2150 AFDDTGEGTD
+2150 AFEDTGEGTD
-2160 VFKGYL
+2160 IFKGYL

-2173 SLLAVHVER
+2173 RLLAVHVQR
-2182 VKNVV
+2182 VKDVV

-2195 VLKMMDLGDLRDL
+2195 VIKMMDLRDLRDL

-2233 VADAAEDSIF
+2233 VADAAEDSII
-2243 AMQRLG
+2243 AMHRLG

-2286 DGWDKMAFNMK
+2286 DGWDKLAFNMK
-2297 TILDFKQGLI
+2297 TILDFRQGLI
-2307 SDAQARKWD
+2307 SDALARKWD

-2330 AVTATLT
+2330 TVTATLT
-2337 TAQLMSLYCLSKR
+2337 TAQLMSLRCLSKR

-2367 EVTNTLGDKIKKKK
+2367 EITNTLGDKIKKKK
-2381 WSQDK
+2381 WNQDK

-2427 ISMERFGYR
+2427 ISIERFGYR

-2538 AMTKAYGKVANN
+2538 AMTKAYGEVANN
-2550 FIIKYLQDLNGVKE
+2550 FVIKYLQDLNGVKE

-2581 RAMVAANMRVAI
+2581 RAMVAANMRVAL

-2608 KYLLKAFKDKTG
+2608 KYLARAFKDKTG
-2620 TKQATKEMMENSG
+2620 TKQATKEMLENSG

-2654 IKGKSSKIDDL
+2654 IKGRSSKIDDL

-2704 NATAERFREV
+2704 KATAERFREV

-2769 GMRTAIRRNWKT
+2769 GLRPAIRRNWKT

-2799 ESLYDALRDSDDDK
+2799 ESLYDALRDSDDDE

-2960 DKKLREAWENYGKD
+2960 DKKLRKAWEEYGKD
-2974 SGVSYAV
+2974 SGVSYAT
-2981 MYRAIQDLKE
+2981 MYRAIQDMRE
-2991 IESDRD
+2991 FESDRD
-2997 ADGNA
+2997 AEGNA
-3002 ISGSLKAKYVEYIRG
+3002 ISGSLKAKYVDYIQG
-3017 MGLTRAQEKA
+3017 LGLTQAQEKA

>member
-1 MGASKFLQKKANTR
+1 MSTKGRENWEKYKAGYVSTRMAEEVSTGNAGRDSWNELKKTIR
-15 AKEIDKKYGE
+15 FD
-25 GQYGGTWWQ
+25 
-34 DMVKNNAEMGESPSE
+34 
-49 SFLQRKMKEIN
+49 
-60 SARTVKPE
+60 KPE

-92 DVGKLFLNGVAE
+92 DAGKLFLNGVAE
-104 GVAATGAAV
+104 GFAATGAAV

-153 LVGIKQ
+153 LVGIKE

-173 RIDGKVMK
+173 RTDSKLLQ

-197 APMAATAMLTG
+197 APMAATAMVTG
-208 GASSAAAL
+208 GASAAAAL
-216 TKEGLLKTGAEVVE
+216 TKEGLLKKGAEVVE

-297 KIPEKPTFRTW
+297 KIPEKPTFKTW

-326 RLLENMVYN
+326 RLLENVVYN

-368 LSGGQQLAQRGINN
+368 LSGGQQLTQRGINN
-382 AQYKRAYETS
+382 AQYKRAYGTS
-392 AQDLVKESLEIN
+392 AQDLVKESLELN
-404 PGNALATKLQ
+404 PDNELATKLQ
-414 KKLEDGKKLTG
+414 KKLDAGKKLTG

-435 EIDMVDGDRA
+435 EIDIVDGDRA
-445 TIQTAAEARLTELGE
+445 AIQTAAEARLTELGE

-475 VGERITDAEKTL
+475 AGERITDAEKTL

-508 GATDEEWTGQ
+508 GATDEAWTGQ
-518 IGTARVNRAAYN
+518 IGTERVNRAAYN

-550 DAIVKDDQ
+550 DAIVKDDA

-581 ATDLGEAGPVLV
+581 AADLGEAGPVLV
-593 SAYRQTQNLETYARQ
+593 SAYRQTQNMETYARQ

-619 VPMDYVNKSQAASY
+619 VPMDYVNKSQAVSY

-661 RSGGTVDSSTKKKPT
+661 RSGGTVDSSTQKKPT
-676 VSLRGATVGGVKYAP
+676 VSLRGAAVGGVKYAP

-727 ERGEYEGANGFYKNG
+727 ERGEYEGANGFYKDG

-779 EQYEVLKNFVVEKL
+779 EQYEVLKNFVVSKL
-793 TREKGISFD
+793 TREKGLSFD

-817 GEAVDEVVADA
+817 EEAVDEVVADA

-897 DAARNGQG
+897 DAARNGRG
-905 TESKTRY
+905 TMRENAPAEVKQQARVGTSESIKPD
-912 SYSGVRAKTANRS
+912 
-925 ALQKAVEMRNQEK
+925 EK
-938 SNEEIRKETGW
+938 SLKGKRDDGKMDAVKDLLKEDLDSGEERKEDRGAFLRRATGEGLRI
-949 FVGMD
+949 F
-954 GKWRFEISDA
+954 
-964 DIRFDAEGDLQGKNK
+964 EGDS
-979 NDVKTLAD
+979 
-987 YISHDKLFEAY
+987 IAY
-998 PDLAEVPV
+998 GYRTVPW
-1006 YFAEIQNGSYGSY
+1006 GSAG
-1019 SRGLDEITLNRSLM
+1019 EN
-1033 EDPKELLDTL
+1033 
-1043 VHEVQHAIQERERF
+1043 
-1057 APGASKA
+1057 
-1064 YWNRRLEE
+1064 
-1072 GGDVRT
+1072 
-1078 RKEKQE
+1078 
-1084 VARLQKELDEM
+1084 ARQVQKELTALGIDAEITEGYVHWNLNGISSRRAISQAVTIEKRKVLISNRVSLPSKNAAGHEAFHFWGSTQAREAYADELSENLNFSS
-1095 KKSDPEFVADMEK
+1095 KEFVEYQAVIAEAYLGGEADLSDSTQLQK
-1108 LNKMAPSV
+1108 LREELFAYISGDIHEGVNDDLLRPM
-1116 SRGAINWDTL
+1116 
-1126 EQIEPDPPEW
+1126 
-1136 VAFDKERDQL
+1136 FRD
-1146 EEKYGDR
+1146 
-1153 IYDWFFL
+1153 YDAV
-1160 RDQIEMNR
+1160 
-1168 KNREWTP
+1168 K
-1175 GELYYNTAGEIE
+1175 
-1187 ARDSAARRTLTE
+1187 AA
-1199 AQRKEKTPNLGNDN
+1199 
-1213 TVFVEDGV
+1213 
-1221 WYSVRENF
+1221 
-1229 SKEIDS
+1229 
-1235 WVKDD
+1235 WVKLCKDRD
-1240 MPEGVRFTMGSTGPV
+1240 GG
-1255 MQGLGAIESD
+1255 
-1265 IYMEGDKI
+1265 
-1273 KKIVQDHPEMT
+1273 
-1284 LAEIKKVPQ
+1284 
-1293 ILEDPALIL
+1293 
-1302 KSEGR
+1302 
-1307 GKPGANSRLVCFG
+1307 
-1320 LTKAQNGQPVMTVM
+1320 
-1334 DLRPREN
+1334 
-1341 GFVVDDMQKVNS
+1341 
-1353 AYTKNNPMAFIQ
+1353 
-1365 KSDVVYADKKRA
+1365 
-1377 IPLLRTTGLT
+1377 
-1387 ISSQRLLRNGYIGSI
+1387 
-1402 SYKGSSVNIEGV
+1402 
-1414 PFSSVVKMEASD
+1414 
-1426 KVQNSMRDSMG
+1426 KVQN
-1437 RELTEAQQ
+1437 
-1445 EYFKDS
+1445 
-1451 KVRDADGNLLVM
+1451 
-1463 YHQTDGTFTVFD
+1463 
-1475 TKHKGAGAGDDE
+1475 
-1487 TPFGIFLKRTS
+1487 
-1498 RNIGVRGEK
+1498 
-1507 QMELYA
+1507 
-1513 DIRNPLRVRDRT
+1513 
-1525 ELVSK
+1525 
-1530 LRELSVDYAR
+1530 
-1540 LKDESAQID
+1540 
-1549 KEYGAKFEEAKNA
+1549 
-1562 FKSFLIQWRKNNP
+1562 
-1575 DAPPRAAYDA
+1575 
-1585 DGFDAAFNAEDN
+1585 
-1597 AVKEWTH
+1597 
-1604 AKDELALRAKTS
+1604 
-1616 ITQALRDN
+1616 
-1624 GYDGVILENDKGSWG
+1624 
-1639 RSTDAYIAL
+1639 
-1648 DANQVKNTTNKT
+1648 
-1660 PTADPD
+1660 
-1666 IRYQQRDNLKEEYHL
+1666 QQRE
-1681 TDDEESAIISYKS
+1681 
-1694 GDSYTLNGK
+1694 
-1703 LTARAE
+1703 
-1709 LTEYQRKLRDN
+1709 
-1720 LDAALEK
+1720 
-1727 LPVYRGEV
+1727 
-1735 YRHYNFEDFGGFEAM
+1735 
-1750 RDFLSLFKNG
+1750 
-1760 RHIEL
+1760 
-1765 GGYLSCSIMRN
+1765 
-1776 EDRTKGKYTV
+1776 
-1786 NMVIQS
+1786 
-1792 ENGRRLAGFGRNT
+1792 
-1805 ENEILLPRN
+1805 
-1814 TRLVPYQMERMGPTS
+1814 
-1829 IRIYVREETISETG
+1829 
-1843 KANDSTLPGVL
+1843 
-1854 QVREGTQRGK
+1854 
-1864 DLQQVSGGDSGKV
+1864 
-1877 QSEMGRFVGRDGNRG
+1877 
-1892 GMPGLREG
+1892 
-1900 EGSRAMDPSGV
+1900 
-1911 AENYGRTGTRGGEGE
+1911 
-1926 KIKSQQRD
+1926 

-1973 RMLQDTQAEMEAL
+1973 RMLQDTQAELEAL

-2008 EVSKNKNRIDIA
+2008 EVTKNKNRIDIA

-2037 AAIKTLLK
+2037 AAIKTLLR

-2054 ASYQARKEYRER
+2054 ASNQARREYRER

-2100 PEALKKP
+2100 PEALKKT
-2107 IGELLESLNFFSNSA
+2107 IGELLESLNFYSNSA

-2173 SLLAVHVER
+2173 SLLAVHLER
-2182 VKNVV
+2182 VKNVM
-2187 EKHPLKTD
+2187 EKHQLKTD
-2195 VLKMMDLGDLRDL
+2195 VVRAMDLEDLRDL

-2215 SRSVTK
+2215 NRSVTK

-2233 VADAAEDSIF
+2233 VADAAEDSIIT
-2243 AMQRLG
+2243 MQRLG
-2249 QHQDKP
+2249 QHQDKT

-2286 DGWDKMAFNMK
+2286 DGWDKLAFNMK
-2297 TILDFKQGLI
+2297 TILDFRQGLI
-2307 SDAQARKWD
+2307 SDALARKWD
-2316 TETHKVELTDPDGS
+2316 TETHKVELTEPDGS
-2330 AVTATLT
+2330 TVTATLT
-2337 TAQLMSLYCLSKR
+2337 TAQLMSLRCLSKR

-2367 EVTNTLGDKIKKKK
+2367 EITNTLGDKIKKKK
-2381 WSQDK
+2381 LNQDK

-2412 MQKFMTEQGSAWGNA
+2412 MQKFMTEQGSTWGNA

-2538 AMTKAYGKVANN
+2538 AMTKAYGEVANN
-2550 FIIKYLQDLNGVKE
+2550 FVVTFLRDLNGVKE
-2564 NGDRGDTI
+2564 SSDRGTS
-2572 PKRMISNYK
+2572 KAERATSFYK
-2581 RAMVAANMRVAI
+2581 RTAVAANLRVAL
-2593 LQPTAYVRASAVLDY
+2593 LQPTAYVRASLAMDY
-2608 KYLLKAFKDKTG
+2608 KYLAKAFLDKTS
-2620 TKQATKEMMENSG
+2620 TAQATKEMLENSG

-2654 IKGKSSKIDDL
+2654 IKGKSSKIEDL

-2691 VQDKQHLTGEELL
+2691 VQDKRHLTGEELL

-2725 TRSHAMRGSG
+2725 TRSHNMRAGSEWAK
-2735 TLTKMATS
+2735 TVTA

-2760 QIAEDAKRM
+2760 KTAEDAKRM
-2769 GMRTAIRRNWKT
+2769 GMRVAVKRNGKT
-2781 AGRAYQAYIVS
+2781 LVRAFQAYVLTEVAS
-2792 AIVTAIV
+2792 AII
-2799 ESLYDALRDSDDDK
+2799 ESLTDAFRDPDDDPFLEK
-2813 YLDKVWKALGGEK
+2813 FWTAFWGEK
-2826 PETVKDGILDV
+2826 PESFRDAVLGIVL
-2837 IFGLNGNLAGDINPI
+2837 GTNGNLVGNLNLLGKIPLLKDALSALSGD
-2852 GKVPYLRDVV
+2852 DV
-2862 SILGGYSNGR
+2862 SR
-2872 MDTEAVA
+2872 MDMEALT
-2879 NLKKAIDIWDE
+2879 NTYKALAIWDE
-2890 VIRLQTGDLDK
+2890 TIRLENGSLDK

-2908 GNMTTYGMIYPTAK
+2908 GNMTTYGKLYQTSK

-2942 WNTTVGTMWPALK
+2942 WNTTVGAAWPAMK

-2960 DKKLREAWENYGKD
+2960 DKKLREAWQKYGKD
-2974 SGVSYAV
+2974 SGVSYATV
-2981 MYRAIQDLKE
+2981 YRAIQDMKE
-2991 IESDRD
+2991 FESDRD

-3002 ISGSLKAKYVEYIRG
+3002 ISGSLKAKYVEYIRSL
-3017 MGLTRAQEKA
+3017 GLTRAQEKA

>member
-1 MGASKFLQKKANTR
+1 MSTKGRENWEKYKAGYVSTRMAEEVSTGNAGRDSWNELKKTIR
-15 AKEIDKKYGE
+15 FD
-25 GQYGGTWWQ
+25 
-34 DMVKNNAEMGESPSE
+34 
-49 SFLQRKMKEIN
+49 
-60 SARTVKPE
+60 KPE
-68 STQNVVSGSG
+68 STQDVVSGSG

-92 DVGKLFLNGVAE
+92 DAGKLFLNGVAE
-104 GVAATGAAV
+104 GFAATGAAV

-173 RIDGKVMK
+173 RTDSKLLQ

-197 APMAATAMLTG
+197 APMAATAMVTG
-208 GASSAAAL
+208 GASAAAAL
-216 TKEGLLKTGAEVVE
+216 TKEGLLKKGAEVVE

-270 ATEDEALRYALSSAG
+270 AAEDEALRYALSSAG

-326 RLLENMVYN
+326 RLLENVVYN
-335 KGNPIASVTDEN
+335 KENPIASVTDEN
-347 AVLNPVTAL
+347 AVFNPVTAL

-368 LSGGQQLAQRGINN
+368 LSGGQQLTQRGINN
-382 AQYKRAYETS
+382 AQYKRAYGTS
-392 AQDLVKESLEIN
+392 AQDLVKESLELN
-404 PGNALATKLQ
+404 PDNELATKLQ
-414 KKLEDGKKLTG
+414 KKLDAGKKLTG

-435 EIDMVDGDRA
+435 EIDIVDGDRA
-445 TIQTAAEARLTELGE
+445 AIQTATEARLTELGE

-475 VGERITDAEKTL
+475 AGERITDAEKTL

-508 GATDEEWTGQ
+508 GATDEAWTGQ
-518 IGTARVNRAAYN
+518 IGTERVNRAAYN

-541 KYNAETGKL
+541 KYNPETGKL

-558 GKIKTVPAE
+558 GKITTVPAE
-567 KAELSPLQEELFDW
+567 QAELSPLQEELFDW
-581 ATDLGEAGPVLV
+581 AADLGEAGPVLV

-619 VPMDYVNKSQAASY
+619 VPMDYVNKSQAVSY

-661 RSGGTVDSSTKKKPT
+661 RSGGTVDSSTQKKPA
-676 VSLRGATVGGVKYAP
+676 VSLRGATVGGVKYAQ

-817 GEAVDEVVADA
+817 EEAVDEVVADA

-897 DAARNGQG
+897 DAARNARG
-905 TESKTRY
+905 TVRESAPAEVKQQARVGTDEKSGKPIYQSNFPKGTPKAAKAQRILSLIQNVWSKNPISLVVQNADGSARTIEAKFDPTFDKGENTRTDASKLMGGNRHGSASEQRVTLDLADDYYEIAAESTYNYSKSEMGKTSPTHEGVKQWHYFINDILFQEYGEKETTPYRVTINVKERSDGEFVY
-912 SYSGVRAKTANRS
+912 SFSAERQSERPSTRRTLHAAVNQTAKGGEANAQPSVDSIRQTAANS
-925 ALQKAVEMRNQEK
+925 QEK
-938 SNEEIRKETGW
+938 S
-949 FVGMD
+949 
-954 GKWRFEISDA
+954 
-964 DIRFDAEGDLQGKNK
+964 
-979 NDVKTLAD
+979 
-987 YISHDKLFEAY
+987 
-998 PDLAEVPV
+998 
-1006 YFAEIQNGSYGSY
+1006 
-1019 SRGLDEITLNRSLM
+1019 
-1033 EDPKELLDTL
+1033 
-1043 VHEVQHAIQERERF
+1043 
-1057 APGASKA
+1057 
-1064 YWNRRLEE
+1064 
-1072 GGDVRT
+1072 
-1078 RKEKQE
+1078 
-1084 VARLQKELDEM
+1084 
-1095 KKSDPEFVADMEK
+1095 
-1108 LNKMAPSV
+1108 
-1116 SRGAINWDTL
+1116 
-1126 EQIEPDPPEW
+1126 
-1136 VAFDKERDQL
+1136 
-1146 EEKYGDR
+1146 
-1153 IYDWFFL
+1153 
-1160 RDQIEMNR
+1160 
-1168 KNREWTP
+1168 
-1175 GELYYNTAGEIE
+1175 
-1187 ARDSAARRTLTE
+1187 
-1199 AQRKEKTPNLGNDN
+1199 
-1213 TVFVEDGV
+1213 
-1221 WYSVRENF
+1221 
-1229 SKEIDS
+1229 
-1235 WVKDD
+1235 
-1240 MPEGVRFTMGSTGPV
+1240 
-1255 MQGLGAIESD
+1255 
-1265 IYMEGDKI
+1265 
-1273 KKIVQDHPEMT
+1273 
-1284 LAEIKKVPQ
+1284 
-1293 ILEDPALIL
+1293 
-1302 KSEGR
+1302 
-1307 GKPGANSRLVCFG
+1307 
-1320 LTKAQNGQPVMTVM
+1320 
-1334 DLRPREN
+1334 
-1341 GFVVDDMQKVNS
+1341 
-1353 AYTKNNPMAFIQ
+1353 
-1365 KSDVVYADKKRA
+1365 
-1377 IPLLRTTGLT
+1377 
-1387 ISSQRLLRNGYIGSI
+1387 
-1402 SYKGSSVNIEGV
+1402 
-1414 PFSSVVKMEASD
+1414 SD
-1426 KVQNSMRDSMG
+1426 KVQNSMRDSVG

-1451 KVRDADGNLLVM
+1451 KVRDADGQLKPVYHGSAAIFTKFSADFMSQNGSSEGQGFYFTDYKPMAQGYEKNGGQLLEGYLDIKKPLSDSEV
-1463 YHQTDGTFTVFD
+1463 TLTAAEVKKLIKAVDPT
-1475 TKHKGAGAGDDE
+1475 GDDLVLNYDSRGGLGYPSRAWYNRSVE
-1487 TPFGIFLKRTS
+1487 DTLRATMSTSESDSEILAELANGMGNPGKVLKT
-1498 RNIGVRGEK
+1498 V
-1507 QMELYA
+1507 
-1513 DIRNPLRVRDRT
+1513 
-1525 ELVSK
+1525 
-1530 LRELSVDYAR
+1530 REL
-1540 LKDESAQID
+1540 L
-1549 KEYGAKFEEAKNA
+1549 
-1562 FKSFLIQWRKNNP
+1562 
-1575 DAPPRAAYDA
+1575 
-1585 DGFDAAFNAEDN
+1585 
-1597 AVKEWTH
+1597 
-1604 AKDELALRAKTS
+1604 
-1616 ITQALRDN
+1616 
-1624 GYDGVILENDKGSWG
+1624 GYDGYIVEGKYD
-1639 RSTDAYIAL
+1639 DATVYVAF
-1648 DANQVKNTTNKT
+1648 DSSQFKNADNKT

-1666 IRYQQRDNLKEEYHL
+1666 IRFQQRDN
-1681 TDDEESAIISYKS
+1681 
-1694 GDSYTLNGK
+1694 
-1703 LTARAE
+1703 
-1709 LTEYQRKLRDN
+1709 
-1720 LDAALEK
+1720 
-1727 LPVYRGEV
+1727 
-1735 YRHYNFEDFGGFEAM
+1735 
-1750 RDFLSLFKNG
+1750 
-1760 RHIEL
+1760 
-1765 GGYLSCSIMRN
+1765 
-1776 EDRTKGKYTV
+1776 
-1786 NMVIQS
+1786 
-1792 ENGRRLAGFGRNT
+1792 
-1805 ENEILLPRN
+1805 
-1814 TRLVPYQMERMGPTS
+1814 
-1829 IRIYVREETISETG
+1829 
-1843 KANDSTLPGVL
+1843 
-1854 QVREGTQRGK
+1854 
-1864 DLQQVSGGDSGKV
+1864 
-1877 QSEMGRFVGRDGNRG
+1877 
-1892 GMPGLREG
+1892 
-1900 EGSRAMDPSGV
+1900 
-1911 AENYGRTGTRGGEGE
+1911 
-1926 KIKSQQRD
+1926 
-1934 PRLSDR
+1934 RLSDR

-1952 DKSKSW
+1952 DKNKSW

-1973 RMLQDTQAEMEAL
+1973 RMLQDTQAELEAL
-1986 KEERKI
+1986 KEERKV

-2002 TGEERT
+2002 TGEERVELT
-2008 EVSKNKNRIDIA
+2008 KNKNRIDIA

-2037 AAIKTLLK
+2037 AAIKTLLR

-2054 ASYQARKEYRER
+2054 ASNQARKEYREQ

-2107 IGELLESLNFFSNSA
+2107 IGELLESLNFYSNSA

-2182 VKNVV
+2182 VKLAM
-2187 EKHPLKTD
+2187 EKHPLETD
-2195 VLKMMDLGDLRDL
+2195 VVRAMSLEDLKNL

-2243 AMQRLG
+2243 AMHRLG

-2286 DGWDKMAFNMK
+2286 DGWDKLAFNMK
-2297 TILDFKQGLI
+2297 TILDFRQGLI

-2316 TETHKVELTDPDGS
+2316 TETHKTELTDPDGS
-2330 AVTATLT
+2330 TVTATLT

-2367 EVTNTLGDKIKKKK
+2367 EITNTLGDKIKKKK
-2381 WSQDK
+2381 WNQDK

-2475 PLVKNANNALILRGI
+2475 PLTKNANNALILRGI
-2490 FDVFA
+2490 FDVFT
-2495 NHTADMAKYNAMVLP
+2495 NHTADMAKYNALVLP
-2510 IIDAQKWYNYRYGE
+2510 IIDAQKWYNYRYGDKIE
-2524 KNEAGQV
+2524 KQV

-2538 AMTKAYGKVANN
+2538 AMTKAYGEVANN
-2550 FIIKYLQDLNGVKE
+2550 FVIKYLQDLNGVKE

-2581 RAMVAANMRVAI
+2581 RAMVAANMRVAL
-2593 LQPTAYVRASAVLDY
+2593 LQPTAYARASAVLDY
-2608 KYLLKAFKDKTG
+2608 KYLLKAFTDKTS
-2620 TKQATKEMMENSG
+2620 TKQATKEMLENSG

-2654 IKGKSSKIDDL
+2654 IKGKSSKVENL

-2678 VTWARLW
+2678 VTWALLW

-2691 VQDKQHLTGEELL
+2691 VQDKNHLAGEELL
-2704 NATAERFREV
+2704 KATAERFREV
-2714 IYRTQVVDSTM
+2714 VYRTQVVDSTM

-2760 QIAEDAKRM
+2760 QIAEDAKRV
-2769 GMRTAIRRNWKT
+2769 GLRPAIRRNWKT

-2837 IFGLNGNLAGDINPI
+2837 VFGLNGNLAGDINPI

-2922 ALSQLTGLPGSA
+2922 ALSQLTGLPASA

-2942 WNTTVGTMWPALK
+2942 WNTTVGAAWPAMK

-2960 DKKLREAWENYGKD
+2960 DKKLREAWQKYGKD
-2974 SGVSYAV
+2974 SGVSYATV
-2981 MYRAIQDLKE
+2981 YRAIQDMKE
-2991 IESDRD
+2991 FESDRD

-3017 MGLTRAQEKA
+3017 LGLTRAQEKA

>member
-1 MGASKFLQKKANTR
+1 MAVKVKWAGNAADLPHQQETNKKPTVRYVGTGEGGVTYQPSVTVKTKNSENTDLGGSTKKGDRVIGSPGGTFLGGFSYKGKSRREKTAQEQEAEKKAQMEAYEEYVRLATLDLDAQEKAIAEAKEKAAQSKPKYNIHAFGAYDTTPTDEEKNYSKLLADLNKAKSIQYDIKGRKELDALSAEQTDALGRLSEASRPQTSVMATNQANEDTAQKAKGELKASGLSDEKIRELLGYYKNIPKREKNAETYEDIQGAAEAYAETNPGLATVASVGTNIVSGIGTIGSAINRALDPNTPVDYHRGEFLPYAYTSGVRDTVSQNLEKDYGKGASFAYGVGTSMLDSAATVGLTMAGVPSWLATSTLGGAAATAAMQEAKDRGLDDDR
-15 AKEIDKKYGE
+15 AIWTGLL
-25 GQYGGTWWQ
+25 
-34 DMVKNNAEMGESPSE
+34 A
-49 SFLQRKMKEIN
+49 
-60 SARTVKPE
+60 
-68 STQNVVSGSG
+68 
-78 AQKDKKFDAGQYAE
+78 
-92 DVGKLFLNGVAE
+92 GVAE
-104 GVAATGAAV
+104 TTFEKVSLESLITMKAPTGTVRQRVLGMLKNTA
-113 ENWIGKGLD
+113 KQ
-122 KLFPGAGFE
+122 AGIE
-131 GSGLFNVLYNGRP
+131 GSEEVFTDFANLITDGIINGDLSQARQEMAAYMAEGMTEEEARNKAVGGWLK
-144 DWKWAGENG
+144 DTAVDFAAGALAG
-153 LVGIKQ
+153 GIMGGGANALSRAGQKAEIK
-159 DREYNQESLQENAE
+159 REYAGREQELIDRSKELLPNNQEAE
-173 RIDGKVMK
+173 KLRSKMQSKLGSKRGLT
-181 KAAEF
+181 
-186 GGDIAYGLGNA
+186 GGDIEKLLQSNVDAPFVSDVDKITAAVKNQLELYGESGN
-197 APMAATAMLTG
+197 TDLI
-208 GASSAAAL
+208 ASAV
-216 TKEGLLKTGAEVVE
+216 TKRLLRENE
-230 KSGVLNSMSQA
+230 SGKETDAFVNSKYGQRVLN
-241 ARDMLTSRD
+241 
-250 YWTSFA
+250 
-256 SEVGMDYYDALDSG
+256 
-270 ATEDEALRYALSSAG
+270 
-285 LNSVIEIGGGIQ
+285 
-297 KIPEKPTFRTW
+297 
-308 LKSAHEEGME
+308 
-318 EIQQGVVS
+318 
-326 RLLENMVYN
+326 
-335 KGNPIASVTDEN
+335 
-347 AVLNPVTAL
+347 
-356 GEYAGGAAVGGI
+356 
-368 LSGGQQLAQRGINN
+368 
-382 AQYKRAYETS
+382 
-392 AQDLVKESLEIN
+392 
-404 PGNALATKLQ
+404 
-414 KKLEDGKKLTG
+414 
-425 SELRQ
+425 
-430 LVEQN
+430 
-435 EIDMVDGDRA
+435 
-445 TIQTAAEARLTELGE
+445 
-460 TENVPQVAEAIARQA
+460 
-475 VGERITDAEKTL
+475 
-487 LEGSER
+487 
-493 ARQVRQELNPENIRV
+493 ELNPENFDGENRTEDDKLR
-508 GATDEEWTGQ
+508 ALFNSEWAGK
-518 IGTARVNRAAYN
+518 IGTKVFAPEVFSRDV
-530 RGIQENGVTGA
+530 GVTGA
-541 KYNAETGKL
+541 KYNTETGKL

-558 GKIKTVPAE
+558 GKIQTVPAE
-567 KAELSPLQEELFDW
+567 QAELSPLQEELFDW
-581 ATDLGEAGPVLV
+581 AADLGEAGPVLV
-593 SAYRQTQNLETYARQ
+593 SAYRERQNLETYARQ

-619 VPMDYVNKSQAASY
+619 VPMDYVNKSQAVSD

-651 RELQGRQEKK
+651 RELQGRQGKK
-661 RSGGTVDSSTKKKPT
+661 RSGGTVDSTTQKKPT
-676 VSLRGATVGGVKYAP
+676 VSLRGATVGGVKYAA

-727 ERGEYEGANGFYKNG
+727 ERGEYEGANGFYKDG

-752 DRVAMGETAI
+752 DRVALGETAI

-772 YIKEGSP
+772 YIKDNT
-779 EQYEVLKNFVVEKL
+779 EQYEILKNFVVEKL
-793 TREKGISFD
+793 TQEEGISFD

-817 GEAVDEVVADA
+817 EEAVDEVVADA

-882 QYAQELQEIWDNALV
+882 QYAQELQKIWDNALV
-897 DAARNGQG
+897 DAARNGRG
-905 TESKTRY
+905 AESKTRY

-925 ALQKAVEMRNQEK
+925 ALQKAIEMHNQEK

-1019 SRGLDEITLNRSLM
+1019 SRRLDEIALNRSLM
-1033 EDPKELLDTL
+1033 KDPKELLDTL
-1043 VHEVQHAIQERERF
+1043 VHEIQHAIQERERF

-1072 GGDVRT
+1072 GADVRT

-1084 VARLQKELDEM
+1084 IARLQKELDDM

-1199 AQRKEKTPNLGNDN
+1199 AQRKEKAPNLGNDN
-1213 TVFVEDGV
+1213 TVFAESGV
-1221 WYSVRENF
+1221 RYSVREVGGETMPVLDVQNDTRNYKVAEAYLKTLVDTEHPF
-1229 SKEIDS
+1229 STILVDAQPVYIGKDLPGEYRS
-1235 WVKDD
+1235 SEYTKSLRKATRAVKMQAVTNLDEMLLLAENGEWRENVKTKHKRD
-1240 MPEGVRFTMGSTGPV
+1240 AKNGWYRYSTRFALPV
-1255 MQGLGAIESD
+1255 MD
-1265 IYMEGDKI
+1265 I
-1273 KKIVQDHPEMT
+1273 KKAVDHYTVYSGT
-1284 LAEIKKVPQ
+1284 LLIRNDADGKSYLYDLLDIKK
-1293 ILEDPALIL
+1293 E
-1302 KSEGR
+1302 
-1307 GKPGANSRLVCFG
+1307 
-1320 LTKAQNGQPVMTVM
+1320 
-1334 DLRPREN
+1334 
-1341 GFVVDDMQKVNS
+1341 KV
-1353 AYTKNNPMAFIQ
+1353 
-1365 KSDVVYADKKRA
+1365 
-1377 IPLLRTTGLT
+1377 
-1387 ISSQRLLRNGYIGSI
+1387 ISSTSFSARERSEVFEPKPSQQQYMRGEKKSQG
-1402 SYKGSSVNIEGV
+1402 KNI
-1414 PFSSVVKMEASD
+1414 D
-1426 KVQNSMRDSMG
+1426 KVQN
-1437 RELTEAQQ
+1437 
-1445 EYFKDS
+1445 
-1451 KVRDADGNLLVM
+1451 
-1463 YHQTDGTFTVFD
+1463 
-1475 TKHKGAGAGDDE
+1475 
-1487 TPFGIFLKRTS
+1487 
-1498 RNIGVRGEK
+1498 
-1507 QMELYA
+1507 
-1513 DIRNPLRVRDRT
+1513 
-1525 ELVSK
+1525 
-1530 LRELSVDYAR
+1530 
-1540 LKDESAQID
+1540 
-1549 KEYGAKFEEAKNA
+1549 
-1562 FKSFLIQWRKNNP
+1562 
-1575 DAPPRAAYDA
+1575 
-1585 DGFDAAFNAEDN
+1585 
-1597 AVKEWTH
+1597 
-1604 AKDELALRAKTS
+1604 
-1616 ITQALRDN
+1616 
-1624 GYDGVILENDKGSWG
+1624 
-1639 RSTDAYIAL
+1639 
-1648 DANQVKNTTNKT
+1648 
-1660 PTADPD
+1660 
-1666 IRYQQRDNLKEEYHL
+1666 QQREH
-1681 TDDEESAIISYKS
+1681 
-1694 GDSYTLNGK
+1694 
-1703 LTARAE
+1703 
-1709 LTEYQRKLRDN
+1709 
-1720 LDAALEK
+1720 
-1727 LPVYRGEV
+1727 
-1735 YRHYNFEDFGGFEAM
+1735 
-1750 RDFLSLFKNG
+1750 
-1760 RHIEL
+1760 
-1765 GGYLSCSIMRN
+1765 
-1776 EDRTKGKYTV
+1776 
-1786 NMVIQS
+1786 
-1792 ENGRRLAGFGRNT
+1792 
-1805 ENEILLPRN
+1805 
-1814 TRLVPYQMERMGPTS
+1814 
-1829 IRIYVREETISETG
+1829 
-1843 KANDSTLPGVL
+1843 
-1854 QVREGTQRGK
+1854 
-1864 DLQQVSGGDSGKV
+1864 
-1877 QSEMGRFVGRDGNRG
+1877 
-1892 GMPGLREG
+1892 
-1900 EGSRAMDPSGV
+1900 
-1911 AENYGRTGTRGGEGE
+1911 
-1926 KIKSQQRD
+1926 
-1934 PRLSDR
+1934 RLSDR

-1952 DKSKSW
+1952 DKNKSW

-1973 RMLQDTQAEMEAL
+1973 RMLQDTQAELEAL
-1986 KEERKI
+1986 KEERKV
-1992 LLAGRKVSEI
+1992 LLAGRKASEI
-2002 TGEERT
+2002 KGEERT
-2008 EVSKNKNRIDIA
+2008 ELTRNKNRIDIA

-2037 AAIKTLLK
+2037 AAIKTLLR

-2107 IGELLESLNFFSNSA
+2107 IGELLESLNFYSNSA

-2131 DLKYYEAMQGL
+2131 DMKYYEAMQGL
-2142 QAALATQR
+2142 QAALAKQR

-2173 SLLAVHVER
+2173 SLLAVHLER
-2182 VKNVV
+2182 VKNVM

-2195 VLKMMDLGDLRDL
+2195 VVRAMDLEDLRDL

-2233 VADAAEDSIF
+2233 VADAAEDSIIT
-2243 AMQRLG
+2243 MHRLG

-2286 DGWDKMAFNMK
+2286 DGWDKLAFNMK
-2297 TILDFKQGLI
+2297 TILDFRQSLI
-2307 SDAQARKWD
+2307 SDALARKWD
-2316 TETHKVELTDPDGS
+2316 TETHKVELTDPDG
-2330 AVTATLT
+2330 AKVTATLT
-2337 TAQLMSLYCLSKR
+2337 TAQLMSLRCLSKR

-2367 EVTNTLGDKIKKKK
+2367 EITNTLGDKIKKKK

-2427 ISMERFGYR
+2427 ISMARFGYR

-2475 PLVKNANNALILRGI
+2475 PLVKDANNALILRGI

-2495 NHTADMAKYNAMVLP
+2495 NHTADMAKYNALVLP

-2531 YTRTVQR
+2531 STRTVQR
-2538 AMTKAYGKVANN
+2538 AMTKAYGEVANN
-2550 FIIKYLQDLNGVKE
+2550 FVIKYLQDLNGVKE

-2593 LQPTAYVRASAVLDY
+2593 LQPTAYARASAVLDY
-2608 KYLLKAFKDKTG
+2608 KYLAKAFADKTG
-2620 TKQATKEMMENSG
+2620 TKQATKEMLENSG

-2654 IKGKSSKIDDL
+2654 IKGKSSKIEDL

-2704 NATAERFREV
+2704 KATAERFREV
-2714 IYRTQVVDSTM
+2714 VYRTQVVDSTM

-2769 GMRTAIRRNWKT
+2769 GLRPAIRRNWKT

-2792 AIVTAIV
+2792 AVVTAIV

-2960 DKKLREAWENYGKD
+2960 DKKLRKAWEEYGKD
-2974 SGVSYAV
+2974 SGVSYAT
-2981 MYRAIQDLKE
+2981 MYRAIQDMRE
-2991 IESDRD
+2991 FESDRD

-3002 ISGSLKAKYVEYIRG
+3002 ISGSLKAKYVDYIQG
-3017 MGLTRAQEKA
+3017 LGLTQAQEKA

>member
-1 MGASKFLQKKANTR
+1 MAVKVKWTGNAADLPHPQETNKKPTVRYVGTGEGGVTYQPSVTVKTKNSENTDLGGSTKKGDRVIGSPGGTFLGGFSYKGKSRREKTAQEQEAEKQAQMEAYEEYVRLATLDLDAQEKAIAEAKEKAAQSKPKYNIHAFGAYDTTQTDEEKNYSKLLADLNKAKSIQYDIKGRKELDALSVEQTDALGRLSEASRPQTSVMATNQANEDAAQKAKGELKASGLSDEKIRELLGYYKNIPKREKNAETYEDIQGAAEAYAETNPGLATVASVGTNIVSGIGAIGSAINRALDPNTPVDYHGGEFLPYAYTSGVRDTVSQNLEKDYGKGASFAYGVGTSMLDSAATVGLTMAGVPSWLATSTLGGAAATAAMQEAKDRGLDDDR
-15 AKEIDKKYGE
+15 AIWTGLL
-25 GQYGGTWWQ
+25 
-34 DMVKNNAEMGESPSE
+34 A
-49 SFLQRKMKEIN
+49 
-60 SARTVKPE
+60 
-68 STQNVVSGSG
+68 
-78 AQKDKKFDAGQYAE
+78 
-92 DVGKLFLNGVAE
+92 GVAE
-104 GVAATGAAV
+104 TTFEKVSLESLITMKAPTGTVRQRVLGMLKNTA
-113 ENWIGKGLD
+113 KQ
-122 KLFPGAGFE
+122 AGIE
-131 GSGLFNVLYNGRP
+131 GSEEVFTDFANLITDGIINGDLSQARQEMAAYMAEGMTEEEARNKAVGGWLK
-144 DWKWAGENG
+144 DTAVDFAAGALAG
-153 LVGIKQ
+153 GIMGGGANALSRAGQKAETK
-159 DREYNQESLQENAE
+159 REYAGREQELIDRSKELLPNNQEAE
-173 RIDGKVMK
+173 KLRSKMQNKLGSKRGLT
-181 KAAEF
+181 
-186 GGDIAYGLGNA
+186 GGDIEKLLQSNVDAPFVSDVDKITAAVKNQLELYGESGN
-197 APMAATAMLTG
+197 TDLI
-208 GASSAAAL
+208 ASAV
-216 TKEGLLKTGAEVVE
+216 TKRLLRENE
-230 KSGVLNSMSQA
+230 SGKETDAFVNSKYGQRVLN
-241 ARDMLTSRD
+241 
-250 YWTSFA
+250 
-256 SEVGMDYYDALDSG
+256 
-270 ATEDEALRYALSSAG
+270 
-285 LNSVIEIGGGIQ
+285 
-297 KIPEKPTFRTW
+297 
-308 LKSAHEEGME
+308 
-318 EIQQGVVS
+318 
-326 RLLENMVYN
+326 
-335 KGNPIASVTDEN
+335 
-347 AVLNPVTAL
+347 
-356 GEYAGGAAVGGI
+356 
-368 LSGGQQLAQRGINN
+368 
-382 AQYKRAYETS
+382 
-392 AQDLVKESLEIN
+392 
-404 PGNALATKLQ
+404 
-414 KKLEDGKKLTG
+414 
-425 SELRQ
+425 
-430 LVEQN
+430 
-435 EIDMVDGDRA
+435 
-445 TIQTAAEARLTELGE
+445 
-460 TENVPQVAEAIARQA
+460 
-475 VGERITDAEKTL
+475 
-487 LEGSER
+487 
-493 ARQVRQELNPENIRV
+493 ELNPENFDGENRTEDDKPR
-508 GATDEEWTGQ
+508 ALFNSEWAGK
-518 IGTARVNRAAYN
+518 IGTKVFAPEVFSRDV
-530 RGIQENGVTGA
+530 GVTGA

-550 DAIVKDDQ
+550 DAIVKDDA
-558 GKIKTVPAE
+558 GKIKTVPAQ

-581 ATDLGEAGPVLV
+581 AEDLGEAGPVLV
-593 SAYRQTQNLETYARQ
+593 SAYRQTQNMETYARQ

-619 VPMDYVNKSQAASY
+619 VPMDYVNKSQAVSY

-641 AYEEGAKAHQ
+641 AYEEGTKAHQ

-661 RSGGTVDSSTKKKPT
+661 RSGGTVDTAAQKKPA
-676 VSLRGATVGGVKYAP
+676 VSLRGAEVGGVKYAP
-691 VNKKAMDGRQW
+691 VNKKSMDGRQW

-727 ERGEYEGANGFYKNG
+727 ERGEYEGANGFYKDG

-817 GEAVDEVVADA
+817 EEAVDEVVADA

-882 QYAQELQEIWDNALV
+882 QYAQELQKIWDNALV
-897 DAARNGQG
+897 DAARNG
-905 TESKTRY
+905 
-912 SYSGVRAKTANRS
+912 
-925 ALQKAVEMRNQEK
+925 
-938 SNEEIRKETGW
+938 
-949 FVGMD
+949 
-954 GKWRFEISDA
+954 
-964 DIRFDAEGDLQGKNK
+964 
-979 NDVKTLAD
+979 
-987 YISHDKLFEAY
+987 
-998 PDLAEVPV
+998 
-1006 YFAEIQNGSYGSY
+1006 
-1019 SRGLDEITLNRSLM
+1019 
-1033 EDPKELLDTL
+1033 
-1043 VHEVQHAIQERERF
+1043 
-1057 APGASKA
+1057 
-1064 YWNRRLEE
+1064 
-1072 GGDVRT
+1072 
-1078 RKEKQE
+1078 
-1084 VARLQKELDEM
+1084 
-1095 KKSDPEFVADMEK
+1095 
-1108 LNKMAPSV
+1108 
-1116 SRGAINWDTL
+1116 RGAVTEAN
-1126 EQIEPDPPEW
+1126 
-1136 VAFDKERDQL
+1136 DKEQFSMREPVEETRDLIALHNMTLDNLRGALKLGGLPMPSIAIVKAKSGHDQYGPISLVFRKDTIDPQL
-1146 EEKYGDR
+1146 FRSNKVYG
-1153 IYDWFFL
+1153 YDA
-1160 RDQIEMNR
+1160 
-1168 KNREWTP
+1168 WTP
-1175 GELYYNTAGEIE
+1175 TAPRIE
-1187 ARDSAARRTLTE
+1187 YEVNKKAA
-1199 AQRKEKTPNLGNDN
+1199 D
-1213 TVFVEDGV
+1213 
-1221 WYSVRENF
+1221 
-1229 SKEIDS
+1229 
-1235 WVKDD
+1235 
-1240 MPEGVRFTMGSTGPV
+1240 
-1255 MQGLGAIESD
+1255 
-1265 IYMEGDKI
+1265 
-1273 KKIVQDHPEMT
+1273 
-1284 LAEIKKVPQ
+1284 
-1293 ILEDPALIL
+1293 
-1302 KSEGR
+1302 
-1307 GKPGANSRLVCFG
+1307 
-1320 LTKAQNGQPVMTVM
+1320 
-1334 DLRPREN
+1334 
-1341 GFVVDDMQKVNS
+1341 
-1353 AYTKNNPMAFIQ
+1353 
-1365 KSDVVYADKKRA
+1365 
-1377 IPLLRTTGLT
+1377 
-1387 ISSQRLLRNGYIGSI
+1387 
-1402 SYKGSSVNIEGV
+1402 
-1414 PFSSVVKMEASD
+1414 
-1426 KVQNSMRDSMG
+1426 
-1437 RELTEAQQ
+1437 
-1445 EYFKDS
+1445 
-1451 KVRDADGNLLVM
+1451 
-1463 YHQTDGTFTVFD
+1463 
-1475 TKHKGAGAGDDE
+1475 
-1487 TPFGIFLKRTS
+1487 
-1498 RNIGVRGEK
+1498 
-1507 QMELYA
+1507 
-1513 DIRNPLRVRDRT
+1513 
-1525 ELVSK
+1525 K
-1530 LRELSVDYAR
+1530 LRELYYRMQREKGRDFAAPLYSVANT
-1540 LKDESAQID
+1540 LEDELNNKGGPDKLVDTMRDDTRIMQIYLEDTGAGSVANVMRKNVTRMSEGEIEMAQALTEKLGEKTIQSISAQTGESPFSARRRWFAKYGEAVNDALTAYYEQEGIPHEEALRVVKAETTANKIKSVLLARKYLNGNAEVITEEVDREATDKAIREKVDQDSYDRWLEGLFSGVVKNSGIYNGKDYYTDSGNRRSFSATHYEVNLENIVRAMKQGEQTGTGTFFGGQAIWGVTAKDYRSIEEIKEDSGRLQKLSEEEYSQIRQQFTERLANITSEIMDKNNGNEFTASDDAASAIAETLRTKHTVKAID
-1549 KEYGAKFEEAKNA
+1549 KELRTYPTLRIQPDTAQKVFDLCRDISNMPTGYFEAKP
-1562 FKSFLIQWRKNNP
+1562 Q
-1575 DAPPRAAYDA
+1575 RAV
-1585 DGFDAAFNAEDN
+1585 GFDEAAAVVVPDNLPADLRKGLEQIGATVREYKAGDEQSRLEAVNA
-1597 AVKEWTH
+1597 
-1604 AKDELALRAKTS
+1604 DERVLF
-1616 ITQALRDN
+1616 
-1624 GYDGVILENDKGSWG
+1624 
-1639 RSTDAYIAL
+1639 
-1648 DANQVKNTTNKT
+1648 
-1660 PTADPD
+1660 
-1666 IRYQQRDNLKEEYHL
+1666 QQRE
-1681 TDDEESAIISYKS
+1681 
-1694 GDSYTLNGK
+1694 
-1703 LTARAE
+1703 
-1709 LTEYQRKLRDN
+1709 
-1720 LDAALEK
+1720 
-1727 LPVYRGEV
+1727 
-1735 YRHYNFEDFGGFEAM
+1735 
-1750 RDFLSLFKNG
+1750 
-1760 RHIEL
+1760 
-1765 GGYLSCSIMRN
+1765 
-1776 EDRTKGKYTV
+1776 
-1786 NMVIQS
+1786 
-1792 ENGRRLAGFGRNT
+1792 
-1805 ENEILLPRN
+1805 
-1814 TRLVPYQMERMGPTS
+1814 
-1829 IRIYVREETISETG
+1829 
-1843 KANDSTLPGVL
+1843 
-1854 QVREGTQRGK
+1854 
-1864 DLQQVSGGDSGKV
+1864 
-1877 QSEMGRFVGRDGNRG
+1877 
-1892 GMPGLREG
+1892 
-1900 EGSRAMDPSGV
+1900 
-1911 AENYGRTGTRGGEGE
+1911 
-1926 KIKSQQRD
+1926 

-1973 RMLQDTQAEMEAL
+1973 RMLQDTQAELEAL
-1986 KEERKI
+1986 KEERKV

-2008 EVSKNKNRIDIA
+2008 ELTQNKNRIDIA
-2020 KNKAERYEA
+2020 KGKAERYEA

-2037 AAIKTLLK
+2037 AAIKTLLR

-2054 ASYQARKEYRER
+2054 ASNQARKEYREQ

-2107 IGELLESLNFFSNSA
+2107 IGELLESLNFYSNSA

-2182 VKNVV
+2182 VKLAM
-2187 EKHPLKTD
+2187 EKHPLETD
-2195 VLKMMDLGDLRDL
+2195 VVRAMSLEDLKNL

-2233 VADAAEDSIF
+2233 VADAAEDSIIT
-2243 AMQRLG
+2243 MHRLG

-2286 DGWDKMAFNMK
+2286 DGWDKLAFNMK
-2297 TILDFKQGLI
+2297 TILDFRQSLI
-2307 SDAQARKWD
+2307 SDALARKWD
-2316 TETHKVELTDPDGS
+2316 TETHKVELTDPDGEK
-2330 AVTATLT
+2330 VTATLT
-2337 TAQLMSLYCLSKR
+2337 TAQLMSLRCLSKR

-2367 EVTNTLGDKIKKKK
+2367 EITNTLGDKIKKKK
-2381 WSQDK
+2381 WNQDK

-2427 ISMERFGYR
+2427 ISMARFGYR

-2475 PLVKNANNALILRGI
+2475 PLVKDANNALILRGI

-2495 NHTADMAKYNAMVLP
+2495 NHTADMAKYNALVLP

-2531 YTRTVQR
+2531 STRTVQR
-2538 AMTKAYGKVANN
+2538 AMTKAYGEVANN
-2550 FIIKYLQDLNGVKE
+2550 FVIKYLQDLNGVKE

-2593 LQPTAYVRASAVLDY
+2593 LQPTAYARASAVLDY
-2608 KYLLKAFKDKTG
+2608 KYLAKAFADKTG
-2620 TKQATKEMMENSG
+2620 TKQVTKEMLENSG

-2654 IKGKSSKIDDL
+2654 IKGKSSKIEDL

-2704 NATAERFREV
+2704 KATAERFREV
-2714 IYRTQVVDSTM
+2714 VYRTQVVDSTM

-2769 GMRTAIRRNWKT
+2769 GLRPAIRRNWKT

-2792 AIVTAIV
+2792 AVVTAIV

-2960 DKKLREAWENYGKD
+2960 DKKLRKAWEEYGKD
-2974 SGVSYAV
+2974 SGVSYAT
-2981 MYRAIQDLKE
+2981 MYRAIQDMRE
-2991 IESDRD
+2991 FESDRD
-2997 ADGNA
+2997 AEGNA
-3002 ISGSLKAKYVEYIRG
+3002 ISGSLKAKYVDYIQG
-3017 MGLTRAQEKA
+3017 LGLTQAQEKA

>member
-49 SFLQRKMKEIN
+49 SFLQRKMKKIN

-68 STQNVVSGSG
+68 STQNVVSDSG
-78 AQKDKKFDAGQYAE
+78 AQKNKKFDAGQYAE
-92 DVGKLFLNGVAE
+92 DAGKLFLSGVAE

-173 RIDGKVMK
+173 RIDGKAMK

-197 APMAATAMLTG
+197 APMAATAMVTG
-208 GASSAAAL
+208 GASAAAAL

-285 LNSVIEIGGGIQ
+285 LNSIIEIGGGIQ

-318 EIQQGVVS
+318 EIQQGIVS
-326 RLLENMVYN
+326 RLLENVVYN

-368 LSGGQQLAQRGINN
+368 LSGGQQLTQRGINN
-382 AQYKRAYETS
+382 AQYKRAYGTS
-392 AQDLVKESLEIN
+392 AQDLVKESLEMN
-404 PGNALATKLQ
+404 PDNALATKLQ
-414 KKLEDGKKLTG
+414 KKLEAGKKLTG

-475 VGERITDAEKTL
+475 VGERVTDAEKTL

-581 ATDLGEAGPVLV
+581 AADLGEAGPVLV

-619 VPMDYVNKSQAASY
+619 VPMDYVNKSQAVSH
-633 LNTTQREI
+633 LNTTQRGI

-651 RELQGRQEKK
+651 RELQGRQERM
-661 RSGGTVDSSTKKKPT
+661 RSGGTVDTTARKKPA
-676 VSLRGATVGGVKYAP
+676 VSLRGATVGSVKYAP

-817 GEAVDEVVADA
+817 EEAVDEVVADA

-871 TADRPESRAMM
+871 TAGRPESRAMM

-897 DAARNGQG
+897 DAVRNGRG

-949 FVGMD
+949 FIGMD

-1019 SRGLDEITLNRSLM
+1019 SRGLDEITLNRSLL

-1146 EEKYGDR
+1146 EKKYGDR

-1199 AQRKEKTPNLGNDN
+1199 EQRKEKTPNLGNDN

-1240 MPEGVRFTMGSTGPV
+1240 MPEGVRFTLGSTGPV

-1273 KKIVQDHPEMT
+1273 KKIMQDHPEMT

-1307 GKPGANSRLVCFG
+1307 GKSGANSRLVCFG

-1353 AYTKNNPMAFIQ
+1353 AYTKNNPIAFIQ

-1414 PFSSVVKMEASD
+1414 PFSSVVKMEAND
-1426 KVQNSMRDSMG
+1426 KVQNSMRDSVG
-1437 RELTEAQQ
+1437 RELTEAQR

-1451 KVRDADGNLLVM
+1451 KVRDADGKLKPVYHGSAAIFTKFSADFMGQNGSSEGQGFYFTDYKPMAQGYEKNGGQLLEGYLDIKKPLSDSEVTLTAAEVK
-1463 YHQTDGTFTVFD
+1463 QLIKAVDPT
-1475 TKHKGAGAGDDE
+1475 GDDLVLNYDSRG
-1487 TPFGIFLKRTS
+1487 GIGYPSRAWYNRSVEDTLRATMSTSESDSEILAELANGMGNPGKVLKT
-1498 RNIGVRGEK
+1498 V
-1507 QMELYA
+1507 
-1513 DIRNPLRVRDRT
+1513 
-1525 ELVSK
+1525 
-1530 LRELSVDYAR
+1530 REL
-1540 LKDESAQID
+1540 L
-1549 KEYGAKFEEAKNA
+1549 
-1562 FKSFLIQWRKNNP
+1562 
-1575 DAPPRAAYDA
+1575 
-1585 DGFDAAFNAEDN
+1585 
-1597 AVKEWTH
+1597 
-1604 AKDELALRAKTS
+1604 
-1616 ITQALRDN
+1616 
-1624 GYDGVILENDKGSWG
+1624 GYDGYIVENKYDNATVYVAFDS
-1639 RSTDAYIAL
+1639 S
-1648 DANQVKNTTNKT
+1648 QFKNADNKT
-1660 PTADPD
+1660 PTTDQD
-1666 IRYQQRDNLKEEYHL
+1666 IRFQQRE
-1681 TDDEESAIISYKS
+1681 
-1694 GDSYTLNGK
+1694 
-1703 LTARAE
+1703 
-1709 LTEYQRKLRDN
+1709 
-1720 LDAALEK
+1720 
-1727 LPVYRGEV
+1727 
-1735 YRHYNFEDFGGFEAM
+1735 
-1750 RDFLSLFKNG
+1750 
-1760 RHIEL
+1760 
-1765 GGYLSCSIMRN
+1765 
-1776 EDRTKGKYTV
+1776 
-1786 NMVIQS
+1786 
-1792 ENGRRLAGFGRNT
+1792 
-1805 ENEILLPRN
+1805 
-1814 TRLVPYQMERMGPTS
+1814 
-1829 IRIYVREETISETG
+1829 
-1843 KANDSTLPGVL
+1843 
-1854 QVREGTQRGK
+1854 
-1864 DLQQVSGGDSGKV
+1864 
-1877 QSEMGRFVGRDGNRG
+1877 
-1892 GMPGLREG
+1892 
-1900 EGSRAMDPSGV
+1900 
-1911 AENYGRTGTRGGEGE
+1911 
-1926 KIKSQQRD
+1926 

-1952 DKSKSW
+1952 DKKKSW

-1973 RMLQDTQAEMEAL
+1973 RMLQDTQAELEAL
-1986 KEERKI
+1986 KEERKV

-2020 KNKAERYEA
+2020 KNKVERYEA

-2037 AAIKTLLK
+2037 TAIKTLLK

-2054 ASYQARKEYRER
+2054 ASNQARKEYRER
-2066 QEEREMVNVTRR
+2066 QEEREMVNLTRR

-2195 VLKMMDLGDLRDL
+2195 VLRMMDLGNLRDL

-2286 DGWDKMAFNMK
+2286 DGWDKLAFNMK

-2330 AVTATLT
+2330 KVTATLT

-2381 WSQDK
+2381 WNQDK

-2475 PLVKNANNALILRGI
+2475 PPVPNANNAIILRGI

-2531 YTRTVQR
+2531 NTRTVQR
-2538 AMTKAYGKVANN
+2538 AMTKAYGEVANN
-2550 FIIKYLQDLNGVKE
+2550 FVIKYLQDLNGVKE

-2581 RAMVAANMRVAI
+2581 RAMVAANMRVAL
-2593 LQPTAYVRASAVLDY
+2593 LQPTAYARASAVLDY

-2769 GMRTAIRRNWKT
+2769 GLRTAIRRNWKT

-2942 WNTTVGTMWPALK
+2942 WNTTVGTVWPALK

-2974 SGVSYAV
+2974 SGVSYVV